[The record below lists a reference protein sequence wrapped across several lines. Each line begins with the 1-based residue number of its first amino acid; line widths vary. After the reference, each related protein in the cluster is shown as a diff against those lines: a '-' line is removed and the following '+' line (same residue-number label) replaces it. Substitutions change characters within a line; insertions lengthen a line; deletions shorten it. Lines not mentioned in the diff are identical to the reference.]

1 MNKKNVDYILSSTDG
16 IELLANLF
24 QNGMALDL
32 VDVTRARD
40 NIDLPE
46 DERHIYDMADAA
58 LDRVDLDKLY
68 ENAGDF
74 EIQDKYPE
82 FFDYLQSLQR
92 DRENDEPERVR
103 EDEAGEAEEEIEEE
117 LEEGVPESLST
128 RDTVVK
134 NIIEGEH
141 TGKESDSR
149 KYVEKDEYRA
159 KLDAEREESI
169 RRALEADEALNKE
182 RELAA
187 READAARLREQEF
200 FDKRKAAEADFDEKA
215 RREKEAER
223 YTEKDTDRSK
233 SFEYRKDEVK
243 IDKDYS
249 TNTNKQVDSSFRSD
263 AVDNAGDAGKRRYQ
277 QSEQV
282 NNMHGGANDAGD
294 VSNAIH
300 SKTYGTETAAETA
313 ATAAAMEMARREA
326 AAKAQV
332 GYGNTG
338 HEEAAS
344 KAETEKYNAEK
355 YDSDKRE
362 TSKNQAESSRLDNN
376 YSSKAESQIDGNS
389 RTGSVNDAGDAGK
402 RGYQQ
407 SEQIGSTH
415 YGDYNAGDVTHVV
428 KSREYETSKE
438 TADARREVDEAVR
451 RDTAAR
457 EQKEAEGDR
466 RSRREQEERRERQ
479 ERAERRTDSYG
490 SDTALRDEDTKRE
503 IERRQH
509 EAEANRYHDAEAGKR
524 DQYSG
529 SGKYEPEQR
538 AETAMREEA
547 RREMDKR
554 QQEADK
560 YRNAEAGKNE
570 TDTKSECESGNRV
583 NNDYNSNRESQI
595 DSSSRTGSVNDAGD
609 AGTRSSMQSER
620 VENLHNGN
628 TNAGDVTN
636 VVGGKTY
643 ASEAAAAAT
652 AAADEMSRR
661 ESAAKEQRE
670 TDRENRNGSNSYS
683 EEDRRSNIY
692 NSDTAARDYDA
703 GREMEKHQREAETN
717 RYNDYRNAETDK
729 NDQYNG
735 SSKYEPEQRTED
747 AMREE
752 TRREMDRRQQE
763 ADRYRNA
770 ETSRSET
777 DAKRG
782 ENGTGNRVDNS
793 YNSNR
798 DRQVDSSSRTGSVHD
813 AGNAGTRN
821 SMQSEQVGNLHNGST
836 NAGDVTNVIGGRT
849 HASDAAA
856 DTAATVTATAAVAE
870 MTRREA
876 AAKEQRETDR
886 ENRNG
891 SNSYSEED
899 RRSNIYNSDTAAR
912 DYDAGREM
920 EKHQREA
927 ETNRYN
933 DYRNAETDK
942 NDQYN
947 GSSKYEPEQ
956 RTEDAMREE
965 TRREMD
971 RRQQEADRYRNAET
985 SRSETDAKRG
995 ENGTGNRVDNSY
1007 NSNRDRQVDSSS
1019 RTGSVHDAGNAGTR
1033 NSMQS
1038 EQVGNLHNG
1047 STNAGDVTNV
1057 IGGRTHASDAAAATA
1072 ATVTATAAA
1081 AEMTRREAAAKE
1093 QRGVETNQYR
1103 TSGKYEPERRTEDAM
1118 REEIRMEMDRR
1129 QREADIRRDD
1139 RITSPEKNQER
1150 PAEHRI
1156 DNNYNTQPGR
1166 QIDGTFKTGTV
1177 SEAGKNASQPEKI
1190 DSVHGGS
1197 STAKESLNAI
1207 KAKDYSGDNKSEAT
1221 PVQPVVQG
1229 KKDIQNNQAS
1239 GYRRDSY
1246 ASAGMNAA
1254 VAGTATIVNNTHKAS
1269 AAEKVV
1275 TEQKIPSESRP
1286 QEHRIDNNYNTQP
1299 GHQIDGTFKTGT
1311 VSEAGKNASQ
1321 PEKIDSVHG
1330 GSSTAKESLN
1340 AIKAKDYSSGNKS
1353 TITPVQPIFKNKDS
1367 VELKKNGES
1376 KIDNIAREPGSS
1388 DSTQNIGLD
1397 SHSKKHVY
1405 ERDSYEM
1412 AGQKTSENF
1421 GKPDLNQSAL
1431 EKNIKD
1437 SKKQLA
1443 KEGAK
1448 IIDSENK
1455 EHIYT
1460 AKDGNKNNHVQ
1471 INKAGAQV
1479 VDGHVSKEISGPAD
1493 NVIKTPGS
1501 SKLDVSKAVAGQV
1514 AAAAVGGVTNKNKS
1528 IAASANTSISQDTV
1542 KDVSE
1547 AVVKQKNKSQLW
1559 NQAINN
1565 TQDLASKSN
1574 KLIADSYAMAGQID
1588 AETAKMIA
1596 EFNNNPSFG
1605 FSPASGAGFS
1615 TNGTAEAIKNATKSS
1630 IGNSIAAAKI
1640 GADIYNA
1647 SSRVKNVGLVGA
1659 IKNNEVGL
1667 KIDGRMKFFTIRSDG
1682 TINVDGVLLNV
1693 YKTER
1698 SNLVFVGWK
1707 DAFVN
1712 GNEIITSNN
1721 VRFQIGSDGN
1731 SIITG
1736 TKLNLSLSNKE
1747 LNATDINEIGEK
1759 LVESGIT
1766 ASFAPAIVNKTISAD
1781 DFVKDGDSFATN
1793 KLTERF
1799 GDRNLSNLLR
1809 RHQIS
1814 GTIDRQ
1820 GRIMHVMMTRYAS
1833 NEMRKITFSKES
1845 IDFIAQN
1852 YNKIISVNADTAS
1865 KIAKINSILEDR
1877 HLSDI
1882 EKECLFDL
1890 RTQLA
1895 DKKMSCNVDK
1905 LKRQLKAGHL
1915 DEESARLAQ
1924 DYINVFENTRKTIIK
1939 NGIFAYDDS
1948 AYLKFQLEVAGL
1960 PTNVKMLQTM
1970 MDKNAIPEESMKLV
1984 QSYIN
1989 ASNGKIKRGVI
2000 EDGFFAASMA
2010 MLVEANN
2017 LPSNRRA
2024 LKKLL
2029 KTGNVTEEQKA
2040 IIKNMLKIN
2049 RINGIR
2055 NFVARQAHKL
2065 QRAGVNAYH
2074 KSKNFLNKYM
2084 GSDYTF
2090 RGLMIM
2096 LGGAGKV
2103 RSIAMKA
2110 YRTIKFVRSVPMK
2123 FARAVDATRKA
2134 AISVAKVSTSAFRAS
2149 KKALTYGTRFT
2160 MSTGRLVK
2168 RKGVKFTVK
2177 RRSKRAIRKFKM
2189 LGNGIK
2195 NLSIKSLKAMVQI
2208 IIRLLTM
2215 LGTAIL
2221 SAMAPI
2227 LLILLF
2233 VLILIFSIL
2242 SFISNEGDEVYY
2254 DAGDEDTTEAAQEM
2268 VDLLTLCHAS
2278 FRNALS
2284 GGGGGGT
2291 AASGT
2296 DPDGGPQMQKGDSS
2310 KVGDPDNPSNSL
2322 YDVTQGTWW
2331 NTEGKNSI
2339 DINWS
2344 AGSDCD
2350 TLKKKLEA
2358 DGALESRNG
2367 YAVAKYGDKTVF
2379 LAAFGTFWGKVG
2391 DVLKVE
2397 FNQPISLGGEPAS
2410 KEIYMMMFDTKAHK
2424 DTNYPAEP
2432 EGVYGHHMPDGA
2444 HTRDFAEFMG
2454 KDGEPENMNGKGYLP
2469 VQATNLGSVLDGT
2482 CDLATIGG
2490 GLSTSV
2496 SADVFYRQEIDQDVY
2511 RDIIDQKNNIYYT
2524 FPEDQET
2531 PDGISPT
2538 PTPEGYDKT
2547 TAKGAVYGFYNN
2559 NQELISMV
2567 LAMYDFDINDV
2578 TSVKKTI
2585 LAKADKSGINEE
2597 AADEA
2602 HELDVTNK
2610 IDDDTWKL
2618 IAYFDKYGLD
2628 MTNYTI
2634 GGYDDL
2640 RYSTL
2645 VALFNA
2651 SHIITWTP
2659 VTQYHQGPDGL
2670 PTYDKNGKA
2679 IDETNT
2685 DGMTYQVP
2693 VMVYDT
2699 RLVSYKD
2706 GTTTRIP
2713 DVHQKTDA
2721 NGDLV
2726 FETKYKACPGHKKTS
2741 TAVITL
2747 HFDSLLDIKGWYD
2760 KNIYGVDDFD
2770 KENPNYSSDK
2780 IKDINYKAKESVL
2793 KYGTQRIKK
2802 PEFKMGISGTCSD
2815 SGETSSG
2822 SFSPGVMTE
2831 SQKEVCRHVYK
2842 FLTKDM
2848 TPKLTKEQAVGVL
2861 VNIMHESDFNY
2872 TATEHSDGS
2881 GGYGLVQWTGGRRTN
2896 LVTWCNNNGVKYNT
2910 LEGQCKFLEYEFSS
2924 SAVWTNSGVNGFLQ
2938 CSSAYDAGRYFLKY
2952 FERPAAKYE
2961 AQREASL
2968 NQDIATIESML

>member
-74 EIQDKYPE
+74 ELQDKYPE

-92 DRENDEPERVR
+92 DRENDEPERIR

-117 LEEGVPESLST
+117 LEEGIPEPLST

-187 READAARLREQEF
+187 REDAAARLREQEF
-200 FDKRKAAEADFDEKA
+200 FDKRKAEETDFDEKA

-233 SFEYRKDEVK
+233 SFEDKKDEAK

-249 TNTNKQVDSSFRSD
+249 TNADKQVDSSFRSD
-263 AVDNAGDAGKRRYQ
+263 AVDNAGDAGKHEYQ

-313 ATAAAMEMARREA
+313 ATTAAMEMARREA

-338 HEEAAS
+338 NKETAS
-344 KAETEKYNAEK
+344 KAETEKRNAEK

-362 TSKNQAESSRLDNN
+362 ASKSQEESSRLDNS

-389 RTGSVNDAGDAGK
+389 RTGSVNDASDAGK

-415 YGDYNAGDVTHVV
+415 YGDSNAGDVTHVV

-538 AETAMREEA
+538 AEAAIREEA

-570 TDTKSECESGNRV
+570 TDTKSERESGNRV

-628 TNAGDVTN
+628 TNVGDVTN

-661 ESAAKEQRE
+661 EPAAKEQRE
-670 TDRENRNGSNSYS
+670 ADRGNRNGSNSYN
-683 EEDRRSNIY
+683 EYEDRRSNIY

-703 GREMEKHQREAETN
+703 GREMEKRQREAEAN
-717 RYNDYRNAETDK
+717 RYNDYRNTETDK

-735 SSKYEPEQRTED
+735 SSKYEPEHRTED

-763 ADRYRNA
+763 ADRYHNA
-770 ETSRSET
+770 ETGRSET
-777 DAKRG
+777 DAKRD
-782 ENGTGNRVDNS
+782 ESRTGNRVDNS

-849 HASDAAA
+849 HAF
-856 DTAATVTATAAVAE
+856 
-870 MTRREA
+870 
-876 AAKEQRETDR
+876 
-886 ENRNG
+886 
-891 SNSYSEED
+891 
-899 RRSNIYNSDTAAR
+899 
-912 DYDAGREM
+912 
-920 EKHQREA
+920 
-927 ETNRYN
+927 
-933 DYRNAETDK
+933 
-942 NDQYN
+942 
-947 GSSKYEPEQ
+947 
-956 RTEDAMREE
+956 
-965 TRREMD
+965 
-971 RRQQEADRYRNAET
+971 
-985 SRSETDAKRG
+985 
-995 ENGTGNRVDNSY
+995 
-1007 NSNRDRQVDSSS
+1007 
-1019 RTGSVHDAGNAGTR
+1019 
-1033 NSMQS
+1033 
-1038 EQVGNLHNG
+1038 
-1047 STNAGDVTNV
+1047 
-1057 IGGRTHASDAAAATA
+1057 DAAAATA

-1081 AEMTRREAAAKE
+1081 AEMARREAAAKE
-1093 QRGVETNQYR
+1093 QRGVETDQYR

-1207 KAKDYSGDNKSEAT
+1207 KAKDYS
-1221 PVQPVVQG
+1221 
-1229 KKDIQNNQAS
+1229 
-1239 GYRRDSY
+1239 
-1246 ASAGMNAA
+1246 
-1254 VAGTATIVNNTHKAS
+1254 
-1269 AAEKVV
+1269 
-1275 TEQKIPSESRP
+1275 
-1286 QEHRIDNNYNTQP
+1286 
-1299 GHQIDGTFKTGT
+1299 
-1311 VSEAGKNASQ
+1311 
-1321 PEKIDSVHG
+1321 
-1330 GSSTAKESLN
+1330 
-1340 AIKAKDYSSGNKS
+1340 SGNKS
-1353 TITPVQPIFKNKDS
+1353 TTTPVQPIFKNKDS

-1388 DSTQNIGLD
+1388 ASTQNIGLD

-1443 KEGAK
+1443 KEGSR

-1514 AAAAVGGVTNKNKS
+1514 AAAAAVGGVTNKNKS

-1565 TQDLASKSN
+1565 TQNLTSKSN

-1747 LNATDINEIGEK
+1747 LNATDINKIGEK
-1759 LVESGIT
+1759 LVEPGIA

-1984 QSYIN
+1984 QSYID

-2065 QRAGVNAYH
+2065 QREGVNAYR

-2149 KKALTYGTRFT
+2149 QKALTYGARFT

-2168 RKGVKFTVK
+2168 RKGAKFTVK
-2177 RRSKRAIRKFKM
+2177 RRGKRAIRKFKM

-2195 NLSIKSLKAMVQI
+2195 NLSVKSLKTMLQI

-2278 FRNALS
+2278 FRSALS
-2284 GGGGGGT
+2284 GGSSGGET
-2291 AASGT
+2291 SASGEENGT
-2296 DPDGGPQMQKGDSS
+2296 PQLQKGDSS
-2310 KVGDPDNPSNSL
+2310 KVEGL
-2322 YDVTQGTWW
+2322 YNVKTTTWW
-2331 NTEGKNSI
+2331 NNEGNI
-2339 DINWS
+2339 DTVPAAVTGNPNADWT
-2344 AGSDCD
+2344 GDCKRIRD
-2350 TLKKKLEA
+2350 KLRDA
-2358 DGALESRNG
+2358 NNLYSSNG
-2367 YAVAKYGDKTVF
+2367 YAVTKIGDKTVY
-2379 LAAFGTFWGKVG
+2379 LVAMGTYWGKDG
-2391 DVLKVE
+2391 DVLKVT
-2397 FNQPISLGGEPAS
+2397 FNNDIVLGDEPATN
-2410 KEIYMMMFDTKAHK
+2410 EIYVLKFDTKAWEH
-2424 DTNYPAEP
+2424 TGYLQGEQ
-2432 EGVYGHHMPDGA
+2432 EGIYGHHLGDG
-2444 HTRDFAEFMG
+2444 RDFLEFLAKDAGSG
-2454 KDGEPENMNGKGYLP
+2454 KRDGIPSGTIP
-2469 VQATNLGSVLDGT
+2469 QSAVNLGNILDDT
-2482 CDLATIGG
+2482 CDLGTVGG
-2490 GLSTSV
+2490 GLSTNV
-2496 SADVFYRQEIDQDVY
+2496 NKDVFYRQEIDQDVY

-2524 FPEDQET
+2524 FPEDKET

-2538 PTPEGYDKT
+2538 PTPEGYDKSS
-2547 TAKGAVYGFYNN
+2547 AKGAVYGFYNN
-2559 NQELISMV
+2559 NQELISMI
-2567 LAMYDFDINDV
+2567 LAMYDFDINDT

-2585 LAKADKSGINEE
+2585 LAKEDKSGINEE

-2670 PTYDKNGKA
+2670 PTYNKNGKA

-2770 KENPNYSSDK
+2770 KENPNYSSNDMK
-2780 IKDINYKAKESVL
+2780 KPNYKAKESVL
-2793 KYGTQRIKK
+2793 KNGIQKIKK
-2802 PEFKMGISGTCSD
+2802 PEFKMGIPGTCSD

-2831 SQKEVCRHVYK
+2831 SQKEVCQYVYK
-2842 FLTKDM
+2842 FLTKEM
-2848 TPKLTKEQAVGVL
+2848 TPKLTREQAIGVL
-2861 VNIMHESDFNY
+2861 VNIKHECEFNY
-2872 TATEHSDGS
+2872 TDIENPDGS
-2881 GGYGLVQWTGGRRTN
+2881 GGYGLAQWTAERRTN
-2896 LVTWCNNNGVKYNT
+2896 LVTWCNNHGLKYNT
-2910 LEGQCKFLEYEFSS
+2910 LEGQCKYLEYEFSS

>member
-32 VDVTRARD
+32 VDVTRVRD

-74 EIQDKYPE
+74 ELQDKYPE

-117 LEEGVPESLST
+117 LEEGIPEPLST

-187 READAARLREQEF
+187 REDAAARLREQEF
-200 FDKRKAAEADFDEKA
+200 FDKRKAEETDFDEKA

-233 SFEYRKDEVK
+233 SFEDRKDEAK

-249 TNTNKQVDSSFRSD
+249 TNADKQVDSSFRSD
-263 AVDNAGDAGKRRYQ
+263 VVDNAGDAGKRGYQ

-313 ATAAAMEMARREA
+313 ATTAAMEMARREA

-338 HEEAAS
+338 NKETAS
-344 KAETEKYNAEK
+344 KAETEKRNAEK

-362 TSKNQAESSRLDNN
+362 TSKSQEESSRLDNN

-389 RTGSVNDAGDAGK
+389 RTGSVNDAGDTGK

-415 YGDYNAGDVTHVV
+415 YGDSNAGDVTHVV

-570 TDTKSECESGNRV
+570 TDTKSERESGNRV

-628 TNAGDVTN
+628 TNVGDVTN

-661 ESAAKEQRE
+661 ESTAKEQRE
-670 TDRENRNGSNSYS
+670 ADRENRNGSNSYN

-703 GREMEKHQREAETN
+703 GREMEKHQREAEAN
-717 RYNDYRNAETDK
+717 RYND
-729 NDQYNG
+729 
-735 SSKYEPEQRTED
+735 
-747 AMREE
+747 
-752 TRREMDRRQQE
+752 
-763 ADRYRNA
+763 YRNA

-798 DRQVDSSSRTGSVHD
+798 D
-813 AGNAGTRN
+813 
-821 SMQSEQVGNLHNGST
+821 
-836 NAGDVTNVIGGRT
+836 
-849 HASDAAA
+849 
-856 DTAATVTATAAVAE
+856 
-870 MTRREA
+870 
-876 AAKEQRETDR
+876 K
-886 ENRNG
+886 
-891 SNSYSEED
+891 
-899 RRSNIYNSDTAAR
+899 
-912 DYDAGREM
+912 
-920 EKHQREA
+920 
-927 ETNRYN
+927 
-933 DYRNAETDK
+933 
-942 NDQYN
+942 
-947 GSSKYEPEQ
+947 
-956 RTEDAMREE
+956 
-965 TRREMD
+965 
-971 RRQQEADRYRNAET
+971 
-985 SRSETDAKRG
+985 
-995 ENGTGNRVDNSY
+995 
-1007 NSNRDRQVDSSS
+1007 QVDSSS

-1093 QRGVETNQYR
+1093 QRGAEADQYR

-1139 RITSPEKNQER
+1139 RVTSPEKNQER

-1229 KKDIQNNQAS
+1229 KKDIPNNQAS

-1275 TEQKIPSESRP
+1275 TEQKRPSESRPQEHRIDNNYNTQPGHQIDGTFKTGTVSEAGKNASQPEKIDSVHGGSSTAKESLNAIKAKDYSGDNKSEATPVQPVVQGKKDIPNNQASGYRRDSYASAGMNAAVAGTATIVNNTHKASAAEKVVTEQKRPSESRP

-1353 TITPVQPIFKNKDS
+1353 TTTPVQPIFTNKDS

-1388 DSTQNIGLD
+1388 ASTQNISLD

-1443 KEGAK
+1443 KEGSK

-1514 AAAAVGGVTNKNKS
+1514 AAAAAVGGVTNKNKS

-1547 AVVKQKNKSQLW
+1547 AVVKQKNKSQMW

-1565 TQDLASKSN
+1565 TQDLTSKSN

-1759 LVESGIT
+1759 FVESGIA

-1984 QSYIN
+1984 QSYID

-2000 EDGFFAASMA
+2000 EDDFFAASMA

-2065 QRAGVNAYH
+2065 QRAGVNAYR

-2149 KKALTYGTRFT
+2149 QKALTYGARFT

-2177 RRSKRAIRKFKM
+2177 KRGKRTIRKFKM

-2195 NLSIKSLKAMVQI
+2195 NLSIKSLKTMVQI

-2310 KVGDPDNPSNSL
+2310 KIGDPDNPSNSL

-2726 FETKYKACPGHKKTS
+2726 FETKYKKCPGHKKTS

-2802 PEFKMGISGTCSD
+2802 PEFKMGIPGTCSD

>member
-74 EIQDKYPE
+74 ELQDKYPE

-117 LEEGVPESLST
+117 LEEGIPEPLST

-187 READAARLREQEF
+187 REDAAARLREQEF
-200 FDKRKAAEADFDEKA
+200 FDKRKAEETDFDEKA

-233 SFEYRKDEVK
+233 SFEDRKDEAK
-243 IDKDYS
+243 IYKDYS
-249 TNTNKQVDSSFRSD
+249 TNADKQVDSSFRSD
-263 AVDNAGDAGKRRYQ
+263 VVDNAGDAGKRGYQ

-313 ATAAAMEMARREA
+313 ATTAAMEMARREA

-338 HEEAAS
+338 NKETAS
-344 KAETEKYNAEK
+344 KAETEKRNAEK

-362 TSKNQAESSRLDNN
+362 TSKSQEESSRLDNN

-407 SEQIGSTH
+407 SEKIGSTH
-415 YGDYNAGDVTHVV
+415 YGDSNAGDVTHVV

-509 EAEANRYHDAEAGKR
+509 EA
-524 DQYSG
+524 
-529 SGKYEPEQR
+529 
-538 AETAMREEA
+538 
-547 RREMDKR
+547 
-554 QQEADK
+554 DK

-570 TDTKSECESGNRV
+570 TDTKSERESGNRV

-628 TNAGDVTN
+628 TNVGDVTN

-670 TDRENRNGSNSYS
+670 ADRENRNGSNSYN

-703 GREMEKHQREAETN
+703 GREMEKHQREAEAN

-735 SSKYEPEQRTED
+735 SSKYEPERRTED

-763 ADRYRNA
+763 ADRYRNS
-770 ETSRSET
+770 ETGRSET

-798 DRQVDSSSRTGSVHD
+798 DSQIDSSSRTGSVND
-813 AGNAGTRN
+813 AGDAGTRS
-821 SMQSEQVGNLHNGST
+821 SMQSERVENLHNGNT
-836 NAGDVTNVIGGRT
+836 NVGDVTNVVGGKT
-849 HASDAAA
+849 YASEAAAAATAAA
-856 DTAATVTATAAVAE
+856 DE
-870 MTRREA
+870 MSRRES
-876 AAKEQRETDR
+876 AAKEQREADR

-891 SNSYSEED
+891 SNSYNEED

-927 ETNRYN
+927 EANRYN

-947 GSSKYEPEQ
+947 GSSKYEPER

-971 RRQQEADRYRNAET
+971 RRQQEADRYRNSET
-985 SRSETDAKRG
+985 GRSETDAKRG

-1093 QRGVETNQYR
+1093 QRGAEADQYR

-1166 QIDGTFKTGTV
+1166 QIDGTFKTGTI

-1221 PVQPVVQG
+1221 PVQSMVQG
-1229 KKDIQNNQAS
+1229 KKDIPNNQAS

-1254 VAGTATIVNNTHKAS
+1254 VAGTATIVNDTHKAS

-1275 TEQKIPSESRP
+1275 TEQKRPSESRP

-1353 TITPVQPIFKNKDS
+1353 TTTPVQPIFTNKDS

-1388 DSTQNIGLD
+1388 ASTQNIGLD

-1421 GKPDLNQSAL
+1421 GKPDLNQSVL

-1443 KEGAK
+1443 KEGSK

-1514 AAAAVGGVTNKNKS
+1514 AAAAAVGGVTNKNKS

-1547 AVVKQKNKSQLW
+1547 AVVKQKNKSQMW

-1565 TQDLASKSN
+1565 TQDLTSKSN

-1747 LNATDINEIGEK
+1747 LNATDINKIGEK
-1759 LVESGIT
+1759 LVEPGIA

-1970 MDKNAIPEESMKLV
+1970 MDKNAIPEDSMKLV
-1984 QSYIN
+1984 QSYID

-2065 QRAGVNAYH
+2065 QRAGVNAYR

-2149 KKALTYGTRFT
+2149 QKALTYGARFT

-2177 RRSKRAIRKFKM
+2177 RRGKRAIRKFKM

-2195 NLSIKSLKAMVQI
+2195 NLSIKSLKTMVQI

-2254 DAGDEDTTEAAQEM
+2254 DAGDEDTAEAAQEM

-2310 KVGDPDNPSNSL
+2310 KVGDPDNPKNSL
-2322 YDVTQGTWW
+2322 YDVTHGTWW
-2331 NTEGKNSI
+2331 NTEGENSI

-2358 DGALESRNG
+2358 DGVLESRNG

-2432 EGVYGHHMPDGA
+2432 EGVYGHHMPEGA

-2454 KDGEPENMNGKGYLP
+2454 KDGMPENMNGKHYLP

-2659 VTQYHQGPDGL
+2659 VTQYHQGHDGL

-2802 PEFKMGISGTCSD
+2802 PEFKMGIPGTCSD

>member
-40 NIDLPE
+40 NVDLPE

-74 EIQDKYPE
+74 ELQDKYPE

-117 LEEGVPESLST
+117 LEEGIPEPLST

-169 RRALEADEALNKE
+169 RRVLEADETLNKE

-187 READAARLREQEF
+187 RETDAARLREQES
-200 FDKRKAAEADFDEKA
+200 FDKRKAEEADFDEKA

-223 YTEKDTDRSK
+223 YTKKDTDRSK
-233 SFEYRKDEVK
+233 SFEDRKDEAK

-249 TNTNKQVDSSFRSD
+249 TNADKQADSSFRSD

-300 SKTYGTETAAETA
+300 SKTYETETAAETA

-326 AAKAQV
+326 AAKAQ
-332 GYGNTG
+332 GRYSNTG
-338 HEEAAS
+338 HEETAS

-362 TSKNQAESSRLDNN
+362 TSKNQEESSRLDNS

-415 YGDYNAGDVTHVV
+415 YGDSNAGDVTHVV

-466 RSRREQEERRERQ
+466 RNRREQEERRERQ
-479 ERAERRTDSYG
+479 ERAEKRADSYS
-490 SDTALRDEDTKRE
+490 SDATSRNEDIKHE
-503 IERRQH
+503 MERRQR
-509 EAEANRYHDAEAGKR
+509 EAESNRYYDAEAGKR

-538 AETAMREEA
+538 TEAAMREEA
-547 RREMDKR
+547 RREIDKR

-570 TDTKSECESGNRV
+570 TDAKSERESGNRV

-595 DSSSRTGSVNDAGD
+595 DSSSRTGSVKDAGD

-661 ESAAKEQRE
+661 EPAAKEQRE
-670 TDRENRNGSNSYS
+670 ADRGNRNGSNSYN
-683 EEDRRSNIY
+683 EYEDRRSNIY
-692 NSDTAARDYDA
+692 NSDTAARDYDV
-703 GREMEKHQREAETN
+703 GREMEKRQREAEAN
-717 RYNDYRNAETDK
+717 RYNDYRNAKTDK

-735 SSKYEPEQRTED
+735 SSKYEPEHRTED

-763 ADRYRNA
+763 ADRYRNS
-770 ETSRSET
+770 ETGRSET

-798 DRQVDSSSRTGSVHD
+798 DS
-813 AGNAGTRN
+813 
-821 SMQSEQVGNLHNGST
+821 
-836 NAGDVTNVIGGRT
+836 
-849 HASDAAA
+849 
-856 DTAATVTATAAVAE
+856 
-870 MTRREA
+870 
-876 AAKEQRETDR
+876 
-886 ENRNG
+886 
-891 SNSYSEED
+891 
-899 RRSNIYNSDTAAR
+899 
-912 DYDAGREM
+912 
-920 EKHQREA
+920 
-927 ETNRYN
+927 
-933 DYRNAETDK
+933 
-942 NDQYN
+942 
-947 GSSKYEPEQ
+947 
-956 RTEDAMREE
+956 
-965 TRREMD
+965 
-971 RRQQEADRYRNAET
+971 
-985 SRSETDAKRG
+985 
-995 ENGTGNRVDNSY
+995 
-1007 NSNRDRQVDSSS
+1007 QVDSSS

-1166 QIDGTFKTGTV
+1166 QIDGTFKTETV
-1177 SEAGKNASQPEKI
+1177 SEAGKNVSQPEKI

-1207 KAKDYSGDNKSEAT
+1207 KAKDYSGDNKSAAT
-1221 PVQPVVQG
+1221 PVQPVGQS
-1229 KKDIQNNQAS
+1229 KDAS
-1239 GYRRDSY
+1239 GSKQFGSNVTGNNIHE
-1246 ASAGMNAA
+1246 AQAA
-1254 VAGTATIVNNTHKAS
+1254 TT
-1269 AAEKVV
+1269 
-1275 TEQKIPSESRP
+1275 
-1286 QEHRIDNNYNTQP
+1286 
-1299 GHQIDGTFKTGT
+1299 
-1311 VSEAGKNASQ
+1311 
-1321 PEKIDSVHG
+1321 
-1330 GSSTAKESLN
+1330 
-1340 AIKAKDYSSGNKS
+1340 KS
-1353 TITPVQPIFKNKDS
+1353 
-1367 VELKKNGES
+1367 
-1376 KIDNIAREPGSS
+1376 
-1388 DSTQNIGLD
+1388 
-1397 SHSKKHVY
+1397 VY
-1405 ERDSYEM
+1405 ERDSYET
-1412 AGQKTSENF
+1412 AGQKAAENF
-1421 GKPDLNQSAL
+1421 GSKNPSQAFV
-1431 EKNIKD
+1431 EKSIAEKE
-1437 SKKQLA
+1437 KQAA
-1443 KEGAK
+1443 KESSK
-1448 IIDSENK
+1448 IVGSENK

-1460 AKDGNKNNHVQ
+1460 AKDGDKNNHVQ
-1471 INKAGAQV
+1471 INKTGTQV
-1479 VDGHVSKEISGPAD
+1479 VDGHVSKDVSGPAD

-1514 AAAAVGGVTNKNKS
+1514 AAAAAVGGAINKNKS

-1547 AVVKQKNKSQLW
+1547 AVAKQKNKSQMW

-1565 TQDLASKSN
+1565 TQDLTSKSN

-1948 AYLKFQLEVAGL
+1948 AYLKFQLEVSGL

-2177 RRSKRAIRKFKM
+2177 RRGKRAIRKFKM

-2310 KVGDPDNPSNSL
+2310 KIGDPDNPSNSL

-2358 DGALESRNG
+2358 DGVLESRNG

-2379 LAAFGTFWGKVG
+2379 LVAFGTFWGKVG

-2410 KEIYMMMFDTKAHK
+2410 KEIYMMMFDTKAHIH
-2424 DTNYPAEP
+2424 TNYPAEP

>member
-40 NIDLPE
+40 NVDLPE

-74 EIQDKYPE
+74 ELQDKYPE

-92 DRENDEPERVR
+92 DRENDGPERVR

-117 LEEGVPESLST
+117 LEEGIPEPLST

-159 KLDAEREESI
+159 KFDAEREESI
-169 RRALEADEALNKE
+169 RRVLEADEALNKE
-182 RELAA
+182 RELSA
-187 READAARLREQEF
+187 REDAAARLREQEF
-200 FDKRKAAEADFDEKA
+200 FDKRKAEETDFDEKA

-223 YTEKDTDRSK
+223 YTEKDTNRSK
-233 SFEYRKDEVK
+233 SFEDRKDEAK

-249 TNTNKQVDSSFRSD
+249 TNADKQVDSSFRSD
-263 AVDNAGDAGKRRYQ
+263 AVDNAGDAGKHEYQ

-313 ATAAAMEMARREA
+313 ATTAAMEMARREA

-338 HEEAAS
+338 NKETAS
-344 KAETEKYNAEK
+344 KAETEKRNAEK

-362 TSKNQAESSRLDNN
+362 ASKSQEESSRLDNS

-389 RTGSVNDAGDAGK
+389 RTGSVNDASDAGK

-415 YGDYNAGDVTHVV
+415 YGDSNAGDVTHVV

-538 AETAMREEA
+538 AEAAIREEA

-570 TDTKSECESGNRV
+570 TDTKSERESGNRV

-628 TNAGDVTN
+628 TNVGDVTN

-661 ESAAKEQRE
+661 EPAAKEQRE
-670 TDRENRNGSNSYS
+670 ADRGNRNGSNSYN
-683 EEDRRSNIY
+683 EYEDRRSNAY

-703 GREMEKHQREAETN
+703 GREMERRQREAEAN
-717 RYNDYRNAETDK
+717 RYNDYRNAEANK
-729 NDQYNG
+729 NDQYSG
-735 SSKYEPEQRTED
+735 SGKYEPERRTED

-752 TRREMDRRQQE
+752 TRREMDKRQQE

-770 ETSRSET
+770 ETGRSET

-793 YNSNR
+793 YSSNR
-798 DRQVDSSSRTGSVHD
+798 DRQVDSSSRTGSIHD
-813 AGNAGTRN
+813 AGTRN
-821 SMQSEQVGNLHNGST
+821 SMQ
-836 NAGDVTNVIGGRT
+836 
-849 HASDAAA
+849 
-856 DTAATVTATAAVAE
+856 
-870 MTRREA
+870 
-876 AAKEQRETDR
+876 
-886 ENRNG
+886 
-891 SNSYSEED
+891 
-899 RRSNIYNSDTAAR
+899 
-912 DYDAGREM
+912 
-920 EKHQREA
+920 
-927 ETNRYN
+927 
-933 DYRNAETDK
+933 
-942 NDQYN
+942 
-947 GSSKYEPEQ
+947 P
-956 RTEDAMREE
+956 
-965 TRREMD
+965 
-971 RRQQEADRYRNAET
+971 
-985 SRSETDAKRG
+985 
-995 ENGTGNRVDNSY
+995 
-1007 NSNRDRQVDSSS
+1007 
-1019 RTGSVHDAGNAGTR
+1019 
-1033 NSMQS
+1033 

-1093 QRGVETNQYR
+1093 QRRAETDPNR
-1103 TSGKYEPERRTEDAM
+1103 TSGKYEPEQRTEAAM
-1118 REEIRMEMDRR
+1118 REDDRREMDRR
-1129 QREADIRRDD
+1129 QREADTRRDD
-1139 RITSPEKNQER
+1139 RVTSPEKNQER

-1166 QIDGTFKTGTV
+1166 QIDGTFQTGTV
-1177 SEAGKNASQPEKI
+1177 SEAGKNVSQPEKI

-1207 KAKDYSGDNKSEAT
+1207 KAKDYSGDNKS
-1221 PVQPVVQG
+1221 
-1229 KKDIQNNQAS
+1229 
-1239 GYRRDSY
+1239 
-1246 ASAGMNAA
+1246 AA
-1254 VAGTATIVNNTHKAS
+1254 
-1269 AAEKVV
+1269 
-1275 TEQKIPSESRP
+1275 
-1286 QEHRIDNNYNTQP
+1286 
-1299 GHQIDGTFKTGT
+1299 
-1311 VSEAGKNASQ
+1311 
-1321 PEKIDSVHG
+1321 
-1330 GSSTAKESLN
+1330 
-1340 AIKAKDYSSGNKS
+1340 
-1353 TITPVQPIFKNKDS
+1353 TPVQPIFKNKDS

-1388 DSTQNIGLD
+1388 ASTQNIGLD

-1443 KEGAK
+1443 KEGSR

-1501 SKLDVSKAVAGQV
+1501 SKLGVSKAVAGQV
-1514 AAAAVGGVTNKNKS
+1514 AAAAAVGGVTNKNKS

-1565 TQDLASKSN
+1565 TQDLTSKSN

-1747 LNATDINEIGEK
+1747 LNATDINKIGEK
-1759 LVESGIT
+1759 LVEPGIA

-1984 QSYIN
+1984 QSYID

-2010 MLVEANN
+2010 MLVDANN

-2065 QRAGVNAYH
+2065 QRAGVNAYR

-2149 KKALTYGTRFT
+2149 QKALTYGARFT

-2177 RRSKRAIRKFKM
+2177 RRGKRAIRKFKM

-2195 NLSIKSLKAMVQI
+2195 NLSIKSLKTMVQI

-2310 KVGDPDNPSNSL
+2310 KIGDPDNPSNSL

-2802 PEFKMGISGTCSD
+2802 PEFKMGIPGTCSD

>member
-40 NIDLPE
+40 NVDLPE

-74 EIQDKYPE
+74 ELQDKYPE

-92 DRENDEPERVR
+92 DRENDGPERVR

-117 LEEGVPESLST
+117 LEEGIPEPLST

-182 RELAA
+182 RELSA
-187 READAARLREQEF
+187 REDAAARLREQEF
-200 FDKRKAAEADFDEKA
+200 FDKRKAEETDFDEKA

-223 YTEKDTDRSK
+223 YTEKDTNRSK
-233 SFEYRKDEVK
+233 SFEDRKDEAK

-249 TNTNKQVDSSFRSD
+249 TNADKQVDSSFRSD
-263 AVDNAGDAGKRRYQ
+263 AVDNAGDAGKHEYQ

-338 HEEAAS
+338 NKETAS
-344 KAETEKYNAEK
+344 KAETEKRNAEK

-362 TSKNQAESSRLDNN
+362 ASKSQEESSRLDNN

-389 RTGSVNDAGDAGK
+389 RTGSVNDAGDTGK

-415 YGDYNAGDVTHVV
+415 YGDSNAGDVTHVV

-538 AETAMREEA
+538 AETAIREEA

-570 TDTKSECESGNRV
+570 TDTKSERESGNRV

-620 VENLHNGN
+620 VENLHNGS

-643 ASEAAAAAT
+643 ASEATAAAT
-652 AAADEMSRR
+652 AAADEMLRR

-670 TDRENRNGSNSYS
+670 TDRENRNGSNSYN
-683 EEDRRSNIY
+683 EYEDRRSNAY

-703 GREMEKHQREAETN
+703 GREMERRQREAEAN
-717 RYNDYRNAETDK
+717 RHNDYRNAEADK
-729 NDQYNG
+729 NDQYSG
-735 SSKYEPEQRTED
+735 SGKYEPERRTED

-752 TRREMDRRQQE
+752 TRREMDKRQQE

-770 ETSRSET
+770 ETGRSET

-793 YNSNR
+793 YSSNR
-798 DRQVDSSSRTGSVHD
+798 DRQVDSSSRTGSIHD
-813 AGNAGTRN
+813 AGTRN
-821 SMQSEQVGNLHNGST
+821 SMQ
-836 NAGDVTNVIGGRT
+836 
-849 HASDAAA
+849 
-856 DTAATVTATAAVAE
+856 
-870 MTRREA
+870 
-876 AAKEQRETDR
+876 
-886 ENRNG
+886 
-891 SNSYSEED
+891 
-899 RRSNIYNSDTAAR
+899 
-912 DYDAGREM
+912 
-920 EKHQREA
+920 
-927 ETNRYN
+927 
-933 DYRNAETDK
+933 
-942 NDQYN
+942 
-947 GSSKYEPEQ
+947 P
-956 RTEDAMREE
+956 
-965 TRREMD
+965 
-971 RRQQEADRYRNAET
+971 
-985 SRSETDAKRG
+985 
-995 ENGTGNRVDNSY
+995 
-1007 NSNRDRQVDSSS
+1007 
-1019 RTGSVHDAGNAGTR
+1019 
-1033 NSMQS
+1033 

-1093 QRGVETNQYR
+1093 QRRAETDPYR
-1103 TSGKYEPERRTEDAM
+1103 TSGKYEPEQRTEAAM
-1118 REEIRMEMDRR
+1118 REDDRREMDRR
-1129 QREADIRRDD
+1129 QREADTRRDD
-1139 RITSPEKNQER
+1139 RVTSPEKNQER

-1166 QIDGTFKTGTV
+1166 QIDGTFQTGTV
-1177 SEAGKNASQPEKI
+1177 SEAGKNVSQPEKI

-1207 KAKDYSGDNKSEAT
+1207 KAKDYSGDNKS
-1221 PVQPVVQG
+1221 
-1229 KKDIQNNQAS
+1229 
-1239 GYRRDSY
+1239 
-1246 ASAGMNAA
+1246 AA
-1254 VAGTATIVNNTHKAS
+1254 
-1269 AAEKVV
+1269 
-1275 TEQKIPSESRP
+1275 
-1286 QEHRIDNNYNTQP
+1286 
-1299 GHQIDGTFKTGT
+1299 
-1311 VSEAGKNASQ
+1311 
-1321 PEKIDSVHG
+1321 
-1330 GSSTAKESLN
+1330 
-1340 AIKAKDYSSGNKS
+1340 
-1353 TITPVQPIFKNKDS
+1353 TPVQPIFKNKDS

-1388 DSTQNIGLD
+1388 ASTQNIGLD

-1443 KEGAK
+1443 KEGSR

-1514 AAAAVGGVTNKNKS
+1514 AAAAAVGGVTNKNKS

-1565 TQDLASKSN
+1565 TQDLTSKSN

-1747 LNATDINEIGEK
+1747 LNATDINKIGEK
-1759 LVESGIT
+1759 LVEPGIA

-1984 QSYIN
+1984 QSYID

-2065 QRAGVNAYH
+2065 QREGVNAYR

-2149 KKALTYGTRFT
+2149 QKALTYGARFT

-2168 RKGVKFTVK
+2168 RKGAKFTVK
-2177 RRSKRAIRKFKM
+2177 RRGKRAIRKFKM

-2195 NLSIKSLKAMVQI
+2195 NLSVKSLKTMLQI

-2278 FRNALS
+2278 FRSALS
-2284 GGGGGGT
+2284 GGSSGGET
-2291 AASGT
+2291 SASGEENGT
-2296 DPDGGPQMQKGDSS
+2296 PQLQKGDSS
-2310 KVGDPDNPSNSL
+2310 KVEGL
-2322 YDVTQGTWW
+2322 YNVKTTTWW
-2331 NTEGKNSI
+2331 NNEGNI
-2339 DINWS
+2339 DTVPAAVTGNPNADWT
-2344 AGSDCD
+2344 GDCKRIRD
-2350 TLKKKLEA
+2350 KLRDA
-2358 DGALESRNG
+2358 NNLYSSNG
-2367 YAVAKYGDKTVF
+2367 YAVTKIGDKTVY
-2379 LAAFGTFWGKVG
+2379 LVAMGTYWGKDG
-2391 DVLKVE
+2391 DVLKVT
-2397 FNQPISLGGEPAS
+2397 FNNDIVLGDEPATN
-2410 KEIYMMMFDTKAHK
+2410 EIYVLKFDTKAWEH
-2424 DTNYPAEP
+2424 TGYLQGEQ
-2432 EGVYGHHMPDGA
+2432 EGIYGHHLGDG
-2444 HTRDFAEFMG
+2444 RDFLEFLAKDAGSG
-2454 KDGEPENMNGKGYLP
+2454 KRDGIPSGTIP
-2469 VQATNLGSVLDGT
+2469 QSAVNLGNILDDT
-2482 CDLATIGG
+2482 CDLGTVGG
-2490 GLSTSV
+2490 GLSTNV
-2496 SADVFYRQEIDQDVY
+2496 NKDVFYRQEIDQDVY

-2524 FPEDQET
+2524 FPEDKET

-2538 PTPEGYDKT
+2538 PTPEGYDKSS
-2547 TAKGAVYGFYNN
+2547 AKGAVYGFYNN
-2559 NQELISMV
+2559 NQELISMI
-2567 LAMYDFDINDV
+2567 LAMYDFDINDT

-2585 LAKADKSGINEE
+2585 LAKEDKSGINEE

-2670 PTYDKNGKA
+2670 PTYNKNGKA

-2770 KENPNYSSDK
+2770 KENPNYSSNDMK
-2780 IKDINYKAKESVL
+2780 KPNYKAKESVL
-2793 KYGTQRIKK
+2793 KNGIQKIKK
-2802 PEFKMGISGTCSD
+2802 PEFKMGIPGTCSD

-2831 SQKEVCRHVYK
+2831 SQKEVCQYVYK
-2842 FLTKDM
+2842 FLTKEM
-2848 TPKLTKEQAVGVL
+2848 TPKLTREQAIGVL
-2861 VNIMHESDFNY
+2861 VNIKHECEFNY
-2872 TATEHSDGS
+2872 TDIENPDGS
-2881 GGYGLVQWTGGRRTN
+2881 GGYGLAQWTAERRTN
-2896 LVTWCNNNGVKYNT
+2896 LVTWCNNHGLKYNT
-2910 LEGQCKFLEYEFSS
+2910 LEGQCKYLEYEFSS

>member
-74 EIQDKYPE
+74 ELQDKYPE

-117 LEEGVPESLST
+117 LEEGIPEPLST

-159 KLDAEREESI
+159 KLDTEREESI

-187 READAARLREQEF
+187 REDAAARLREQEF
-200 FDKRKAAEADFDEKA
+200 FDKRKAEETDFDEKA

-233 SFEYRKDEVK
+233 SFEDRKDEAK
-243 IDKDYS
+243 IYKDYS
-249 TNTNKQVDSSFRSD
+249 TNADKQVDSSFRSD
-263 AVDNAGDAGKRRYQ
+263 VVDNAGDAGKRGYQ
-277 QSEQV
+277 QAEQV

-313 ATAAAMEMARREA
+313 ATTAAMEMARREA

-338 HEEAAS
+338 NKETAS
-344 KAETEKYNAEK
+344 KAETEKRNAEK

-362 TSKNQAESSRLDNN
+362 TSKSQEESSRLDNN

-407 SEQIGSTH
+407 SEKIGSTH
-415 YGDYNAGDVTHVV
+415 YGDSNAGDVTHVV

-509 EAEANRYHDAEAGKR
+509 EA
-524 DQYSG
+524 
-529 SGKYEPEQR
+529 
-538 AETAMREEA
+538 
-547 RREMDKR
+547 
-554 QQEADK
+554 DK

-570 TDTKSECESGNRV
+570 TDTKSERESGNRV

-628 TNAGDVTN
+628 TNVGDVTN

-670 TDRENRNGSNSYS
+670 ADRENRNGSNSYN

-703 GREMEKHQREAETN
+703 GREMEKHQREAEAN

-735 SSKYEPEQRTED
+735 SSKYEPERRTED

-763 ADRYRNA
+763 ADRYRN
-770 ETSRSET
+770 SET
-777 DAKRG
+777 G
-782 ENGTGNRVDNS
+782 
-793 YNSNR
+793 
-798 DRQVDSSSRTGSVHD
+798 
-813 AGNAGTRN
+813 
-821 SMQSEQVGNLHNGST
+821 
-836 NAGDVTNVIGGRT
+836 
-849 HASDAAA
+849 
-856 DTAATVTATAAVAE
+856 
-870 MTRREA
+870 
-876 AAKEQRETDR
+876 
-886 ENRNG
+886 
-891 SNSYSEED
+891 
-899 RRSNIYNSDTAAR
+899 
-912 DYDAGREM
+912 
-920 EKHQREA
+920 
-927 ETNRYN
+927 
-933 DYRNAETDK
+933 
-942 NDQYN
+942 
-947 GSSKYEPEQ
+947 
-956 RTEDAMREE
+956 
-965 TRREMD
+965 
-971 RRQQEADRYRNAET
+971 
-985 SRSETDAKRG
+985 RSETDAKRG

-1093 QRGVETNQYR
+1093 QRGAEADQYR

-1166 QIDGTFKTGTV
+1166 QIDGTFKTGTI
-1177 SEAGKNASQPEKI
+1177 SEAGKNASQSEKI

-1221 PVQPVVQG
+1221 PVQSMVQG
-1229 KKDIQNNQAS
+1229 KKDIPNNQAS

-1254 VAGTATIVNNTHKAS
+1254 VAGTATIVNDTHKAS

-1275 TEQKIPSESRP
+1275 TEQKRPSESRP
-1286 QEHRIDNNYNTQP
+1286 QEHRVDNNYNTQP

-1353 TITPVQPIFKNKDS
+1353 TTTPVQPIFTNKDS

-1388 DSTQNIGLD
+1388 ASTQNIGLD

-1443 KEGAK
+1443 KEGSK

-1514 AAAAVGGVTNKNKS
+1514 AAAAAVGGVTNKNKS

-1547 AVVKQKNKSQLW
+1547 AVVKQKNKSQMW

-1565 TQDLASKSN
+1565 TQDLTSKSN

-1759 LVESGIT
+1759 FVESGIA

-1984 QSYIN
+1984 QSYID

-2065 QRAGVNAYH
+2065 QRAGVNAYR

-2149 KKALTYGTRFT
+2149 QKALTYGARFT

-2177 RRSKRAIRKFKM
+2177 KRGKRAIRKFKM

-2195 NLSIKSLKAMVQI
+2195 NLSIKSLKTMVQI

-2310 KVGDPDNPSNSL
+2310 KIGDPDNPSNSL

-2339 DINWS
+2339 DISWS

-2358 DGALESRNG
+2358 DGVLESRNG

-2379 LAAFGTFWGKVG
+2379 LVAFGTFWGKVG

-2410 KEIYMMMFDTKAHK
+2410 KEIYMMMFDTKAHEH
-2424 DTNYPAEP
+2424 TNYPAEP

-2538 PTPEGYDKT
+2538 PTPEGYDKS

-2726 FETKYKACPGHKKTS
+2726 FETKYKKCPGHKKTS

-2802 PEFKMGISGTCSD
+2802 PEFKMGIPGTCSD

>member
-74 EIQDKYPE
+74 ELQDKYPE

-117 LEEGVPESLST
+117 LEEGIPEPLST

-187 READAARLREQEF
+187 REDAAARLREQEF
-200 FDKRKAAEADFDEKA
+200 FDKRKAEETDFDEKA

-233 SFEYRKDEVK
+233 SFEDRKDEAK
-243 IDKDYS
+243 IYKDYS
-249 TNTNKQVDSSFRSD
+249 TNADKQVDSSFRSD
-263 AVDNAGDAGKRRYQ
+263 VVDNAGDAGKRGYQ

-313 ATAAAMEMARREA
+313 ATTAAMEMARREA

-338 HEEAAS
+338 NKETAS
-344 KAETEKYNAEK
+344 KAETEKRNAEK

-362 TSKNQAESSRLDNN
+362 TSKSQEESSRLDNN

-407 SEQIGSTH
+407 SEKIGSTH
-415 YGDYNAGDVTHVV
+415 YGDSNAGDVTHVV

-509 EAEANRYHDAEAGKR
+509 EA
-524 DQYSG
+524 
-529 SGKYEPEQR
+529 
-538 AETAMREEA
+538 
-547 RREMDKR
+547 
-554 QQEADK
+554 DK

-570 TDTKSECESGNRV
+570 TDTKSERESGNRV

-628 TNAGDVTN
+628 TNVGDVTN

-670 TDRENRNGSNSYS
+670 ADRENRNGSNSYN

-703 GREMEKHQREAETN
+703 GREMEKHQREAEAN

-735 SSKYEPEQRTED
+735 SSKYEPERRTED

-763 ADRYRNA
+763 ADRYRN
-770 ETSRSET
+770 SET
-777 DAKRG
+777 G
-782 ENGTGNRVDNS
+782 
-793 YNSNR
+793 
-798 DRQVDSSSRTGSVHD
+798 
-813 AGNAGTRN
+813 
-821 SMQSEQVGNLHNGST
+821 
-836 NAGDVTNVIGGRT
+836 
-849 HASDAAA
+849 
-856 DTAATVTATAAVAE
+856 
-870 MTRREA
+870 
-876 AAKEQRETDR
+876 
-886 ENRNG
+886 
-891 SNSYSEED
+891 
-899 RRSNIYNSDTAAR
+899 
-912 DYDAGREM
+912 
-920 EKHQREA
+920 
-927 ETNRYN
+927 
-933 DYRNAETDK
+933 
-942 NDQYN
+942 
-947 GSSKYEPEQ
+947 
-956 RTEDAMREE
+956 
-965 TRREMD
+965 
-971 RRQQEADRYRNAET
+971 
-985 SRSETDAKRG
+985 RSETDAKRG

-1093 QRGVETNQYR
+1093 QRGAEADQYR

-1166 QIDGTFKTGTV
+1166 QIDGTFKTGTI

-1221 PVQPVVQG
+1221 PVQSMVQG
-1229 KKDIQNNQAS
+1229 KKDIPNNQAS

-1246 ASAGMNAA
+1246 ALAGMNAA
-1254 VAGTATIVNNTHKAS
+1254 VAGTATIVNDTHKAS

-1275 TEQKIPSESRP
+1275 TEQKRPSESRP

-1353 TITPVQPIFKNKDS
+1353 TTTPVQPIFTNKDS

-1388 DSTQNIGLD
+1388 ASTQNIGLD

-1443 KEGAK
+1443 KEGSK

-1514 AAAAVGGVTNKNKS
+1514 AAAAAVGGVTNKNKS
-1528 IAASANTSISQDTV
+1528 IAASANTSVSQDTV

-1547 AVVKQKNKSQLW
+1547 AVVKQKNKSQMW

-1565 TQDLASKSN
+1565 TQDLTSKSN

-1747 LNATDINEIGEK
+1747 LNATDINKIGEK
-1759 LVESGIT
+1759 LVEPGIA

-1984 QSYIN
+1984 QSYID

-2065 QRAGVNAYH
+2065 QRAGVNAYR

-2149 KKALTYGTRFT
+2149 QKALTYGARFT

-2168 RKGVKFTVK
+2168 RKGAKFTVK
-2177 RRSKRAIRKFKM
+2177 RRGKRAIRKFKM

-2195 NLSIKSLKAMVQI
+2195 NLSVKSLKTMLQI

-2278 FRNALS
+2278 FRSALS
-2284 GGGGGGT
+2284 GGSSGGET
-2291 AASGT
+2291 SASGEENGT
-2296 DPDGGPQMQKGDSS
+2296 PQLQKGDSS
-2310 KVGDPDNPSNSL
+2310 KVEGL
-2322 YDVTQGTWW
+2322 YNVKTTTWW
-2331 NTEGKNSI
+2331 NNEGNI
-2339 DINWS
+2339 DTVPAAVTGNPNADWT
-2344 AGSDCD
+2344 GDCKRIRD
-2350 TLKKKLEA
+2350 KLRDA
-2358 DGALESRNG
+2358 NNLYSSNG
-2367 YAVAKYGDKTVF
+2367 YAVTKIGDKTVY
-2379 LAAFGTFWGKVG
+2379 LVAMGTYWGKDG
-2391 DVLKVE
+2391 DVLKVT
-2397 FNQPISLGGEPAS
+2397 FNNDIVLGDEPATN
-2410 KEIYMMMFDTKAHK
+2410 EIYVLKFDTKAWEH
-2424 DTNYPAEP
+2424 TGYLQGEQ
-2432 EGVYGHHMPDGA
+2432 EGIYGHHLGDG
-2444 HTRDFAEFMG
+2444 RDFLEFLAKDAGSG
-2454 KDGEPENMNGKGYLP
+2454 KRDGIPSGTIP
-2469 VQATNLGSVLDGT
+2469 QSAVNLGNILDDT
-2482 CDLATIGG
+2482 CDLGTVGG
-2490 GLSTSV
+2490 GLSTNV
-2496 SADVFYRQEIDQDVY
+2496 NKDVFYRQEIDQDVY

-2524 FPEDQET
+2524 FPEDKET

-2538 PTPEGYDKT
+2538 PTPEGYDKSS
-2547 TAKGAVYGFYNN
+2547 AKGAVYGFYNN
-2559 NQELISMV
+2559 NQELISMI
-2567 LAMYDFDINDV
+2567 LAMYDFDINDT

-2585 LAKADKSGINEE
+2585 LAKEDKSGINEE

-2670 PTYDKNGKA
+2670 PTYNKNGKA

-2770 KENPNYSSDK
+2770 KENPNYSSNDMK
-2780 IKDINYKAKESVL
+2780 KPNYKAKESVL
-2793 KYGTQRIKK
+2793 KNGIQKIKK
-2802 PEFKMGISGTCSD
+2802 PEFKMGIPGTCSD

-2831 SQKEVCRHVYK
+2831 SQKEVCQYVYK
-2842 FLTKDM
+2842 FLTKEM
-2848 TPKLTKEQAVGVL
+2848 TPKLTREQAIGVL
-2861 VNIMHESDFNY
+2861 VNIKHECEFNY
-2872 TATEHSDGS
+2872 TDIENPDGS
-2881 GGYGLVQWTGGRRTN
+2881 GGYGLAQWTAERRTN
-2896 LVTWCNNNGVKYNT
+2896 LVTWCNNHGLKYNT
-2910 LEGQCKFLEYEFSS
+2910 LEGQCKYLEYEFSS

>member
-40 NIDLPE
+40 NVDLPE

-74 EIQDKYPE
+74 ELQDKYPE

-117 LEEGVPESLST
+117 LEEGIPEPLST

-182 RELAA
+182 RELSA
-187 READAARLREQEF
+187 REDAAARLREQEF
-200 FDKRKAAEADFDEKA
+200 FDKRKAEETDFDEKA

-223 YTEKDTDRSK
+223 YTEKDTNRSK
-233 SFEYRKDEVK
+233 SFEDRKDEAK

-249 TNTNKQVDSSFRSD
+249 TNADKQVDSSFRSD

-338 HEEAAS
+338 NKETAS
-344 KAETEKYNAEK
+344 KAETEKRNAEK

-362 TSKNQAESSRLDNN
+362 ASKSQEESSRLDNN

-415 YGDYNAGDVTHVV
+415 YGDSNAGDVTHVV

-570 TDTKSECESGNRV
+570 TDTKSERESGNRV

-628 TNAGDVTN
+628 TNVGDVTN

-652 AAADEMSRR
+652 AASDEMSRR

-670 TDRENRNGSNSYS
+670 ADR
-683 EEDRRSNIY
+683 
-692 NSDTAARDYDA
+692 
-703 GREMEKHQREAETN
+703 
-717 RYNDYRNAETDK
+717 
-729 NDQYNG
+729 YNG

-763 ADRYRNA
+763 ADRYRN
-770 ETSRSET
+770 SET
-777 DAKRG
+777 G
-782 ENGTGNRVDNS
+782 
-793 YNSNR
+793 
-798 DRQVDSSSRTGSVHD
+798 
-813 AGNAGTRN
+813 
-821 SMQSEQVGNLHNGST
+821 
-836 NAGDVTNVIGGRT
+836 
-849 HASDAAA
+849 
-856 DTAATVTATAAVAE
+856 
-870 MTRREA
+870 
-876 AAKEQRETDR
+876 
-886 ENRNG
+886 
-891 SNSYSEED
+891 
-899 RRSNIYNSDTAAR
+899 
-912 DYDAGREM
+912 
-920 EKHQREA
+920 
-927 ETNRYN
+927 
-933 DYRNAETDK
+933 
-942 NDQYN
+942 
-947 GSSKYEPEQ
+947 
-956 RTEDAMREE
+956 
-965 TRREMD
+965 
-971 RRQQEADRYRNAET
+971 
-985 SRSETDAKRG
+985 RSETDAKRG

-1072 ATVTATAAA
+1072 ATVTATVAA

-1093 QRGVETNQYR
+1093 QRGAEADQYR

-1129 QREADIRRDD
+1129 QREEDIRRDD

-1166 QIDGTFKTGTV
+1166 QIDGTFKTGT
-1177 SEAGKNASQPEKI
+1177 I
-1190 DSVHGGS
+1190 
-1197 STAKESLNAI
+1197 
-1207 KAKDYSGDNKSEAT
+1207 
-1221 PVQPVVQG
+1221 
-1229 KKDIQNNQAS
+1229 
-1239 GYRRDSY
+1239 
-1246 ASAGMNAA
+1246 
-1254 VAGTATIVNNTHKAS
+1254 
-1269 AAEKVV
+1269 
-1275 TEQKIPSESRP
+1275 
-1286 QEHRIDNNYNTQP
+1286 
-1299 GHQIDGTFKTGT
+1299 
-1311 VSEAGKNASQ
+1311 SEAGKNASQ

-1353 TITPVQPIFKNKDS
+1353 TTTPVQPIFKNKDS

-1388 DSTQNIGLD
+1388 ASTQNIGLD

-1443 KEGAK
+1443 KEGSR

-1514 AAAAVGGVTNKNKS
+1514 AAAAAVGGVTNKNKS

-1547 AVVKQKNKSQLW
+1547 AVIKQKNKSQLW

-1565 TQDLASKSN
+1565 TQDLTSKSN

-1615 TNGTAEAIKNATKSS
+1615 TNSTAEAIKNATKSS

-1747 LNATDINEIGEK
+1747 LNATDINKIGEK
-1759 LVESGIT
+1759 LVEPGIA

-1984 QSYIN
+1984 QSYID

-2065 QRAGVNAYH
+2065 QRAGVNAYR

-2149 KKALTYGTRFT
+2149 QKALTYGARFT

-2177 RRSKRAIRKFKM
+2177 RRGKRAIRKFKM

-2195 NLSIKSLKAMVQI
+2195 NLSIKSLKTMVQI

-2310 KVGDPDNPSNSL
+2310 KIGDPDNPSNSL

-2802 PEFKMGISGTCSD
+2802 PEFKMGIPGTCSD

-2831 SQKEVCRHVYK
+2831 SQKEVCQYVYK
-2842 FLTKDM
+2842 FLTKEM
-2848 TPKLTKEQAVGVL
+2848 TPKLTREQAIGVL
-2861 VNIMHESDFNY
+2861 VNIKHECEFNY
-2872 TATEHSDGS
+2872 TDIENPDGS
-2881 GGYGLVQWTGGRRTN
+2881 GGYGLAQWTAERRTN
-2896 LVTWCNNNGVKYNT
+2896 LVTWCNNHGLKYNT
-2910 LEGQCKFLEYEFSS
+2910 LEGQCKYLEYEFSS

>member
-74 EIQDKYPE
+74 ELQDKYPE

-117 LEEGVPESLST
+117 LEEGIPEPLST

-169 RRALEADEALNKE
+169 RRALEADEAFNKE

-187 READAARLREQEF
+187 REDAAARLREQEF
-200 FDKRKAAEADFDEKA
+200 FDKRKAEETDFDEKA
-215 RREKEAER
+215 RREKEAEK

-233 SFEYRKDEVK
+233 SFEDRKDEAK
-243 IDKDYS
+243 IYKDYS
-249 TNTNKQVDSSFRSD
+249 TNADKQVDSSFRSD
-263 AVDNAGDAGKRRYQ
+263 VVDNAGDAGKRGYQ

-313 ATAAAMEMARREA
+313 ATTAAMEMARREA
-326 AAKAQV
+326 AVKAQV

-338 HEEAAS
+338 NKETAS
-344 KAETEKYNAEK
+344 KAETEKRNAEK

-362 TSKNQAESSRLDNN
+362 TSKSQEESSRLDNN

-415 YGDYNAGDVTHVV
+415 YGDSNAGDVTHVV

-570 TDTKSECESGNRV
+570 TDTKSERESGNRV

-628 TNAGDVTN
+628 TNVGDVTN

-643 ASEAAAAAT
+643 ASEAAAAVT

-670 TDRENRNGSNSYS
+670 ADRENRNGSNSYN

-703 GREMEKHQREAETN
+703 GREMEKHQREAEAN

-763 ADRYRNA
+763 ADRYRNS
-770 ETSRSET
+770 ETGRSET

-798 DRQVDSSSRTGSVHD
+798 DRQVDSS
-813 AGNAGTRN
+813 
-821 SMQSEQVGNLHNGST
+821 L
-836 NAGDVTNVIGGRT
+836 
-849 HASDAAA
+849 
-856 DTAATVTATAAVAE
+856 
-870 MTRREA
+870 
-876 AAKEQRETDR
+876 
-886 ENRNG
+886 
-891 SNSYSEED
+891 
-899 RRSNIYNSDTAAR
+899 
-912 DYDAGREM
+912 
-920 EKHQREA
+920 
-927 ETNRYN
+927 
-933 DYRNAETDK
+933 
-942 NDQYN
+942 
-947 GSSKYEPEQ
+947 
-956 RTEDAMREE
+956 
-965 TRREMD
+965 
-971 RRQQEADRYRNAET
+971 
-985 SRSETDAKRG
+985 
-995 ENGTGNRVDNSY
+995 
-1007 NSNRDRQVDSSS
+1007 

-1093 QRGVETNQYR
+1093 QRGAEADQYR

-1139 RITSPEKNQER
+1139 RVTSPEKNQER

-1207 KAKDYSGDNKSEAT
+1207 KAKDYS
-1221 PVQPVVQG
+1221 
-1229 KKDIQNNQAS
+1229 
-1239 GYRRDSY
+1239 
-1246 ASAGMNAA
+1246 
-1254 VAGTATIVNNTHKAS
+1254 
-1269 AAEKVV
+1269 
-1275 TEQKIPSESRP
+1275 
-1286 QEHRIDNNYNTQP
+1286 
-1299 GHQIDGTFKTGT
+1299 
-1311 VSEAGKNASQ
+1311 
-1321 PEKIDSVHG
+1321 
-1330 GSSTAKESLN
+1330 
-1340 AIKAKDYSSGNKS
+1340 SGNKS
-1353 TITPVQPIFKNKDS
+1353 TTTPVQPIFKNKDS

-1388 DSTQNIGLD
+1388 ASTQNIGLD

-1443 KEGAK
+1443 KEGSR

-1514 AAAAVGGVTNKNKS
+1514 AAAAAVGGVTNKNKS

-1565 TQDLASKSN
+1565 TQDLTSKSN

-1747 LNATDINEIGEK
+1747 LNATDINKIGEK
-1759 LVESGIT
+1759 LVEPGIA

-1984 QSYIN
+1984 QSYID

-2065 QRAGVNAYH
+2065 QREGVNAYR

-2096 LGGAGKV
+2096 LGGTGKV

-2149 KKALTYGTRFT
+2149 QKALTYGARFT

-2168 RKGVKFTVK
+2168 RKGAKFTVK
-2177 RRSKRAIRKFKM
+2177 RRGKRAIRKFKM

-2195 NLSIKSLKAMVQI
+2195 NLSVKSLKTMLQI

-2278 FRNALS
+2278 FRSALS
-2284 GGGGGGT
+2284 GGSSGGET
-2291 AASGT
+2291 SASGEENGT
-2296 DPDGGPQMQKGDSS
+2296 PQLQKGDSS
-2310 KVGDPDNPSNSL
+2310 KVEGL
-2322 YDVTQGTWW
+2322 YNVKTTTWW
-2331 NTEGKNSI
+2331 NNEGNI
-2339 DINWS
+2339 DTVPAAVTGNPNADWT
-2344 AGSDCD
+2344 GDCKRIRD
-2350 TLKKKLEA
+2350 KLRDA
-2358 DGALESRNG
+2358 NNLYSSNG
-2367 YAVAKYGDKTVF
+2367 YAVTKIGDKTVY
-2379 LAAFGTFWGKVG
+2379 LVAMGTYWGKDG
-2391 DVLKVE
+2391 DVLKVT
-2397 FNQPISLGGEPAS
+2397 FNNDIVLGDEPATN
-2410 KEIYMMMFDTKAHK
+2410 EIYVLKFDTKAWEH
-2424 DTNYPAEP
+2424 TGYLQGEQ
-2432 EGVYGHHMPDGA
+2432 EGIYGHHLGDG
-2444 HTRDFAEFMG
+2444 RDFLEFLAKDAGSG
-2454 KDGEPENMNGKGYLP
+2454 KRDGIPSGTIP
-2469 VQATNLGSVLDGT
+2469 QSAVNLGNILDDT
-2482 CDLATIGG
+2482 CDLGTVGG
-2490 GLSTSV
+2490 GLSTNV
-2496 SADVFYRQEIDQDVY
+2496 NKDVFYRQEIDQDVY

-2524 FPEDQET
+2524 FPEDKET

-2538 PTPEGYDKT
+2538 PTPEGYDKSS
-2547 TAKGAVYGFYNN
+2547 AKGAVYGFYNN
-2559 NQELISMV
+2559 NQELISMI
-2567 LAMYDFDINDV
+2567 LAMYDFDINDT

-2585 LAKADKSGINEE
+2585 LAKEDKSGINEE

-2670 PTYDKNGKA
+2670 PTYNKNGKA

-2770 KENPNYSSDK
+2770 KENPNYSSNDMK
-2780 IKDINYKAKESVL
+2780 KPNYKAKESVL
-2793 KYGTQRIKK
+2793 KNGIQKIKK
-2802 PEFKMGISGTCSD
+2802 PEFKMGIPGTCSD

-2831 SQKEVCRHVYK
+2831 SQKEVCQYVYK
-2842 FLTKDM
+2842 FLTKEM
-2848 TPKLTKEQAVGVL
+2848 TPKLTREQAIGVL
-2861 VNIMHESDFNY
+2861 VNIKHECEFNY
-2872 TATEHSDGS
+2872 TDIENPDGS
-2881 GGYGLVQWTGGRRTN
+2881 GGYGLAQWTAERRTN
-2896 LVTWCNNNGVKYNT
+2896 LVTWCNNHGLKYNT
-2910 LEGQCKFLEYEFSS
+2910 LEGQCKYLEYEFSS

>member
-40 NIDLPE
+40 NVDLPE

-74 EIQDKYPE
+74 ELQDKYPE

-92 DRENDEPERVR
+92 DRENDGPERVR

-117 LEEGVPESLST
+117 LEEGIPEPLST

-169 RRALEADEALNKE
+169 RRVLEADEALNKE
-182 RELAA
+182 RELSA
-187 READAARLREQEF
+187 REDAAARLREQEF
-200 FDKRKAAEADFDEKA
+200 FDKRKAEETDFDEKA

-223 YTEKDTDRSK
+223 YTEKDTNRSK
-233 SFEYRKDEVK
+233 SFEDRKDEAK

-249 TNTNKQVDSSFRSD
+249 TNADKQVDSSFRSD
-263 AVDNAGDAGKRRYQ
+263 AVDNAGDAGKHEYQ

-338 HEEAAS
+338 NKETAS
-344 KAETEKYNAEK
+344 KAETEKRNAEK

-362 TSKNQAESSRLDNN
+362 ASKSQEESSRLDNN

-415 YGDYNAGDVTHVV
+415 YGDSNAGDVTHVV

-538 AETAMREEA
+538 AETAIREEA

-570 TDTKSECESGNRV
+570 TDTKSERESGNRV

-620 VENLHNGN
+620 VENLHNGS

-643 ASEAAAAAT
+643 ASEATAAAT
-652 AAADEMSRR
+652 AAADEMLRR

-670 TDRENRNGSNSYS
+670 TDRENRNGSNSYN
-683 EEDRRSNIY
+683 EYEDRRSNAY

-703 GREMEKHQREAETN
+703 GREMERRQRGAEAN
-717 RYNDYRNAETDK
+717 RHNDYRNAEANK
-729 NDQYNG
+729 NDQYSG
-735 SSKYEPEQRTED
+735 SGKYEPERRTED

-752 TRREMDRRQQE
+752 TRREMDKRQQE

-770 ETSRSET
+770 ETGRSET

-793 YNSNR
+793 YSSNR
-798 DRQVDSSSRTGSVHD
+798 DRQVDSSSRTGSIHD
-813 AGNAGTRN
+813 AGTRN
-821 SMQSEQVGNLHNGST
+821 SMQ
-836 NAGDVTNVIGGRT
+836 
-849 HASDAAA
+849 
-856 DTAATVTATAAVAE
+856 
-870 MTRREA
+870 
-876 AAKEQRETDR
+876 
-886 ENRNG
+886 
-891 SNSYSEED
+891 
-899 RRSNIYNSDTAAR
+899 
-912 DYDAGREM
+912 
-920 EKHQREA
+920 
-927 ETNRYN
+927 
-933 DYRNAETDK
+933 
-942 NDQYN
+942 
-947 GSSKYEPEQ
+947 P
-956 RTEDAMREE
+956 
-965 TRREMD
+965 
-971 RRQQEADRYRNAET
+971 
-985 SRSETDAKRG
+985 
-995 ENGTGNRVDNSY
+995 
-1007 NSNRDRQVDSSS
+1007 
-1019 RTGSVHDAGNAGTR
+1019 
-1033 NSMQS
+1033 

-1093 QRGVETNQYR
+1093 QRRAETDPYR
-1103 TSGKYEPERRTEDAM
+1103 TSGKYEPEQRTEAAM
-1118 REEIRMEMDRR
+1118 REDDRREMDRR
-1129 QREADIRRDD
+1129 QREADTRRDD
-1139 RITSPEKNQER
+1139 RVTSPEKNQER

-1166 QIDGTFKTGTV
+1166 QIDGTFQTGTV
-1177 SEAGKNASQPEKI
+1177 SEAGKNVSQPEKI

-1207 KAKDYSGDNKSEAT
+1207 KAKDYSGDNKS
-1221 PVQPVVQG
+1221 
-1229 KKDIQNNQAS
+1229 
-1239 GYRRDSY
+1239 
-1246 ASAGMNAA
+1246 AA
-1254 VAGTATIVNNTHKAS
+1254 
-1269 AAEKVV
+1269 
-1275 TEQKIPSESRP
+1275 
-1286 QEHRIDNNYNTQP
+1286 
-1299 GHQIDGTFKTGT
+1299 
-1311 VSEAGKNASQ
+1311 
-1321 PEKIDSVHG
+1321 
-1330 GSSTAKESLN
+1330 
-1340 AIKAKDYSSGNKS
+1340 
-1353 TITPVQPIFKNKDS
+1353 TPVQPIFKNKDS

-1388 DSTQNIGLD
+1388 ASTQNIGLD

-1443 KEGAK
+1443 KEGSR

-1514 AAAAVGGVTNKNKS
+1514 AAAAAVGGVTNKNKS

-1547 AVVKQKNKSQLW
+1547 AVVKQKNKSQMW

-1565 TQDLASKSN
+1565 TQDLTSKSN

-1759 LVESGIT
+1759 FVESGIA

-1984 QSYIN
+1984 QSYID

-2065 QRAGVNAYH
+2065 QRAGVNAYR

-2149 KKALTYGTRFT
+2149 QKALTYGARFT

-2177 RRSKRAIRKFKM
+2177 KRGKRAIRKFKM

-2195 NLSIKSLKAMVQI
+2195 NLSIKSLKTMVQI

-2278 FRNALS
+2278 FRSALS
-2284 GGGGGGT
+2284 GGSSGGET
-2291 AASGT
+2291 SASGEENGT
-2296 DPDGGPQMQKGDSS
+2296 PQLQKGDSS
-2310 KVGDPDNPSNSL
+2310 KVEGL
-2322 YDVTQGTWW
+2322 YNVKTTTWW
-2331 NTEGKNSI
+2331 NNEGNI
-2339 DINWS
+2339 DTVPAAVTGNPNADWT
-2344 AGSDCD
+2344 GDCKRIRD
-2350 TLKKKLEA
+2350 KLRDA
-2358 DGALESRNG
+2358 NNLYSSNG
-2367 YAVAKYGDKTVF
+2367 YAVTKIGDKTVY
-2379 LAAFGTFWGKVG
+2379 LVAMGTYWGKDG
-2391 DVLKVE
+2391 DVLKVT
-2397 FNQPISLGGEPAS
+2397 FNNDIVLGDEPATN
-2410 KEIYMMMFDTKAHK
+2410 EIYVLKFDTKAWEH
-2424 DTNYPAEP
+2424 TGYLQGEQ
-2432 EGVYGHHMPDGA
+2432 EGIYGHHLGDG
-2444 HTRDFAEFMG
+2444 RDFLEFLAKDAGSG
-2454 KDGEPENMNGKGYLP
+2454 KRDGIPSGTIP
-2469 VQATNLGSVLDGT
+2469 QSAVNLGNILDDT
-2482 CDLATIGG
+2482 CDLGTVGG
-2490 GLSTSV
+2490 GLSTNV
-2496 SADVFYRQEIDQDVY
+2496 NKDVFYRQEIDQDVY

-2524 FPEDQET
+2524 FPEDKET

-2538 PTPEGYDKT
+2538 PTPEGYDKSS
-2547 TAKGAVYGFYNN
+2547 AKGAVYGFYNN
-2559 NQELISMV
+2559 NQELISMI
-2567 LAMYDFDINDV
+2567 LAMYDFDINDT

-2585 LAKADKSGINEE
+2585 LAKEDKSGINEE

-2670 PTYDKNGKA
+2670 PTYNKNGKA

-2770 KENPNYSSDK
+2770 KENPNYSSNDMK
-2780 IKDINYKAKESVL
+2780 KPNYKAKESVL
-2793 KYGTQRIKK
+2793 KNGIQKIKK
-2802 PEFKMGISGTCSD
+2802 PEFKMGIPGTCSD

-2831 SQKEVCRHVYK
+2831 SQKEVCQYVYK
-2842 FLTKDM
+2842 FLTKEM
-2848 TPKLTKEQAVGVL
+2848 TPKLTREQAIGVL
-2861 VNIMHESDFNY
+2861 VNIKHECEFNY
-2872 TATEHSDGS
+2872 TDIENPDGS
-2881 GGYGLVQWTGGRRTN
+2881 GGYGLAQWTAERRTN
-2896 LVTWCNNNGVKYNT
+2896 LVTWCNNHGLKYNT
-2910 LEGQCKFLEYEFSS
+2910 LEGQCKYLEYEFSS

>member
-74 EIQDKYPE
+74 ELQDKYPE

-117 LEEGVPESLST
+117 LEEGIPEPLST

-169 RRALEADEALNKE
+169 RRALEADETLNKE
-182 RELAA
+182 RELSA
-187 READAARLREQEF
+187 REDAAARLREQEF
-200 FDKRKAAEADFDEKA
+200 FDKRKAEETDFDEKA

-233 SFEYRKDEVK
+233 SFEDKKDEAK

-249 TNTNKQVDSSFRSD
+249 TNADKQVDSSFRSD
-263 AVDNAGDAGKRRYQ
+263 AVDNAGDAGKHEYQ

-313 ATAAAMEMARREA
+313 ATTAAMEMARREA

-338 HEEAAS
+338 NKETAS
-344 KAETEKYNAEK
+344 KAETEKRNAEK

-362 TSKNQAESSRLDNN
+362 ASKSQEESSRLDNS

-389 RTGSVNDAGDAGK
+389 RTGSVNDASDAGK

-415 YGDYNAGDVTHVV
+415 YGDSNAGDVTHVV

-538 AETAMREEA
+538 AEAAIREEA

-570 TDTKSECESGNRV
+570 TDTKSERESGNRV

-628 TNAGDVTN
+628 TNVGDVTN

-661 ESAAKEQRE
+661 EPAAKEQRE
-670 TDRENRNGSNSYS
+670 ADRGNRNGSNSYN
-683 EEDRRSNIY
+683 EYEDRRSNIY

-703 GREMEKHQREAETN
+703 GREMEKRQREAEAN
-717 RYNDYRNAETDK
+717 RYNDYRNTETDK

-735 SSKYEPEQRTED
+735 SSKYEPEHRTED

-763 ADRYRNA
+763 ADRYHNA
-770 ETSRSET
+770 ETGRSET
-777 DAKRG
+777 DAKRD
-782 ENGTGNRVDNS
+782 ESRTGNRVDNS

-849 HASDAAA
+849 HAF
-856 DTAATVTATAAVAE
+856 
-870 MTRREA
+870 
-876 AAKEQRETDR
+876 
-886 ENRNG
+886 
-891 SNSYSEED
+891 
-899 RRSNIYNSDTAAR
+899 
-912 DYDAGREM
+912 
-920 EKHQREA
+920 
-927 ETNRYN
+927 
-933 DYRNAETDK
+933 
-942 NDQYN
+942 
-947 GSSKYEPEQ
+947 
-956 RTEDAMREE
+956 
-965 TRREMD
+965 
-971 RRQQEADRYRNAET
+971 
-985 SRSETDAKRG
+985 
-995 ENGTGNRVDNSY
+995 
-1007 NSNRDRQVDSSS
+1007 
-1019 RTGSVHDAGNAGTR
+1019 
-1033 NSMQS
+1033 
-1038 EQVGNLHNG
+1038 
-1047 STNAGDVTNV
+1047 
-1057 IGGRTHASDAAAATA
+1057 DAAAATA

-1081 AEMTRREAAAKE
+1081 AEMARREAAAKE
-1093 QRGVETNQYR
+1093 QRGVETDQYR

-1139 RITSPEKNQER
+1139 RVTSPEKNQER

-1190 DSVHGGS
+1190 
-1197 STAKESLNAI
+1197 N
-1207 KAKDYSGDNKSEAT
+1207 
-1221 PVQPVVQG
+1221 
-1229 KKDIQNNQAS
+1229 
-1239 GYRRDSY
+1239 
-1246 ASAGMNAA
+1246 
-1254 VAGTATIVNNTHKAS
+1254 
-1269 AAEKVV
+1269 
-1275 TEQKIPSESRP
+1275 
-1286 QEHRIDNNYNTQP
+1286 
-1299 GHQIDGTFKTGT
+1299 
-1311 VSEAGKNASQ
+1311 
-1321 PEKIDSVHG
+1321 SVHG

-1353 TITPVQPIFKNKDS
+1353 TTTPVQPIFKNKDS

-1388 DSTQNIGLD
+1388 ASTQNIGLD

-1443 KEGAK
+1443 KEGSR

-1514 AAAAVGGVTNKNKS
+1514 AAAAAVGGVTNKNKS

-1565 TQDLASKSN
+1565 TQNLTSKSN

-1747 LNATDINEIGEK
+1747 LNATDINKIGEK
-1759 LVESGIT
+1759 LVEPGIA

-1984 QSYIN
+1984 QSYID

-2065 QRAGVNAYH
+2065 QRAGVNAYR

-2149 KKALTYGTRFT
+2149 QKALTYGARFT

-2177 RRSKRAIRKFKM
+2177 KRGKRAIRKFKM

-2195 NLSIKSLKAMVQI
+2195 NLSIKSLKTMVQI

-2310 KVGDPDNPSNSL
+2310 KIGDPDNPSNSL

-2802 PEFKMGISGTCSD
+2802 PEFKMGIPGTCSD

-2831 SQKEVCRHVYK
+2831 SQKEVCQYVYK
-2842 FLTKDM
+2842 FLTKEM
-2848 TPKLTKEQAVGVL
+2848 TPKLTREQAIGVL
-2861 VNIMHESDFNY
+2861 VNIKHECEFNY
-2872 TATEHSDGS
+2872 TDIENPDGS
-2881 GGYGLVQWTGGRRTN
+2881 GGYGLAQWTAERRTN
-2896 LVTWCNNNGVKYNT
+2896 LVTWCNNHGLKYNT
-2910 LEGQCKFLEYEFSS
+2910 LEGQCKYLEYEFSS

>member
-40 NIDLPE
+40 NVDLPE

-58 LDRVDLDKLY
+58 LDRVNLDKLY

-74 EIQDKYPE
+74 ELQDKYPE

-92 DRENDEPERVR
+92 DRENDGPERVR

-117 LEEGVPESLST
+117 LEEGIPEPLST

-187 READAARLREQEF
+187 REDAAARLREQEF
-200 FDKRKAAEADFDEKA
+200 FDKRKAEETDFDEKA

-223 YTEKDTDRSK
+223 YTEKDTNRSK
-233 SFEYRKDEVK
+233 SFEDRKDEAK

-249 TNTNKQVDSSFRSD
+249 TNADKQVDSSFRSD
-263 AVDNAGDAGKRRYQ
+263 AVDNAGDAGKHEYQ

-338 HEEAAS
+338 NKETAS
-344 KAETEKYNAEK
+344 KAETEKRNAEK

-362 TSKNQAESSRLDNN
+362 TSKSQEESSRLDNN

-415 YGDYNAGDVTHVV
+415 YGDSNAGDVTHVV

-509 EAEANRYHDAEAGKR
+509 EA
-524 DQYSG
+524 
-529 SGKYEPEQR
+529 
-538 AETAMREEA
+538 
-547 RREMDKR
+547 
-554 QQEADK
+554 DK

-570 TDTKSECESGNRV
+570 TDTKSERESGNRV

-628 TNAGDVTN
+628 TNVGDVTN

-643 ASEAAAAAT
+643 ASEATAAAT
-652 AAADEMSRR
+652 AAADEMLRR

-670 TDRENRNGSNSYS
+670 TDRENRNGSNSYN
-683 EEDRRSNIY
+683 EYEDRRSNAY

-703 GREMEKHQREAETN
+703 GREMERRQREAEAN
-717 RYNDYRNAETDK
+717 RHNDYRNAEANK
-729 NDQYNG
+729 NDQYSG
-735 SSKYEPEQRTED
+735 SGKYEPERRTED

-752 TRREMDRRQQE
+752 TRREMDKRQQE

-770 ETSRSET
+770 ETGRSET

-793 YNSNR
+793 YSSNR
-798 DRQVDSSSRTGSVHD
+798 DRQVDSSSRTGSIHD
-813 AGNAGTRN
+813 AGTRN
-821 SMQSEQVGNLHNGST
+821 SMQ
-836 NAGDVTNVIGGRT
+836 
-849 HASDAAA
+849 
-856 DTAATVTATAAVAE
+856 
-870 MTRREA
+870 
-876 AAKEQRETDR
+876 
-886 ENRNG
+886 
-891 SNSYSEED
+891 
-899 RRSNIYNSDTAAR
+899 
-912 DYDAGREM
+912 
-920 EKHQREA
+920 
-927 ETNRYN
+927 
-933 DYRNAETDK
+933 
-942 NDQYN
+942 
-947 GSSKYEPEQ
+947 P
-956 RTEDAMREE
+956 
-965 TRREMD
+965 
-971 RRQQEADRYRNAET
+971 
-985 SRSETDAKRG
+985 
-995 ENGTGNRVDNSY
+995 
-1007 NSNRDRQVDSSS
+1007 
-1019 RTGSVHDAGNAGTR
+1019 
-1033 NSMQS
+1033 

-1093 QRGVETNQYR
+1093 QRRAETDPYR
-1103 TSGKYEPERRTEDAM
+1103 TSGKYEPEQRTEAAM
-1118 REEIRMEMDRR
+1118 REDDRREMDRR
-1129 QREADIRRDD
+1129 QREADTRRDD
-1139 RITSPEKNQER
+1139 RVTSPEKNQER

-1166 QIDGTFKTGTV
+1166 QIDGTFQTGTV
-1177 SEAGKNASQPEKI
+1177 SEAGKNVSQPEKI

-1207 KAKDYSGDNKSEAT
+1207 KAKDYSGDNKS
-1221 PVQPVVQG
+1221 
-1229 KKDIQNNQAS
+1229 
-1239 GYRRDSY
+1239 
-1246 ASAGMNAA
+1246 AA
-1254 VAGTATIVNNTHKAS
+1254 
-1269 AAEKVV
+1269 
-1275 TEQKIPSESRP
+1275 
-1286 QEHRIDNNYNTQP
+1286 
-1299 GHQIDGTFKTGT
+1299 
-1311 VSEAGKNASQ
+1311 
-1321 PEKIDSVHG
+1321 
-1330 GSSTAKESLN
+1330 
-1340 AIKAKDYSSGNKS
+1340 
-1353 TITPVQPIFKNKDS
+1353 TPVQPIFKNKDS

-1388 DSTQNIGLD
+1388 ASTQNIGLD

-1443 KEGAK
+1443 KEGSR

-1514 AAAAVGGVTNKNKS
+1514 AAAAAVGGVTNKNKS

-1565 TQDLASKSN
+1565 TQDLTSKSN

-1747 LNATDINEIGEK
+1747 LNATDINKIGEK
-1759 LVESGIT
+1759 LVEPGIA

-1984 QSYIN
+1984 QSYID

-2010 MLVEANN
+2010 MLVDANN

-2065 QRAGVNAYH
+2065 QRAGVNAYR

-2149 KKALTYGTRFT
+2149 QKALTYGARFT

-2177 RRSKRAIRKFKM
+2177 RRGKRAIRKFKM

-2195 NLSIKSLKAMVQI
+2195 NLSIKSLKTMVQI

-2310 KVGDPDNPSNSL
+2310 KIGDPDNPSNSL

-2802 PEFKMGISGTCSD
+2802 PEFKMGIPGTCSD

>member
-40 NIDLPE
+40 NVDLPE

-74 EIQDKYPE
+74 ELQDKYPE

-92 DRENDEPERVR
+92 DRENDGPERVR

-117 LEEGVPESLST
+117 LEEGIPEPLST

-169 RRALEADEALNKE
+169 RRVLEADEALNKE
-182 RELAA
+182 RELSA
-187 READAARLREQEF
+187 REDAAARLREQEF
-200 FDKRKAAEADFDEKA
+200 FDKRKAEETDFDEKA
-215 RREKEAER
+215 RCEKEAER
-223 YTEKDTDRSK
+223 YTEKDTNRSK
-233 SFEYRKDEVK
+233 SFEDRKDEAK

-249 TNTNKQVDSSFRSD
+249 TNADKQVDSSFRSD
-263 AVDNAGDAGKRRYQ
+263 AVDNAGDAGKHEYQ

-338 HEEAAS
+338 NKETAS
-344 KAETEKYNAEK
+344 KAETEKRNAEK

-362 TSKNQAESSRLDNN
+362 ASKSQEESSRLDNN

-415 YGDYNAGDVTHVV
+415 YGDSNAGDVTHVV

-538 AETAMREEA
+538 AETAIREEA

-570 TDTKSECESGNRV
+570 TDTKSERESGNRV

-620 VENLHNGN
+620 VENLHNGS

-643 ASEAAAAAT
+643 ASEATAAAT
-652 AAADEMSRR
+652 AAADEMLRR

-670 TDRENRNGSNSYS
+670 TDRENRNGSNSYN
-683 EEDRRSNIY
+683 EYEDRRSNAY

-703 GREMEKHQREAETN
+703 GREMERRQREAEAN
-717 RYNDYRNAETDK
+717 RHNDYRNAEANK
-729 NDQYNG
+729 NDQYSG
-735 SSKYEPEQRTED
+735 SGKYEPERRTED

-752 TRREMDRRQQE
+752 TRREMDKRQQE
-763 ADRYRNA
+763 ANRYRNA
-770 ETSRSET
+770 ETGRSET

-793 YNSNR
+793 YSSNR
-798 DRQVDSSSRTGSVHD
+798 DRQVDSSSRTGSIHD
-813 AGNAGTRN
+813 AGTRN
-821 SMQSEQVGNLHNGST
+821 SMQ
-836 NAGDVTNVIGGRT
+836 
-849 HASDAAA
+849 
-856 DTAATVTATAAVAE
+856 
-870 MTRREA
+870 
-876 AAKEQRETDR
+876 
-886 ENRNG
+886 
-891 SNSYSEED
+891 
-899 RRSNIYNSDTAAR
+899 
-912 DYDAGREM
+912 
-920 EKHQREA
+920 
-927 ETNRYN
+927 
-933 DYRNAETDK
+933 
-942 NDQYN
+942 
-947 GSSKYEPEQ
+947 P
-956 RTEDAMREE
+956 
-965 TRREMD
+965 
-971 RRQQEADRYRNAET
+971 
-985 SRSETDAKRG
+985 
-995 ENGTGNRVDNSY
+995 
-1007 NSNRDRQVDSSS
+1007 
-1019 RTGSVHDAGNAGTR
+1019 
-1033 NSMQS
+1033 

-1093 QRGVETNQYR
+1093 QRRAETDPYR
-1103 TSGKYEPERRTEDAM
+1103 TSGKYEPEQRTEAAM
-1118 REEIRMEMDRR
+1118 REDDRREMDRR
-1129 QREADIRRDD
+1129 QREADTRRDD
-1139 RITSPEKNQER
+1139 RVTSPEKNQER

-1166 QIDGTFKTGTV
+1166 QIDGTFQTGTV
-1177 SEAGKNASQPEKI
+1177 SEAGKNVSQPEKI

-1207 KAKDYSGDNKSEAT
+1207 KAKDYSGDNKS
-1221 PVQPVVQG
+1221 
-1229 KKDIQNNQAS
+1229 
-1239 GYRRDSY
+1239 
-1246 ASAGMNAA
+1246 AA
-1254 VAGTATIVNNTHKAS
+1254 
-1269 AAEKVV
+1269 
-1275 TEQKIPSESRP
+1275 
-1286 QEHRIDNNYNTQP
+1286 
-1299 GHQIDGTFKTGT
+1299 
-1311 VSEAGKNASQ
+1311 
-1321 PEKIDSVHG
+1321 
-1330 GSSTAKESLN
+1330 
-1340 AIKAKDYSSGNKS
+1340 
-1353 TITPVQPIFKNKDS
+1353 TPVQPIFKNKDS

-1388 DSTQNIGLD
+1388 ASTQNIGLD

-1443 KEGAK
+1443 KEGSR

-1514 AAAAVGGVTNKNKS
+1514 AAAAAVGGVTNKNKS

-1565 TQDLASKSN
+1565 TQDLTSKSN

-1747 LNATDINEIGEK
+1747 LNATDINKIGEK
-1759 LVESGIT
+1759 LVEPGIA

-1915 DEESARLAQ
+1915 DEESTRLAQ

-1984 QSYIN
+1984 QSYID

-2010 MLVEANN
+2010 MLVDANN

-2065 QRAGVNAYH
+2065 QRAGVNAYR

-2149 KKALTYGTRFT
+2149 QKALTYGARFT

-2177 RRSKRAIRKFKM
+2177 RRGKRAIRKFKM

-2195 NLSIKSLKAMVQI
+2195 NLSIKSLKTMVQI

-2278 FRNALS
+2278 FRSALS
-2284 GGGGGGT
+2284 GGSSGGET
-2291 AASGT
+2291 SASGEENGT
-2296 DPDGGPQMQKGDSS
+2296 PQLQKGDSS
-2310 KVGDPDNPSNSL
+2310 KVEGL
-2322 YDVTQGTWW
+2322 YNVKTTTWW
-2331 NTEGKNSI
+2331 NNEGNI
-2339 DINWS
+2339 DTVPAAVTGNPNADWT
-2344 AGSDCD
+2344 GDCKRIRD
-2350 TLKKKLEA
+2350 KLRDA
-2358 DGALESRNG
+2358 NNLYSSNG
-2367 YAVAKYGDKTVF
+2367 YAVTKIGDKTVY
-2379 LAAFGTFWGKVG
+2379 LVAMGTYWGKDG
-2391 DVLKVE
+2391 DVLKVT
-2397 FNQPISLGGEPAS
+2397 FNNDIVLGDEPATN
-2410 KEIYMMMFDTKAHK
+2410 EIYVLKFDTKAWEH
-2424 DTNYPAEP
+2424 TGYLQGEQ
-2432 EGVYGHHMPDGA
+2432 EGIYGHHLGDG
-2444 HTRDFAEFMG
+2444 RDFLEFLAKDAGSG
-2454 KDGEPENMNGKGYLP
+2454 KRDGIPSGTIP
-2469 VQATNLGSVLDGT
+2469 QSAVNLGNILDDT
-2482 CDLATIGG
+2482 CDLGTVGG
-2490 GLSTSV
+2490 GLSTNV
-2496 SADVFYRQEIDQDVY
+2496 NKDVFYRQEIDQDVY

-2538 PTPEGYDKT
+2538 PTPEGYDKSS
-2547 TAKGAVYGFYNN
+2547 AKGAVYGFYNN
-2559 NQELISMV
+2559 NQELISMI
-2567 LAMYDFDINDV
+2567 LAMYDFDINDT

-2670 PTYDKNGKA
+2670 PTYNKNGKA

-2770 KENPNYSSDK
+2770 KENPNYSSNDMK
-2780 IKDINYKAKESVL
+2780 KPNYKAKESVL
-2793 KYGTQRIKK
+2793 KNGIQKIKK
-2802 PEFKMGISGTCSD
+2802 PEFKMGIPGTCSD

-2831 SQKEVCRHVYK
+2831 SQKEVCQYVYK
-2842 FLTKDM
+2842 FLTKEM
-2848 TPKLTKEQAVGVL
+2848 TPKLTREQAIGVL
-2861 VNIMHESDFNY
+2861 VNIKHECEFNY
-2872 TATEHSDGS
+2872 TDIENPDGS
-2881 GGYGLVQWTGGRRTN
+2881 GGYGLAQWTAERRTN
-2896 LVTWCNNNGVKYNT
+2896 LVTWCNNHGLKYNT
-2910 LEGQCKFLEYEFSS
+2910 LEGQCKYLEYEFSS

>member
-40 NIDLPE
+40 NVDLPE

-74 EIQDKYPE
+74 ELQDKYPE

-117 LEEGVPESLST
+117 LEEGIPEPLST

-169 RRALEADEALNKE
+169 RRVLEADETLNKE

-187 READAARLREQEF
+187 RETDAARLREQES
-200 FDKRKAAEADFDEKA
+200 FDKRKAEEADFDEKA

-223 YTEKDTDRSK
+223 YTKKDTDRSK
-233 SFEYRKDEVK
+233 SFEDRKDEAK

-249 TNTNKQVDSSFRSD
+249 TNADKQADSSFRSD

-300 SKTYGTETAAETA
+300 SKTYETETAAETA

-326 AAKAQV
+326 AAKAQ
-332 GYGNTG
+332 GRYSNTG
-338 HEEAAS
+338 HEETAS

-362 TSKNQAESSRLDNN
+362 TSKNQEESSRLDNS

-415 YGDYNAGDVTHVV
+415 YGDSNAGDVTHVV

-438 TADARREVDEAVR
+438 TANARREVDEAVR

-466 RSRREQEERRERQ
+466 RNRREQEERRERQ
-479 ERAERRTDSYG
+479 ERAEKRADSYS
-490 SDTALRDEDTKRE
+490 SDATSRNEDVKHE
-503 IERRQH
+503 MERRQR
-509 EAEANRYHDAEAGKR
+509 EAESNRYYDAEAGKR

-538 AETAMREEA
+538 TEAAMREEA
-547 RREMDKR
+547 RREIDKR

-570 TDTKSECESGNRV
+570 TDAKSERESGNRV

-595 DSSSRTGSVNDAGD
+595 DSSSRTGSVKDAGD

-661 ESAAKEQRE
+661 EPAAKEQRE
-670 TDRENRNGSNSYS
+670 ADRGNRNGSNSYN
-683 EEDRRSNIY
+683 EYEDRRSNIY
-692 NSDTAARDYDA
+692 NSDTAARDYDV
-703 GREMEKHQREAETN
+703 GREMEKRQREAEAN
-717 RYNDYRNAETDK
+717 RYNDYRNAKTDK

-735 SSKYEPEQRTED
+735 SSKYEPEHRTED

-763 ADRYRNA
+763 ADRYRNS
-770 ETSRSET
+770 ETGRSET

-798 DRQVDSSSRTGSVHD
+798 DSQVDSSSRTGSVHD

-856 DTAATVTATAAVAE
+856 
-870 MTRREA
+870 
-876 AAKEQRETDR
+876 
-886 ENRNG
+886 
-891 SNSYSEED
+891 
-899 RRSNIYNSDTAAR
+899 
-912 DYDAGREM
+912 
-920 EKHQREA
+920 
-927 ETNRYN
+927 
-933 DYRNAETDK
+933 
-942 NDQYN
+942 
-947 GSSKYEPEQ
+947 
-956 RTEDAMREE
+956 
-965 TRREMD
+965 
-971 RRQQEADRYRNAET
+971 
-985 SRSETDAKRG
+985 
-995 ENGTGNRVDNSY
+995 
-1007 NSNRDRQVDSSS
+1007 
-1019 RTGSVHDAGNAGTR
+1019 
-1033 NSMQS
+1033 
-1038 EQVGNLHNG
+1038 
-1047 STNAGDVTNV
+1047 
-1057 IGGRTHASDAAAATA
+1057 
-1072 ATVTATAAA
+1072 ATAAA

-1166 QIDGTFKTGTV
+1166 QIDGTFKTETV
-1177 SEAGKNASQPEKI
+1177 SEAGKNVSQPEKI

-1207 KAKDYSGDNKSEAT
+1207 KAKDYSGDNKSAAT
-1221 PVQPVVQG
+1221 PVQPVGQS
-1229 KKDIQNNQAS
+1229 KDAS
-1239 GYRRDSY
+1239 GSKQFGSNVTGNNIHE
-1246 ASAGMNAA
+1246 AQAA
-1254 VAGTATIVNNTHKAS
+1254 TT
-1269 AAEKVV
+1269 
-1275 TEQKIPSESRP
+1275 
-1286 QEHRIDNNYNTQP
+1286 
-1299 GHQIDGTFKTGT
+1299 
-1311 VSEAGKNASQ
+1311 
-1321 PEKIDSVHG
+1321 
-1330 GSSTAKESLN
+1330 
-1340 AIKAKDYSSGNKS
+1340 KS
-1353 TITPVQPIFKNKDS
+1353 
-1367 VELKKNGES
+1367 
-1376 KIDNIAREPGSS
+1376 
-1388 DSTQNIGLD
+1388 
-1397 SHSKKHVY
+1397 VY
-1405 ERDSYEM
+1405 ERDSYET
-1412 AGQKTSENF
+1412 AGQKAAENF
-1421 GKPDLNQSAL
+1421 GSKNPSQAFV
-1431 EKNIKD
+1431 EKSIAEKE
-1437 SKKQLA
+1437 KQAA
-1443 KEGAK
+1443 KESSK
-1448 IIDSENK
+1448 IVGSENK

-1460 AKDGNKNNHVQ
+1460 AKDGDKNNHVQ
-1471 INKAGAQV
+1471 INKTGTQV
-1479 VDGHVSKEISGPAD
+1479 VDGHVSKDVSGPAD

-1514 AAAAVGGVTNKNKS
+1514 AAAAAVGGATNKNKS

-1547 AVVKQKNKSQLW
+1547 AVAKQKNKSQMW

-1565 TQDLASKSN
+1565 TQDLTSKSN

-1984 QSYIN
+1984 QSYID

-2065 QRAGVNAYH
+2065 QRAGVNAYR

-2177 RRSKRAIRKFKM
+2177 RRGKRAIRKFKM

-2310 KVGDPDNPSNSL
+2310 KIGDPDNPSNSL

-2358 DGALESRNG
+2358 DGVLESRNG

-2379 LAAFGTFWGKVG
+2379 LVAFGTFWGKVG

-2410 KEIYMMMFDTKAHK
+2410 KEIYMMMFDTKAHIH
-2424 DTNYPAEP
+2424 TNYPAEP

>member
-40 NIDLPE
+40 NVDLPE

-74 EIQDKYPE
+74 ELQDKYPE

-117 LEEGVPESLST
+117 LEEGIPEPLST

-169 RRALEADEALNKE
+169 RRVLEADETLNKE

-187 READAARLREQEF
+187 RETDAARLREQES
-200 FDKRKAAEADFDEKA
+200 FDKRKAEEADFDEKA

-223 YTEKDTDRSK
+223 YTKKDTDRSK
-233 SFEYRKDEVK
+233 SFEDRKDEAK

-249 TNTNKQVDSSFRSD
+249 TNADKQADSSFRSD

-300 SKTYGTETAAETA
+300 SKTYETETAAETA

-326 AAKAQV
+326 AAKAQ
-332 GYGNTG
+332 GRYSNTG
-338 HEEAAS
+338 HEETAS

-362 TSKNQAESSRLDNN
+362 TSKNQEESSRLDNS

-415 YGDYNAGDVTHVV
+415 YGDSNAGDVTHVV

-438 TADARREVDEAVR
+438 TANARREVDEAVR

-466 RSRREQEERRERQ
+466 RNRREQEERRERQ
-479 ERAERRTDSYG
+479 ERAEKRADSYS
-490 SDTALRDEDTKRE
+490 SDATSRNEDVKHE
-503 IERRQH
+503 MERRQR
-509 EAEANRYHDAEAGKR
+509 EAESNRYYDAEAGKR

-538 AETAMREEA
+538 TEAAMREEA
-547 RREMDKR
+547 RREIDKR

-570 TDTKSECESGNRV
+570 TDAKSERESGNRV

-595 DSSSRTGSVNDAGD
+595 DSSSRTGSVKDAGD

-661 ESAAKEQRE
+661 EPAAKEQRE
-670 TDRENRNGSNSYS
+670 ADRGNRNGSNSYN
-683 EEDRRSNIY
+683 EYEDRRSNIY
-692 NSDTAARDYDA
+692 NSDTAARDYDV
-703 GREMEKHQREAETN
+703 GREMEKRQREAEAN
-717 RYNDYRNAETDK
+717 RYNDYRNAKTDK

-735 SSKYEPEQRTED
+735 SSKYEPEHRTED

-763 ADRYRNA
+763 ADRYRNS
-770 ETSRSET
+770 ETGRSET

-798 DRQVDSSSRTGSVHD
+798 DSQVDSSSRTGSVHD

-856 DTAATVTATAAVAE
+856 
-870 MTRREA
+870 
-876 AAKEQRETDR
+876 
-886 ENRNG
+886 
-891 SNSYSEED
+891 
-899 RRSNIYNSDTAAR
+899 
-912 DYDAGREM
+912 
-920 EKHQREA
+920 
-927 ETNRYN
+927 
-933 DYRNAETDK
+933 
-942 NDQYN
+942 
-947 GSSKYEPEQ
+947 
-956 RTEDAMREE
+956 
-965 TRREMD
+965 
-971 RRQQEADRYRNAET
+971 
-985 SRSETDAKRG
+985 
-995 ENGTGNRVDNSY
+995 
-1007 NSNRDRQVDSSS
+1007 
-1019 RTGSVHDAGNAGTR
+1019 
-1033 NSMQS
+1033 
-1038 EQVGNLHNG
+1038 
-1047 STNAGDVTNV
+1047 
-1057 IGGRTHASDAAAATA
+1057 
-1072 ATVTATAAA
+1072 ATAAA

-1166 QIDGTFKTGTV
+1166 QIDGTFKTETV
-1177 SEAGKNASQPEKI
+1177 SEAGKNVSQPEKI

-1207 KAKDYSGDNKSEAT
+1207 KAKDYSGDNKSAAT
-1221 PVQPVVQG
+1221 PVQSVVQG
-1229 KKDIQNNQAS
+1229 KKDIPNNQAS

-1275 TEQKIPSESRP
+1275 IEQKRPSESRP

-1388 DSTQNIGLD
+1388 ASTQNIGLD

-1443 KEGAK
+1443 KEGSK

-1747 LNATDINEIGEK
+1747 LNATDINKIGEK
-1759 LVESGIT
+1759 LVEPGIA

-1984 QSYIN
+1984 QSYID

-2177 RRSKRAIRKFKM
+2177 RRGKRAIRKFKM

-2278 FRNALS
+2278 FRSALS
-2284 GGGGGGT
+2284 GGSSGGET
-2291 AASGT
+2291 SASGEENGT
-2296 DPDGGPQMQKGDSS
+2296 PQLQKGDSS
-2310 KVGDPDNPSNSL
+2310 KVEGL
-2322 YDVTQGTWW
+2322 YNVKTTTWW
-2331 NTEGKNSI
+2331 NNEGNI
-2339 DINWS
+2339 DTVPAAVTGNPNADWT
-2344 AGSDCD
+2344 GDCKRIRD
-2350 TLKKKLEA
+2350 KLRDA
-2358 DGALESRNG
+2358 NNLYSSNG
-2367 YAVAKYGDKTVF
+2367 YAVTKIGDKTVY
-2379 LAAFGTFWGKVG
+2379 LVAMGTYWGKDG
-2391 DVLKVE
+2391 DVLKVT
-2397 FNQPISLGGEPAS
+2397 FNNDIVLGDEPATN
-2410 KEIYMMMFDTKAHK
+2410 EIYVLKFDTKAWEH
-2424 DTNYPAEP
+2424 TGYLQGEQ
-2432 EGVYGHHMPDGA
+2432 EGIYGHHLGDG
-2444 HTRDFAEFMG
+2444 RDFLEFLAKDAGSG
-2454 KDGEPENMNGKGYLP
+2454 KRDGIPSGTIP
-2469 VQATNLGSVLDGT
+2469 QSAVNLGNILDDT
-2482 CDLATIGG
+2482 CDLGTVGG
-2490 GLSTSV
+2490 GLSTNV
-2496 SADVFYRQEIDQDVY
+2496 NKDVFYRQEIDQDVY

-2524 FPEDQET
+2524 FPEDKET

-2538 PTPEGYDKT
+2538 PTPEGYDKSS
-2547 TAKGAVYGFYNN
+2547 AKGAVYGFYNN
-2559 NQELISMV
+2559 NQELISMI
-2567 LAMYDFDINDV
+2567 LAMYDFDINDT

-2670 PTYDKNGKA
+2670 PTYNKNGKA

-2741 TAVITL
+2741 AAVITL

-2770 KENPNYSSDK
+2770 KENPNYSSNDMK
-2780 IKDINYKAKESVL
+2780 KPNYKAKESVL
-2793 KYGTQRIKK
+2793 KNGIQKIKK
-2802 PEFKMGISGTCSD
+2802 PEFKMGIPGTCSD

-2831 SQKEVCRHVYK
+2831 SQKEVCQYVYK
-2842 FLTKDM
+2842 FLTKEM
-2848 TPKLTKEQAVGVL
+2848 TPKLTREQAIGVL
-2861 VNIMHESDFNY
+2861 VNIKHECEFNY
-2872 TATEHSDGS
+2872 TDIENPDGS
-2881 GGYGLVQWTGGRRTN
+2881 GGYGLAQWTAERRTN
-2896 LVTWCNNNGVKYNT
+2896 LVTWCNNHGLKYNT
-2910 LEGQCKFLEYEFSS
+2910 LEGQCKYLEYEFSS

>member
-40 NIDLPE
+40 NVDLPE

-74 EIQDKYPE
+74 ELQDKYPE

-117 LEEGVPESLST
+117 LEEGIPEPLST

-182 RELAA
+182 RELSA
-187 READAARLREQEF
+187 REDAAARLREQEF
-200 FDKRKAAEADFDEKA
+200 FDKRKVEETDFDEKA

-223 YTEKDTDRSK
+223 YTEKDTNRSK
-233 SFEYRKDEVK
+233 SFEDRKDEAK

-249 TNTNKQVDSSFRSD
+249 TNADKQVDSSFRSD

-313 ATAAAMEMARREA
+313 ATAAAMEMARMEA

-415 YGDYNAGDVTHVV
+415 YGDSNAGDVTHVV

-570 TDTKSECESGNRV
+570 TDTKSERESGNRV

-628 TNAGDVTN
+628 TNVGDVTN

-652 AAADEMSRR
+652 AASDEMSRR

-670 TDRENRNGSNSYS
+670 ADRENRNGSNSYN

-703 GREMEKHQREAETN
+703 GREMEKHQREAEAN

-763 ADRYRNA
+763 ADRYRNS
-770 ETSRSET
+770 ETGRSET

-782 ENGTGNRVDNS
+782 ENGTGNRIDNS

-849 HASDAAA
+849 HAF
-856 DTAATVTATAAVAE
+856 
-870 MTRREA
+870 
-876 AAKEQRETDR
+876 
-886 ENRNG
+886 
-891 SNSYSEED
+891 
-899 RRSNIYNSDTAAR
+899 
-912 DYDAGREM
+912 
-920 EKHQREA
+920 
-927 ETNRYN
+927 
-933 DYRNAETDK
+933 
-942 NDQYN
+942 
-947 GSSKYEPEQ
+947 
-956 RTEDAMREE
+956 
-965 TRREMD
+965 
-971 RRQQEADRYRNAET
+971 
-985 SRSETDAKRG
+985 
-995 ENGTGNRVDNSY
+995 
-1007 NSNRDRQVDSSS
+1007 
-1019 RTGSVHDAGNAGTR
+1019 
-1033 NSMQS
+1033 
-1038 EQVGNLHNG
+1038 
-1047 STNAGDVTNV
+1047 
-1057 IGGRTHASDAAAATA
+1057 DAAAATA

-1081 AEMTRREAAAKE
+1081 AEMARREAAAKE
-1093 QRGVETNQYR
+1093 QRGVETDQYR

-1139 RITSPEKNQER
+1139 RVTSPEKNQER
-1150 PAEHRI
+1150 PA
-1156 DNNYNTQPGR
+1156 
-1166 QIDGTFKTGTV
+1166 
-1177 SEAGKNASQPEKI
+1177 
-1190 DSVHGGS
+1190 
-1197 STAKESLNAI
+1197 
-1207 KAKDYSGDNKSEAT
+1207 
-1221 PVQPVVQG
+1221 
-1229 KKDIQNNQAS
+1229 
-1239 GYRRDSY
+1239 
-1246 ASAGMNAA
+1246 
-1254 VAGTATIVNNTHKAS
+1254 
-1269 AAEKVV
+1269 
-1275 TEQKIPSESRP
+1275 
-1286 QEHRIDNNYNTQP
+1286 EHRIDNNYNTQP

-1353 TITPVQPIFKNKDS
+1353 TTTPVQPIFKNKDS

-1388 DSTQNIGLD
+1388 ASTQNIGLD

-1443 KEGAK
+1443 KEGSR

-1514 AAAAVGGVTNKNKS
+1514 AAAAAVGGVTNKNKS

-1547 AVVKQKNKSQLW
+1547 AVIKQKNKSQLW

-1565 TQDLASKSN
+1565 TQDLTSKSN

-1747 LNATDINEIGEK
+1747 LNATDINKIGEK
-1759 LVESGIT
+1759 LVEPGIA

-1905 LKRQLKAGHL
+1905 LKRQLKAGYL

-1960 PTNVKMLQTM
+1960 PTNAKMLQTM

-1984 QSYIN
+1984 QSYID

-2010 MLVEANN
+2010 MLVDANN

-2065 QRAGVNAYH
+2065 QRAGVNAYR

-2149 KKALTYGTRFT
+2149 QKALTYGARFT

-2177 RRSKRAIRKFKM
+2177 RRGKRAIRKFKM

-2195 NLSIKSLKAMVQI
+2195 NLSIKSLKTMVQI

-2310 KVGDPDNPSNSL
+2310 KIGDPDNPSNSL

-2802 PEFKMGISGTCSD
+2802 PEFKMGIPGTCSD

-2831 SQKEVCRHVYK
+2831 SQKEVCQYVYK
-2842 FLTKDM
+2842 FLTKEM
-2848 TPKLTKEQAVGVL
+2848 TPKLTREQAIGVL
-2861 VNIMHESDFNY
+2861 VNIKHECEFNY
-2872 TATEHSDGS
+2872 TDIENPDGS
-2881 GGYGLVQWTGGRRTN
+2881 GGYGLAQWTAERRTN
-2896 LVTWCNNNGVKYNT
+2896 LVTWCNNHGLKYNT
-2910 LEGQCKFLEYEFSS
+2910 LEGQCKYLEYEFSS

>member
-24 QNGMALDL
+24 QKGMALDL

-40 NIDLPE
+40 NVDLPE
-46 DERHIYDMADAA
+46 DERHIYDMADSA

-74 EIQDKYPE
+74 ELQDKYPE

-103 EDEAGEAEEEIEEE
+103 EDETGEAEEEIEEE
-117 LEEGVPESLST
+117 LEEGAPEPLST
-128 RDTVVK
+128 RDTVIK
-134 NIIEGEH
+134 NIVEGEH

-182 RELAA
+182 RELAS

-200 FDKRKAAEADFDEKA
+200 FDKRKAEEADFDEKA
-215 RREKEAER
+215 RREKDAER
-223 YTEKDTDRSK
+223 YTEKDIDRSK
-233 SFEYRKDEVK
+233 SFEDRKDEAK
-243 IDKDYS
+243 IDKNYS
-249 TNTNKQVDSSFRSD
+249 TNADKQVDSSFRSD
-263 AVDNAGDAGKRRYQ
+263 AVDNAGDAGKHEYQ

-332 GYGNTG
+332 GYGNTRN
-338 HEEAAS
+338 EEAAS
-344 KAETEKYNAEK
+344 KAETEKRNAEK

-362 TSKNQAESSRLDNN
+362 TSKSKEESSRLDNS

-415 YGDYNAGDVTHVV
+415 YGDSNAGDVTHVV
-428 KSREYETSKE
+428 KNREYETSKE

-479 ERAERRTDSYG
+479 ERAERRADSYG

-570 TDTKSECESGNRV
+570 TDTKSERESGNRV

-628 TNAGDVTN
+628 TNVGDVTN

-643 ASEAAAAAT
+643 ASEAAAAVT

-661 ESAAKEQRE
+661 ESAVKEQRDA
-670 TDRENRNGSNSYS
+670 DR
-683 EEDRRSNIY
+683 
-692 NSDTAARDYDA
+692 
-703 GREMEKHQREAETN
+703 
-717 RYNDYRNAETDK
+717 
-729 NDQYNG
+729 YNG

-763 ADRYRNA
+763 ADRYRNS
-770 ETSRSET
+770 ETGRSET

-798 DRQVDSSSRTGSVHD
+798 DRQVDSSSRTGSV
-813 AGNAGTRN
+813 
-821 SMQSEQVGNLHNGST
+821 
-836 NAGDVTNVIGGRT
+836 
-849 HASDAAA
+849 
-856 DTAATVTATAAVAE
+856 
-870 MTRREA
+870 RE
-876 AAKEQRETDR
+876 
-886 ENRNG
+886 
-891 SNSYSEED
+891 
-899 RRSNIYNSDTAAR
+899 
-912 DYDAGREM
+912 
-920 EKHQREA
+920 
-927 ETNRYN
+927 
-933 DYRNAETDK
+933 
-942 NDQYN
+942 
-947 GSSKYEPEQ
+947 
-956 RTEDAMREE
+956 
-965 TRREMD
+965 
-971 RRQQEADRYRNAET
+971 
-985 SRSETDAKRG
+985 
-995 ENGTGNRVDNSY
+995 
-1007 NSNRDRQVDSSS
+1007 
-1019 RTGSVHDAGNAGTR
+1019 AGNAGTR

-1093 QRGVETNQYR
+1093 QRGAEADQYR
-1103 TSGKYEPERRTEDAM
+1103 TSEKYEPERRTEDAM

-1139 RITSPEKNQER
+1139 SITSPEKNQER
-1150 PAEHRI
+1150 PAGHRI

-1166 QIDGTFKTGTV
+1166 QIDGTFKTGT
-1177 SEAGKNASQPEKI
+1177 I
-1190 DSVHGGS
+1190 
-1197 STAKESLNAI
+1197 
-1207 KAKDYSGDNKSEAT
+1207 
-1221 PVQPVVQG
+1221 
-1229 KKDIQNNQAS
+1229 
-1239 GYRRDSY
+1239 
-1246 ASAGMNAA
+1246 
-1254 VAGTATIVNNTHKAS
+1254 
-1269 AAEKVV
+1269 
-1275 TEQKIPSESRP
+1275 
-1286 QEHRIDNNYNTQP
+1286 
-1299 GHQIDGTFKTGT
+1299 
-1311 VSEAGKNASQ
+1311 SEAGKNASQ

-1353 TITPVQPIFKNKDS
+1353 TTTPVQPIFKNKDS

-1388 DSTQNIGLD
+1388 ASTQNIGLD

-1443 KEGAK
+1443 KEGSR

-1514 AAAAVGGVTNKNKS
+1514 AAAAAVGGVTNKNKS

-1565 TQDLASKSN
+1565 TQNLTSKSN

-1588 AETAKMIA
+1588 AEMAKMIA

-1747 LNATDINEIGEK
+1747 LNATDINKIGEK
-1759 LVESGIT
+1759 LVEPGIA

-1814 GTIDRQ
+1814 GTIDCQ

-1895 DKKMSCNVDK
+1895 DKKMSCNVGK

-1984 QSYIN
+1984 QSYID

-2065 QRAGVNAYH
+2065 QREGVNAYR

-2149 KKALTYGTRFT
+2149 QKALTYGARFT

-2168 RKGVKFTVK
+2168 RKGAKFTVK
-2177 RRSKRAIRKFKM
+2177 RRGKRAIRKFKM

-2195 NLSIKSLKAMVQI
+2195 NLSVKSLKTMLQI

-2278 FRNALS
+2278 FRSALS
-2284 GGGGGGT
+2284 GGSSGGET
-2291 AASGT
+2291 SASGEENGT
-2296 DPDGGPQMQKGDSS
+2296 PQLQKGDSS
-2310 KVGDPDNPSNSL
+2310 KVEGL
-2322 YDVTQGTWW
+2322 YNVKTTTWW
-2331 NTEGKNSI
+2331 NNEGNI
-2339 DINWS
+2339 DTVPAAVTGNPNADWT
-2344 AGSDCD
+2344 GDCKRIRD
-2350 TLKKKLEA
+2350 KLRDA
-2358 DGALESRNG
+2358 NNLYSSNG
-2367 YAVAKYGDKTVF
+2367 YAVTKIGDKTVY
-2379 LAAFGTFWGKVG
+2379 LVAMGTYWGKDG
-2391 DVLKVE
+2391 DVLKVT
-2397 FNQPISLGGEPAS
+2397 FNNDIVLGDEPATN
-2410 KEIYMMMFDTKAHK
+2410 EIYVLKFDTKAWEH
-2424 DTNYPAEP
+2424 TGYLQGEQ
-2432 EGVYGHHMPDGA
+2432 EGIYGHHLGDG
-2444 HTRDFAEFMG
+2444 RDFLEFLAKDAGSG
-2454 KDGEPENMNGKGYLP
+2454 KRDGIPSGTIP
-2469 VQATNLGSVLDGT
+2469 QSAVNLGNILDDT
-2482 CDLATIGG
+2482 CDL
-2490 GLSTSV
+2490 
-2496 SADVFYRQEIDQDVY
+2496 Q
-2511 RDIIDQKNNIYYT
+2511 
-2524 FPEDQET
+2524 
-2531 PDGISPT
+2531 
-2538 PTPEGYDKT
+2538 
-2547 TAKGAVYGFYNN
+2547 
-2559 NQELISMV
+2559 
-2567 LAMYDFDINDV
+2567 
-2578 TSVKKTI
+2578 
-2585 LAKADKSGINEE
+2585 
-2597 AADEA
+2597 
-2602 HELDVTNK
+2602 
-2610 IDDDTWKL
+2610 
-2618 IAYFDKYGLD
+2618 
-2628 MTNYTI
+2628 
-2634 GGYDDL
+2634 
-2640 RYSTL
+2640 
-2645 VALFNA
+2645 
-2651 SHIITWTP
+2651 
-2659 VTQYHQGPDGL
+2659 
-2670 PTYDKNGKA
+2670 
-2679 IDETNT
+2679 
-2685 DGMTYQVP
+2685 
-2693 VMVYDT
+2693 
-2699 RLVSYKD
+2699 
-2706 GTTTRIP
+2706 
-2713 DVHQKTDA
+2713 
-2721 NGDLV
+2721 
-2726 FETKYKACPGHKKTS
+2726 
-2741 TAVITL
+2741 
-2747 HFDSLLDIKGWYD
+2747 
-2760 KNIYGVDDFD
+2760 
-2770 KENPNYSSDK
+2770 
-2780 IKDINYKAKESVL
+2780 
-2793 KYGTQRIKK
+2793 
-2802 PEFKMGISGTCSD
+2802 
-2815 SGETSSG
+2815 
-2822 SFSPGVMTE
+2822 
-2831 SQKEVCRHVYK
+2831 
-2842 FLTKDM
+2842 
-2848 TPKLTKEQAVGVL
+2848 
-2861 VNIMHESDFNY
+2861 
-2872 TATEHSDGS
+2872 
-2881 GGYGLVQWTGGRRTN
+2881 TGN
-2896 LVTWCNNNGVKYNT
+2896 
-2910 LEGQCKFLEYEFSS
+2910 
-2924 SAVWTNSGVNGFLQ
+2924 
-2938 CSSAYDAGRYFLKY
+2938 
-2952 FERPAAKYE
+2952 
-2961 AQREASL
+2961 
-2968 NQDIATIESML
+2968 

>member
-40 NIDLPE
+40 NVDLPE

-74 EIQDKYPE
+74 ELQDKYPE

-92 DRENDEPERVR
+92 DRENDGPERVR

-117 LEEGVPESLST
+117 LEEGIPEPLST

-169 RRALEADEALNKE
+169 RRVLEADEALNKE
-182 RELAA
+182 RELSA
-187 READAARLREQEF
+187 REDAAARLREQEF
-200 FDKRKAAEADFDEKA
+200 FDKRKAEETDFDEKA

-223 YTEKDTDRSK
+223 YTEKDTNRSK
-233 SFEYRKDEVK
+233 SFEDRKDEAK

-249 TNTNKQVDSSFRSD
+249 TNADKQVDSSFRSD
-263 AVDNAGDAGKRRYQ
+263 AVDNAGDAGKHEYQ

-338 HEEAAS
+338 NKETAS
-344 KAETEKYNAEK
+344 KAETEKRNAEK

-362 TSKNQAESSRLDNN
+362 ASKSQEESSRLDNN

-415 YGDYNAGDVTHVV
+415 YGDSNAGDVTHVV

-538 AETAMREEA
+538 AETAIREEA

-570 TDTKSECESGNRV
+570 TDTKSERESGNRV

-620 VENLHNGN
+620 VENLHNGS

-643 ASEAAAAAT
+643 ASEATAAAT
-652 AAADEMSRR
+652 AAADEMLRR

-670 TDRENRNGSNSYS
+670 TDRENRNGSNSYN
-683 EEDRRSNIY
+683 EYEDRRSNAY

-703 GREMEKHQREAETN
+703 GREMERRQRGAEAN
-717 RYNDYRNAETDK
+717 RHNDYRNAEANK
-729 NDQYNG
+729 NDQYSG
-735 SSKYEPEQRTED
+735 SGKYEPERRTED

-752 TRREMDRRQQE
+752 TRREMDKRQQE

-770 ETSRSET
+770 ETGRSET

-793 YNSNR
+793 YSSNR
-798 DRQVDSSSRTGSVHD
+798 DRQVDSSSRTGSIHD
-813 AGNAGTRN
+813 AGTRN
-821 SMQSEQVGNLHNGST
+821 SMQ
-836 NAGDVTNVIGGRT
+836 
-849 HASDAAA
+849 
-856 DTAATVTATAAVAE
+856 
-870 MTRREA
+870 
-876 AAKEQRETDR
+876 
-886 ENRNG
+886 
-891 SNSYSEED
+891 
-899 RRSNIYNSDTAAR
+899 
-912 DYDAGREM
+912 
-920 EKHQREA
+920 
-927 ETNRYN
+927 
-933 DYRNAETDK
+933 
-942 NDQYN
+942 
-947 GSSKYEPEQ
+947 P
-956 RTEDAMREE
+956 
-965 TRREMD
+965 
-971 RRQQEADRYRNAET
+971 
-985 SRSETDAKRG
+985 
-995 ENGTGNRVDNSY
+995 
-1007 NSNRDRQVDSSS
+1007 
-1019 RTGSVHDAGNAGTR
+1019 
-1033 NSMQS
+1033 

-1093 QRGVETNQYR
+1093 QRRAETDPYR
-1103 TSGKYEPERRTEDAM
+1103 TSGKYEPEQRTEAAM
-1118 REEIRMEMDRR
+1118 REDDRREMDRR
-1129 QREADIRRDD
+1129 QREADTRRDD
-1139 RITSPEKNQER
+1139 RVTSPEKNQER

-1166 QIDGTFKTGTV
+1166 QIDGTFQTGTV
-1177 SEAGKNASQPEKI
+1177 SEAGKNVSQPEKI

-1207 KAKDYSGDNKSEAT
+1207 KAKDYSGDNKS
-1221 PVQPVVQG
+1221 
-1229 KKDIQNNQAS
+1229 
-1239 GYRRDSY
+1239 
-1246 ASAGMNAA
+1246 AA
-1254 VAGTATIVNNTHKAS
+1254 
-1269 AAEKVV
+1269 
-1275 TEQKIPSESRP
+1275 
-1286 QEHRIDNNYNTQP
+1286 
-1299 GHQIDGTFKTGT
+1299 
-1311 VSEAGKNASQ
+1311 
-1321 PEKIDSVHG
+1321 
-1330 GSSTAKESLN
+1330 
-1340 AIKAKDYSSGNKS
+1340 
-1353 TITPVQPIFKNKDS
+1353 TPVQPIFKNKDS

-1388 DSTQNIGLD
+1388 ASTQNIGLD

-1443 KEGAK
+1443 KEGSR

-1514 AAAAVGGVTNKNKS
+1514 AAAAAVGGVTNKNKS

-1565 TQDLASKSN
+1565 TQDLTSKSN

-1747 LNATDINEIGEK
+1747 LNATDINKIGEK
-1759 LVESGIT
+1759 LVEPGIA

-1984 QSYIN
+1984 QSYID

-2065 QRAGVNAYH
+2065 QRAGVNAYR

-2134 AISVAKVSTSAFRAS
+2134 AISVAKVSTSAYRAS
-2149 KKALTYGTRFT
+2149 KGALKYGARFT

-2177 RRSKRAIRKFKM
+2177 KRGKRAIKKFKM
-2189 LGNGIK
+2189 LGKGMK
-2195 NLSIKSLKAMVQI
+2195 NLSIKSLKTMLQI

-2278 FRNALS
+2278 FRSALS
-2284 GGGGGGT
+2284 GGSGCGET
-2291 AASGT
+2291 SASGEENGT
-2296 DPDGGPQMQKGDSS
+2296 PQLQKGDSS
-2310 KVGDPDNPSNSL
+2310 KVEGL
-2322 YDVTQGTWW
+2322 YNVKTTTWW
-2331 NTEGKNSI
+2331 NNEGNI
-2339 DINWS
+2339 DTVPAAVTGNPNADWT
-2344 AGSDCD
+2344 GDCKRIRD
-2350 TLKKKLEA
+2350 KLRDA
-2358 DGALESRNG
+2358 NNLYSSNG
-2367 YAVAKYGDKTVF
+2367 YAVTKIGDKTVY
-2379 LAAFGTFWGKVG
+2379 LVAMGTYWGKDG
-2391 DVLKVE
+2391 DVLKVT
-2397 FNQPISLGGEPAS
+2397 FNNDIVLGDEPATN
-2410 KEIYMMMFDTKAHK
+2410 EIYVLKFDTKAWEH
-2424 DTNYPAEP
+2424 TGYLQGEQ
-2432 EGVYGHHMPDGA
+2432 EGIYGHHLGDG
-2444 HTRDFAEFMG
+2444 RDFLEFLAKDAGSG
-2454 KDGEPENMNGKGYLP
+2454 KRDGIPSGTIP
-2469 VQATNLGSVLDGT
+2469 QSAVNLGNILDDT
-2482 CDLATIGG
+2482 CDLGTVGG
-2490 GLSTSV
+2490 GLSTNV
-2496 SADVFYRQEIDQDVY
+2496 NKDVFYRQEIDQDVY

-2524 FPEDQET
+2524 FPEDKKT

-2538 PTPEGYDKT
+2538 PTPEGYDKS

-2559 NQELISMV
+2559 NQELISMI
-2567 LAMYDFDINDV
+2567 LAMYDFDINDT

-2585 LAKADKSGINEE
+2585 LAKADKSGINEK

-2770 KENPNYSSDK
+2770 KENPNYSSNDMK
-2780 IKDINYKAKESVL
+2780 KPNYKAKESVL
-2793 KYGTQRIKK
+2793 KNGIQKIKK

-2831 SQKEVCRHVYK
+2831 SQKEVCRYVYK
-2842 FLTKDM
+2842 FLTKEM
-2848 TPKLTKEQAVGVL
+2848 TPKLTKEQAIGVL
-2861 VNIMHESDFNY
+2861 INIKHECEFDY
-2872 TATEHSDGS
+2872 TEIENPDGS
-2881 GGYGLVQWTGGRRTN
+2881 GGYGLAQWTAERRTN
-2896 LVTWCNNNGVKYNT
+2896 LVTWCNNHGLKYNT
-2910 LEGQCKFLEYEFSS
+2910 LEGQCKYLEYEFSS

>member
-74 EIQDKYPE
+74 ELQDKYPE

-117 LEEGVPESLST
+117 LEEGIPEPLST

-187 READAARLREQEF
+187 REDAAARLREQEF
-200 FDKRKAAEADFDEKA
+200 FDKRKAEETDFDEKA

-233 SFEYRKDEVK
+233 SFEDKKDEAK

-249 TNTNKQVDSSFRSD
+249 TNADKQVDSSFRSD
-263 AVDNAGDAGKRRYQ
+263 AVDNAGDAGKHEYQ

-313 ATAAAMEMARREA
+313 ATTAAMEMARREA

-338 HEEAAS
+338 NKETAS
-344 KAETEKYNAEK
+344 KAETEKRNAEK

-362 TSKNQAESSRLDNN
+362 ASKSQEESSRLDNS

-389 RTGSVNDAGDAGK
+389 RTGSVNDASDAGK

-415 YGDYNAGDVTHVV
+415 YGDSNAGDVTHVV

-538 AETAMREEA
+538 AEAAIREEA

-570 TDTKSECESGNRV
+570 TDTKSERESGNRV

-628 TNAGDVTN
+628 TNVGDVTN

-661 ESAAKEQRE
+661 EPAAKEQRE
-670 TDRENRNGSNSYS
+670 ADRGNRNGSNSYN
-683 EEDRRSNIY
+683 EYEDRRSNIY

-703 GREMEKHQREAETN
+703 GREMEKRQREAEAN
-717 RYNDYRNAETDK
+717 RYNDYRNTETDK

-735 SSKYEPEQRTED
+735 SSKYEPEHRTED

-763 ADRYRNA
+763 ADRYHNA
-770 ETSRSET
+770 ETGRSET
-777 DAKRG
+777 DAKRD
-782 ENGTGNRVDNS
+782 ESRTGNRVDNS

-849 HASDAAA
+849 HAF
-856 DTAATVTATAAVAE
+856 
-870 MTRREA
+870 
-876 AAKEQRETDR
+876 
-886 ENRNG
+886 
-891 SNSYSEED
+891 
-899 RRSNIYNSDTAAR
+899 
-912 DYDAGREM
+912 
-920 EKHQREA
+920 
-927 ETNRYN
+927 
-933 DYRNAETDK
+933 
-942 NDQYN
+942 
-947 GSSKYEPEQ
+947 
-956 RTEDAMREE
+956 
-965 TRREMD
+965 
-971 RRQQEADRYRNAET
+971 
-985 SRSETDAKRG
+985 
-995 ENGTGNRVDNSY
+995 
-1007 NSNRDRQVDSSS
+1007 
-1019 RTGSVHDAGNAGTR
+1019 
-1033 NSMQS
+1033 
-1038 EQVGNLHNG
+1038 
-1047 STNAGDVTNV
+1047 
-1057 IGGRTHASDAAAATA
+1057 DAAAATA

-1081 AEMTRREAAAKE
+1081 AEMARREAAAKE
-1093 QRGVETNQYR
+1093 QRGVETDQYR

-1139 RITSPEKNQER
+1139 RVTSPEKNQER

-1207 KAKDYSGDNKSEAT
+1207 KAKDYS
-1221 PVQPVVQG
+1221 
-1229 KKDIQNNQAS
+1229 
-1239 GYRRDSY
+1239 
-1246 ASAGMNAA
+1246 
-1254 VAGTATIVNNTHKAS
+1254 
-1269 AAEKVV
+1269 
-1275 TEQKIPSESRP
+1275 
-1286 QEHRIDNNYNTQP
+1286 
-1299 GHQIDGTFKTGT
+1299 
-1311 VSEAGKNASQ
+1311 
-1321 PEKIDSVHG
+1321 
-1330 GSSTAKESLN
+1330 
-1340 AIKAKDYSSGNKS
+1340 SGNKS
-1353 TITPVQPIFKNKDS
+1353 TTTPVQPIFKNKDS

-1388 DSTQNIGLD
+1388 ASTQNIGLD

-1443 KEGAK
+1443 KEGSR

-1514 AAAAVGGVTNKNKS
+1514 AAAAAVGGVTNKNKS

-1565 TQDLASKSN
+1565 TQDLTSKSN

-1759 LVESGIT
+1759 FVESGIA

-1984 QSYIN
+1984 QSYID

-2065 QRAGVNAYH
+2065 QRAGVNAYR

-2149 KKALTYGTRFT
+2149 QKALTYGARFT

-2168 RKGVKFTVK
+2168 RKGAKFTVK
-2177 RRSKRAIRKFKM
+2177 RRGKRAIRKFKM

-2195 NLSIKSLKAMVQI
+2195 NLSVKSLKTMLQI

-2278 FRNALS
+2278 FRSALS
-2284 GGGGGGT
+2284 GGSSGGET
-2291 AASGT
+2291 SASGEENGT
-2296 DPDGGPQMQKGDSS
+2296 PQLQKGDSS
-2310 KVGDPDNPSNSL
+2310 KVEGL
-2322 YDVTQGTWW
+2322 YNVKTTTWW
-2331 NTEGKNSI
+2331 NNEGNI
-2339 DINWS
+2339 DTVPAAVTGNPNADWT
-2344 AGSDCD
+2344 GDCKRIRD
-2350 TLKKKLEA
+2350 KLRDA
-2358 DGALESRNG
+2358 NNLYSSNG
-2367 YAVAKYGDKTVF
+2367 YAVTKIGDKTVY
-2379 LAAFGTFWGKVG
+2379 LVAMGTYWGKDG
-2391 DVLKVE
+2391 DVLKVT
-2397 FNQPISLGGEPAS
+2397 FNNDIVLGDEPATN
-2410 KEIYMMMFDTKAHK
+2410 EIYVLKFDTKAWEH
-2424 DTNYPAEP
+2424 TGYLQGEQ
-2432 EGVYGHHMPDGA
+2432 EGIYGHHLGDG
-2444 HTRDFAEFMG
+2444 RDFLEFLAKDAGSG
-2454 KDGEPENMNGKGYLP
+2454 KRDGIPSGTIP
-2469 VQATNLGSVLDGT
+2469 QSAVNLGNILDDT
-2482 CDLATIGG
+2482 CDLGTVGG
-2490 GLSTSV
+2490 GLSTNV
-2496 SADVFYRQEIDQDVY
+2496 NKDVFYRQEIDQDVY

-2524 FPEDQET
+2524 FPEDKET

-2538 PTPEGYDKT
+2538 PTPEGYDKSS
-2547 TAKGAVYGFYNN
+2547 AKGAVYGFYNN
-2559 NQELISMV
+2559 NQELISMI
-2567 LAMYDFDINDV
+2567 LAMYDFDINDT

-2585 LAKADKSGINEE
+2585 LAKEDKSGINEE

-2670 PTYDKNGKA
+2670 PTYNKNGKA

-2770 KENPNYSSDK
+2770 KENPNYSSNDMK
-2780 IKDINYKAKESVL
+2780 KPNYKAKESVL
-2793 KYGTQRIKK
+2793 KNGIQKIKK
-2802 PEFKMGISGTCSD
+2802 PEFKMGIPGTCSD

-2831 SQKEVCRHVYK
+2831 SQKEVCQYVYK
-2842 FLTKDM
+2842 FLTKEM
-2848 TPKLTKEQAVGVL
+2848 TPKLTREQAIGVL
-2861 VNIMHESDFNY
+2861 VNIKHECEFNY
-2872 TATEHSDGS
+2872 TDIENPDGS
-2881 GGYGLVQWTGGRRTN
+2881 GGYGLAQWTAERRTN
-2896 LVTWCNNNGVKYNT
+2896 LVTWCNNHGLKYNT
-2910 LEGQCKFLEYEFSS
+2910 LEGQCKYLEYEFSS

>member
-40 NIDLPE
+40 NVDLPE

-74 EIQDKYPE
+74 ELQDKYPE

-92 DRENDEPERVR
+92 DRENDGPERVR

-117 LEEGVPESLST
+117 LEEGIPEPLST

-169 RRALEADEALNKE
+169 RRVLEADEALNKE
-182 RELAA
+182 CELSA
-187 READAARLREQEF
+187 REDAAARLREQEF
-200 FDKRKAAEADFDEKA
+200 FDKRKAEETDFDEKA

-223 YTEKDTDRSK
+223 YTEKDTNRSK
-233 SFEYRKDEVK
+233 SFEDRKDEAK

-249 TNTNKQVDSSFRSD
+249 TNADKQVDSSFRSD
-263 AVDNAGDAGKRRYQ
+263 AVDNAGDAGKHEYQ

-338 HEEAAS
+338 NKETAS
-344 KAETEKYNAEK
+344 KAETEKRNAEK

-362 TSKNQAESSRLDNN
+362 ASKSQEESSRLDNN

-415 YGDYNAGDVTHVV
+415 YGDSNAGDVTHVV

-538 AETAMREEA
+538 AETAIREEA

-570 TDTKSECESGNRV
+570 TDTKSERESGNRV

-620 VENLHNGN
+620 VENLHNGS

-643 ASEAAAAAT
+643 ASEATAAAT
-652 AAADEMSRR
+652 AAADEMLRR

-670 TDRENRNGSNSYS
+670 TDRENRNGSNSYN
-683 EEDRRSNIY
+683 EYEDRRSNAY

-703 GREMEKHQREAETN
+703 GREMERRQREAEAN
-717 RYNDYRNAETDK
+717 RHNDYRNAEANK
-729 NDQYNG
+729 NDQYSG
-735 SSKYEPEQRTED
+735 SGKYEPERRTED

-752 TRREMDRRQQE
+752 TRREMDKRQQE

-770 ETSRSET
+770 ETGRSET

-793 YNSNR
+793 YSSNR
-798 DRQVDSSSRTGSVHD
+798 DRQVDSSSRTGSIHD
-813 AGNAGTRN
+813 AGTRN
-821 SMQSEQVGNLHNGST
+821 SMQ
-836 NAGDVTNVIGGRT
+836 
-849 HASDAAA
+849 
-856 DTAATVTATAAVAE
+856 
-870 MTRREA
+870 
-876 AAKEQRETDR
+876 
-886 ENRNG
+886 
-891 SNSYSEED
+891 
-899 RRSNIYNSDTAAR
+899 
-912 DYDAGREM
+912 
-920 EKHQREA
+920 
-927 ETNRYN
+927 
-933 DYRNAETDK
+933 
-942 NDQYN
+942 
-947 GSSKYEPEQ
+947 P
-956 RTEDAMREE
+956 
-965 TRREMD
+965 
-971 RRQQEADRYRNAET
+971 
-985 SRSETDAKRG
+985 
-995 ENGTGNRVDNSY
+995 
-1007 NSNRDRQVDSSS
+1007 
-1019 RTGSVHDAGNAGTR
+1019 
-1033 NSMQS
+1033 

-1093 QRGVETNQYR
+1093 QRRAETDPYR
-1103 TSGKYEPERRTEDAM
+1103 TSGKYEPEQRTEAAM
-1118 REEIRMEMDRR
+1118 REDDRREMDRR
-1129 QREADIRRDD
+1129 QREADTRRDD
-1139 RITSPEKNQER
+1139 RVTSPEKNQER

-1166 QIDGTFKTGTV
+1166 QIDGTFQTGTV
-1177 SEAGKNASQPEKI
+1177 SEAGKNVSQPEKI

-1207 KAKDYSGDNKSEAT
+1207 KAKDYSGDNKS
-1221 PVQPVVQG
+1221 
-1229 KKDIQNNQAS
+1229 
-1239 GYRRDSY
+1239 
-1246 ASAGMNAA
+1246 AA
-1254 VAGTATIVNNTHKAS
+1254 
-1269 AAEKVV
+1269 
-1275 TEQKIPSESRP
+1275 
-1286 QEHRIDNNYNTQP
+1286 
-1299 GHQIDGTFKTGT
+1299 
-1311 VSEAGKNASQ
+1311 
-1321 PEKIDSVHG
+1321 
-1330 GSSTAKESLN
+1330 
-1340 AIKAKDYSSGNKS
+1340 
-1353 TITPVQPIFKNKDS
+1353 TPVQPIFKNKDS

-1388 DSTQNIGLD
+1388 ASTQNIGLD

-1443 KEGAK
+1443 KEGSR

-1514 AAAAVGGVTNKNKS
+1514 AAAAAVGGVTNKNKS

-1565 TQDLASKSN
+1565 TQDLTSKSN

-1747 LNATDINEIGEK
+1747 LNATDINKIGEK
-1759 LVESGIT
+1759 LVEPGIA

-1984 QSYIN
+1984 QSYID

-2010 MLVEANN
+2010 MLVDANN

-2065 QRAGVNAYH
+2065 QRAGVNAYR

-2149 KKALTYGTRFT
+2149 QKALTYGARFT

-2177 RRSKRAIRKFKM
+2177 RRGKRAIRKFKM

-2195 NLSIKSLKAMVQI
+2195 NLSIKSLKTMVQI

-2310 KVGDPDNPSNSL
+2310 KIGDPDNPSNSL

-2802 PEFKMGISGTCSD
+2802 PEFKMGIPGTCSD

>member
-74 EIQDKYPE
+74 ELQDKYPE

-117 LEEGVPESLST
+117 LEEGIPEPLST

-187 READAARLREQEF
+187 REDAAARLREQEF
-200 FDKRKAAEADFDEKA
+200 FDKRKAEETDFDEKA

-233 SFEYRKDEVK
+233 SFEDRKDEAK
-243 IDKDYS
+243 IYKDYS
-249 TNTNKQVDSSFRSD
+249 TNADKQVDSSFRSD
-263 AVDNAGDAGKRRYQ
+263 VVDNAGDAGKRGYQ

-313 ATAAAMEMARREA
+313 ATTAAMEMARREA

-338 HEEAAS
+338 NKETAS
-344 KAETEKYNAEK
+344 KAETEKRNAEK

-362 TSKNQAESSRLDNN
+362 TSKSQEESLRLDNN

-407 SEQIGSTH
+407 SEKIGSTH
-415 YGDYNAGDVTHVV
+415 YGDSNAGDVTHVV

-509 EAEANRYHDAEAGKR
+509 EA
-524 DQYSG
+524 
-529 SGKYEPEQR
+529 
-538 AETAMREEA
+538 
-547 RREMDKR
+547 
-554 QQEADK
+554 DK

-570 TDTKSECESGNRV
+570 TDTKSERESGNRV

-628 TNAGDVTN
+628 TNVGDVTN

-661 ESAAKEQRE
+661 ESAAKEQR
-670 TDRENRNGSNSYS
+670 G
-683 EEDRRSNIY
+683 
-692 NSDTAARDYDA
+692 A
-703 GREMEKHQREAETN
+703 
-717 RYNDYRNAETDK
+717 
-729 NDQYNG
+729 
-735 SSKYEPEQRTED
+735 
-747 AMREE
+747 
-752 TRREMDRRQQE
+752 E
-763 ADRYRNA
+763 AD
-770 ETSRSET
+770 
-777 DAKRG
+777 
-782 ENGTGNRVDNS
+782 
-793 YNSNR
+793 
-798 DRQVDSSSRTGSVHD
+798 
-813 AGNAGTRN
+813 
-821 SMQSEQVGNLHNGST
+821 
-836 NAGDVTNVIGGRT
+836 
-849 HASDAAA
+849 
-856 DTAATVTATAAVAE
+856 
-870 MTRREA
+870 
-876 AAKEQRETDR
+876 
-886 ENRNG
+886 
-891 SNSYSEED
+891 
-899 RRSNIYNSDTAAR
+899 
-912 DYDAGREM
+912 
-920 EKHQREA
+920 
-927 ETNRYN
+927 
-933 DYRNAETDK
+933 
-942 NDQYN
+942 
-947 GSSKYEPEQ
+947 
-956 RTEDAMREE
+956 
-965 TRREMD
+965 
-971 RRQQEADRYRNAET
+971 
-985 SRSETDAKRG
+985 
-995 ENGTGNRVDNSY
+995 
-1007 NSNRDRQVDSSS
+1007 
-1019 RTGSVHDAGNAGTR
+1019 
-1033 NSMQS
+1033 
-1038 EQVGNLHNG
+1038 
-1047 STNAGDVTNV
+1047 
-1057 IGGRTHASDAAAATA
+1057 
-1072 ATVTATAAA
+1072 
-1081 AEMTRREAAAKE
+1081 
-1093 QRGVETNQYR
+1093 QYR

-1166 QIDGTFKTGTV
+1166 QIDGTFKTGTI
-1177 SEAGKNASQPEKI
+1177 SEAGKNASQ
-1190 DSVHGGS
+1190 S
-1197 STAKESLNAI
+1197 
-1207 KAKDYSGDNKSEAT
+1207 
-1221 PVQPVVQG
+1221 
-1229 KKDIQNNQAS
+1229 
-1239 GYRRDSY
+1239 
-1246 ASAGMNAA
+1246 
-1254 VAGTATIVNNTHKAS
+1254 
-1269 AAEKVV
+1269 
-1275 TEQKIPSESRP
+1275 
-1286 QEHRIDNNYNTQP
+1286 
-1299 GHQIDGTFKTGT
+1299 
-1311 VSEAGKNASQ
+1311 
-1321 PEKIDSVHG
+1321 EKIDSVHG

-1353 TITPVQPIFKNKDS
+1353 TTTPVQPIFTNKDS

-1388 DSTQNIGLD
+1388 ASTQNIGLD

-1443 KEGAK
+1443 KEGSK

-1514 AAAAVGGVTNKNKS
+1514 AAAAAVGGVTNKNKS

-1547 AVVKQKNKSQLW
+1547 AVIKQKNKSQLW

-1565 TQDLASKSN
+1565 TQDLTSKSN

-1747 LNATDINEIGEK
+1747 LNATDINKIGEK
-1759 LVESGIT
+1759 LVEPGIA

-1970 MDKNAIPEESMKLV
+1970 MDKNAIPEENMKLV
-1984 QSYIN
+1984 QSYID

-2065 QRAGVNAYH
+2065 QRAGVNAYR

-2149 KKALTYGTRFT
+2149 QKALTYGARFT

-2177 RRSKRAIRKFKM
+2177 RRGKRAIRKFKM

-2195 NLSIKSLKAMVQI
+2195 NLSIKSLKTMVQI

-2310 KVGDPDNPSNSL
+2310 KIGDPDNPSNSL

-2802 PEFKMGISGTCSD
+2802 PEFKMGIPGTCSD

-2831 SQKEVCRHVYK
+2831 SQKEVCQYVYK
-2842 FLTKDM
+2842 FLTKEM
-2848 TPKLTKEQAVGVL
+2848 TPKLTREQAIGVL
-2861 VNIMHESDFNY
+2861 VNIKHECEFNY
-2872 TATEHSDGS
+2872 TDIENPDGS
-2881 GGYGLVQWTGGRRTN
+2881 GGYGLAQWTAERRTN
-2896 LVTWCNNNGVKYNT
+2896 LVTWCNNHGLKYNT
-2910 LEGQCKFLEYEFSS
+2910 LEGQCKYLEYEFSS

>member
-74 EIQDKYPE
+74 ELQDKYPE

-92 DRENDEPERVR
+92 DRENDEPERIR

-117 LEEGVPESLST
+117 LEEGIPEPLST

-187 READAARLREQEF
+187 REDAAARLREQEF
-200 FDKRKAAEADFDEKA
+200 FDKRKAEETDFDEKA

-233 SFEYRKDEVK
+233 SFEDKKDEAK

-249 TNTNKQVDSSFRSD
+249 TNADKQVDSSFRSD
-263 AVDNAGDAGKRRYQ
+263 AVDNAGDAGKHEYQ

-313 ATAAAMEMARREA
+313 ATTAAMEMARREA

-338 HEEAAS
+338 NKETAS
-344 KAETEKYNAEK
+344 KAETEKRNAEK

-362 TSKNQAESSRLDNN
+362 ASKSQEESSRLDNS

-389 RTGSVNDAGDAGK
+389 RTGSVNDADDAGK
-402 RGYQQ
+402 RSYQQ

-415 YGDYNAGDVTHVV
+415 YGDSNASDVTHVV

-466 RSRREQEERRERQ
+466 RSRREQKERRERQ

-538 AETAMREEA
+538 AEAAIREEA

-554 QQEADK
+554 QQEVDK

-570 TDTKSECESGNRV
+570 TDTKSERESGNRV

-628 TNAGDVTN
+628 TNVGDVTN

-661 ESAAKEQRE
+661 EPAAKEQRE
-670 TDRENRNGSNSYS
+670 ADRGNRNGSNSYN
-683 EEDRRSNIY
+683 EYEDRRSNIY

-703 GREMEKHQREAETN
+703 GRKMEKRQREAEAN

-735 SSKYEPEQRTED
+735 SSKYEPEHRTED

-763 ADRYRNA
+763 ADRYHNA
-770 ETSRSET
+770 ETGRSET
-777 DAKRG
+777 DAKRD
-782 ENGTGNRVDNS
+782 ESRTGNRVDNS

-849 HASDAAA
+849 HAF
-856 DTAATVTATAAVAE
+856 
-870 MTRREA
+870 
-876 AAKEQRETDR
+876 
-886 ENRNG
+886 
-891 SNSYSEED
+891 
-899 RRSNIYNSDTAAR
+899 
-912 DYDAGREM
+912 
-920 EKHQREA
+920 
-927 ETNRYN
+927 
-933 DYRNAETDK
+933 
-942 NDQYN
+942 
-947 GSSKYEPEQ
+947 
-956 RTEDAMREE
+956 
-965 TRREMD
+965 
-971 RRQQEADRYRNAET
+971 
-985 SRSETDAKRG
+985 
-995 ENGTGNRVDNSY
+995 
-1007 NSNRDRQVDSSS
+1007 
-1019 RTGSVHDAGNAGTR
+1019 
-1033 NSMQS
+1033 
-1038 EQVGNLHNG
+1038 
-1047 STNAGDVTNV
+1047 
-1057 IGGRTHASDAAAATA
+1057 DAAAATA

-1081 AEMTRREAAAKE
+1081 AEMARREAAAKE
-1093 QRGVETNQYR
+1093 QRGVETDQYR

-1166 QIDGTFKTGTV
+1166 QIDGIFKTGT
-1177 SEAGKNASQPEKI
+1177 I
-1190 DSVHGGS
+1190 
-1197 STAKESLNAI
+1197 
-1207 KAKDYSGDNKSEAT
+1207 
-1221 PVQPVVQG
+1221 
-1229 KKDIQNNQAS
+1229 
-1239 GYRRDSY
+1239 
-1246 ASAGMNAA
+1246 
-1254 VAGTATIVNNTHKAS
+1254 
-1269 AAEKVV
+1269 
-1275 TEQKIPSESRP
+1275 
-1286 QEHRIDNNYNTQP
+1286 
-1299 GHQIDGTFKTGT
+1299 
-1311 VSEAGKNASQ
+1311 SEAGKNASQ

-1353 TITPVQPIFKNKDS
+1353 TTTPVQPIFKNKDS

-1388 DSTQNIGLD
+1388 ASTQNIGLD

-1443 KEGAK
+1443 KEGSR

-1514 AAAAVGGVTNKNKS
+1514 AAAAAVGGVTNKNKS

-1565 TQDLASKSN
+1565 TQDLTSKSN

-1721 VRFQIGSDGN
+1721 VRFQIGPDGN

-1747 LNATDINEIGEK
+1747 LNATDINKIGEK
-1759 LVESGIT
+1759 LVEPGIA

-1984 QSYIN
+1984 QSYID

-2065 QRAGVNAYH
+2065 QREGVNAYR

-2096 LGGAGKV
+2096 LGGTGKV

-2149 KKALTYGTRFT
+2149 QKALTYGARFT

-2168 RKGVKFTVK
+2168 RKGAKFTVK
-2177 RRSKRAIRKFKM
+2177 RRGKRAIRKFKM

-2195 NLSIKSLKAMVQI
+2195 NLSVKSLKTMLQI

-2278 FRNALS
+2278 FRSALS
-2284 GGGGGGT
+2284 GGSSGGET
-2291 AASGT
+2291 SASGEENGT
-2296 DPDGGPQMQKGDSS
+2296 PQLQKGDSS
-2310 KVGDPDNPSNSL
+2310 KVEGL
-2322 YDVTQGTWW
+2322 YNVKTTTWW
-2331 NTEGKNSI
+2331 NNEGNI
-2339 DINWS
+2339 DTVPAAVTGNPNADWT
-2344 AGSDCD
+2344 GDCKRIRD
-2350 TLKKKLEA
+2350 KLRDA
-2358 DGALESRNG
+2358 NNLYSSNG
-2367 YAVAKYGDKTVF
+2367 YAVTKIGDKTVY
-2379 LAAFGTFWGKVG
+2379 LVAMGTYWGKDG
-2391 DVLKVE
+2391 DVLKVT
-2397 FNQPISLGGEPAS
+2397 FNNDIVLGDEPATN
-2410 KEIYMMMFDTKAHK
+2410 EIYVLKFDTKAWEH
-2424 DTNYPAEP
+2424 TGYLQGEQ
-2432 EGVYGHHMPDGA
+2432 EGIYGHHLGDG
-2444 HTRDFAEFMG
+2444 RDFLEFLAKDAGSG
-2454 KDGEPENMNGKGYLP
+2454 KRDGIPSGTIP
-2469 VQATNLGSVLDGT
+2469 QSAVNLGNILDDT
-2482 CDLATIGG
+2482 CDLGTVGG
-2490 GLSTSV
+2490 GLSTNV
-2496 SADVFYRQEIDQDVY
+2496 NKDVFYRQEIDQDVY

-2524 FPEDQET
+2524 FPEDKET

-2538 PTPEGYDKT
+2538 PTPEGYDKSS
-2547 TAKGAVYGFYNN
+2547 AKGAVYGFYNN
-2559 NQELISMV
+2559 NQELISMI
-2567 LAMYDFDINDV
+2567 LAMYDFDINDT

-2585 LAKADKSGINEE
+2585 LAKEDKSGINEE

-2670 PTYDKNGKA
+2670 PTYNKNGKA

-2770 KENPNYSSDK
+2770 KENPNYSSNDMK
-2780 IKDINYKAKESVL
+2780 KPNYKAKESVL
-2793 KYGTQRIKK
+2793 KNGIQKIKK
-2802 PEFKMGISGTCSD
+2802 PEFKMGIPGTCSD

-2831 SQKEVCRHVYK
+2831 SQKEVCQYVYK
-2842 FLTKDM
+2842 FLTKEM
-2848 TPKLTKEQAVGVL
+2848 TPKLTREQAIGVL
-2861 VNIMHESDFNY
+2861 VNIKHECEFNY
-2872 TATEHSDGS
+2872 TDIENPDGS
-2881 GGYGLVQWTGGRRTN
+2881 GGYGLAQWTAERRTN
-2896 LVTWCNNNGVKYNT
+2896 LVTWCNNHGLKYNT
-2910 LEGQCKFLEYEFSS
+2910 LEGQCKYLEYEFSS

>member
-40 NIDLPE
+40 NVDIPE
-46 DERHIYDMADAA
+46 DERRIYDMADAA

-74 EIQDKYPE
+74 ELQDKYPE
-82 FFDYLQSLQR
+82 FFDYLQGLQR
-92 DRENDEPERVR
+92 DRENDEPERIR

-117 LEEGVPESLST
+117 LEEGAPEPLST
-128 RDTVVK
+128 RDTVIK
-134 NIIEGEH
+134 NIVEGEH

-200 FDKRKAAEADFDEKA
+200 FDKRKAEEADFDEKA

-233 SFEYRKDEVK
+233 SFEDKKDEAK

-249 TNTNKQVDSSFRSD
+249 TNADKQVDSSFRSD
-263 AVDNAGDAGKRRYQ
+263 AVDNAGDAGKHEYQ

-313 ATAAAMEMARREA
+313 ATAAAIEMARREA

-332 GYGNTG
+332 GYGNTRN
-338 HEEAAS
+338 EETVS
-344 KAETEKYNAEK
+344 KAETEKRNAEK

-362 TSKNQAESSRLDNN
+362 TGKSQEESSRLDNS

-389 RTGSVNDAGDAGK
+389 RTGSVNDASDAGK

-415 YGDYNAGDVTHVV
+415 YGDSNAGDVTHVV

-479 ERAERRTDSYG
+479 ERAERRNDSYG

-503 IERRQH
+503 IERRQR
-509 EAEANRYHDAEAGKR
+509 EAEANRYRDIEADKR
-524 DQYSG
+524 DQHSG

-538 AETAMREEA
+538 TEAAMRDEA
-547 RREMDKR
+547 LREMDRR

-560 YRNAEAGKNE
+560 YRNTEAGKNE
-570 TDTKSECESGNRV
+570 TDTKSERESGNRV

-628 TNAGDVTN
+628 TNVGDVTN

-661 ESAAKEQRE
+661 ESAVKEQRDA
-670 TDRENRNGSNSYS
+670 DR
-683 EEDRRSNIY
+683 
-692 NSDTAARDYDA
+692 
-703 GREMEKHQREAETN
+703 
-717 RYNDYRNAETDK
+717 
-729 NDQYNG
+729 YNG

-763 ADRYRNA
+763 ADRYRNS
-770 ETSRSET
+770 ETGRSET

-849 HASDAAA
+849 HAF
-856 DTAATVTATAAVAE
+856 
-870 MTRREA
+870 
-876 AAKEQRETDR
+876 
-886 ENRNG
+886 
-891 SNSYSEED
+891 
-899 RRSNIYNSDTAAR
+899 
-912 DYDAGREM
+912 
-920 EKHQREA
+920 
-927 ETNRYN
+927 
-933 DYRNAETDK
+933 
-942 NDQYN
+942 
-947 GSSKYEPEQ
+947 
-956 RTEDAMREE
+956 
-965 TRREMD
+965 
-971 RRQQEADRYRNAET
+971 
-985 SRSETDAKRG
+985 
-995 ENGTGNRVDNSY
+995 
-1007 NSNRDRQVDSSS
+1007 
-1019 RTGSVHDAGNAGTR
+1019 
-1033 NSMQS
+1033 
-1038 EQVGNLHNG
+1038 
-1047 STNAGDVTNV
+1047 
-1057 IGGRTHASDAAAATA
+1057 DAAAATA

-1081 AEMTRREAAAKE
+1081 AEMARREAAAKE
-1093 QRGVETNQYR
+1093 QRGVETDQYR

-1139 RITSPEKNQER
+1139 RVTSPEKNQER

-1207 KAKDYSGDNKSEAT
+1207 KAKDYSGDNKSAAT
-1221 PVQPVVQG
+1221 PVQPAVQG
-1229 KKDIQNNQAS
+1229 KKDIPNNQAS

-1275 TEQKIPSESRP
+1275 TEQKRPSESRP

-1353 TITPVQPIFKNKDS
+1353 TTTPVQPIFKNKDS

-1388 DSTQNIGLD
+1388 ASTQNIGLD

-1443 KEGAK
+1443 KEGSR

-1514 AAAAVGGVTNKNKS
+1514 AAAAAVGGVTNKNKS

-1565 TQDLASKSN
+1565 TQDLTSKSN

-1747 LNATDINEIGEK
+1747 LNATDINKIGEK
-1759 LVESGIT
+1759 LVEPGIA

-1984 QSYIN
+1984 QSYID

-2065 QRAGVNAYH
+2065 QREGVNAYR

-2149 KKALTYGTRFT
+2149 QKALTYGARFT

-2168 RKGVKFTVK
+2168 RKGAKFTVK
-2177 RRSKRAIRKFKM
+2177 RRGKRAIRKFKM

-2195 NLSIKSLKAMVQI
+2195 NLSVKSLKTMLQI

-2278 FRNALS
+2278 FRSALS
-2284 GGGGGGT
+2284 GGSSGGET
-2291 AASGT
+2291 SASGEENGT
-2296 DPDGGPQMQKGDSS
+2296 PQLQKGDSS
-2310 KVGDPDNPSNSL
+2310 KVEGL
-2322 YDVTQGTWW
+2322 YNVKTTTWW
-2331 NTEGKNSI
+2331 NNEGNI
-2339 DINWS
+2339 DTVPAAVTGNPNADWT
-2344 AGSDCD
+2344 GDCKRIRD
-2350 TLKKKLEA
+2350 KLRDA
-2358 DGALESRNG
+2358 NNLYSSNG
-2367 YAVAKYGDKTVF
+2367 YAVTKIGDKTVY
-2379 LAAFGTFWGKVG
+2379 LVAMGTYWGKDG
-2391 DVLKVE
+2391 DVLKVT
-2397 FNQPISLGGEPAS
+2397 FNNDIVLGDEPATN
-2410 KEIYMMMFDTKAHK
+2410 EIYVLKFDTKAWEH
-2424 DTNYPAEP
+2424 TGYLQGEQ
-2432 EGVYGHHMPDGA
+2432 EGIYGHHLGDG
-2444 HTRDFAEFMG
+2444 RDFLEFLAKDAGSG
-2454 KDGEPENMNGKGYLP
+2454 KRDGIPSGTIP
-2469 VQATNLGSVLDGT
+2469 QSAVNLGNILDDT
-2482 CDLATIGG
+2482 CDLGTVGG
-2490 GLSTSV
+2490 GLSTNV
-2496 SADVFYRQEIDQDVY
+2496 NKDVFYRQEIDQDVY

-2524 FPEDQET
+2524 FPEDKET

-2538 PTPEGYDKT
+2538 PTPEGYDKSS
-2547 TAKGAVYGFYNN
+2547 AKGAVYGFYNN
-2559 NQELISMV
+2559 NQELISMI
-2567 LAMYDFDINDV
+2567 LAMYDFDINDT

-2585 LAKADKSGINEE
+2585 LAKEDKSGINEE

-2670 PTYDKNGKA
+2670 PTYNKNGKA

-2747 HFDSLLDIKGWYD
+2747 HFDSLLNIKGWYD

-2770 KENPNYSSDK
+2770 KENPNYSSNDMK
-2780 IKDINYKAKESVL
+2780 KPNYKAKESVL
-2793 KYGTQRIKK
+2793 KNGIQKIKK
-2802 PEFKMGISGTCSD
+2802 PEFKMGIPGTCSD

-2831 SQKEVCRHVYK
+2831 SQKEVCQYVYK
-2842 FLTKDM
+2842 FLTKEM
-2848 TPKLTKEQAVGVL
+2848 TPKLTREQAIGVL
-2861 VNIMHESDFNY
+2861 VNIKHECEFNY
-2872 TATEHSDGS
+2872 TDIENPDGS
-2881 GGYGLVQWTGGRRTN
+2881 GGYGLAQWTAERRTN
-2896 LVTWCNNNGVKYNT
+2896 LVTWCNNHGLKYNT
-2910 LEGQCKFLEYEFSS
+2910 LEGQCKYLEYEFSS

>member
-40 NIDLPE
+40 NVDLPE

-74 EIQDKYPE
+74 ELQDKYPE

-92 DRENDEPERVR
+92 DRENDGPERVR

-117 LEEGVPESLST
+117 LEEGIPEPLST

-169 RRALEADEALNKE
+169 RRVLEVDEALNKE
-182 RELAA
+182 RELSA
-187 READAARLREQEF
+187 REDAAARLREQEF
-200 FDKRKAAEADFDEKA
+200 FDKRKAEETDFDEKA

-223 YTEKDTDRSK
+223 YTEKDTNRSK
-233 SFEYRKDEVK
+233 SFEDRKDEAK

-249 TNTNKQVDSSFRSD
+249 TNADKQVDSSFRSD
-263 AVDNAGDAGKRRYQ
+263 AVDNAGDAGKHEYQ

-338 HEEAAS
+338 NKETAS
-344 KAETEKYNAEK
+344 KAETEKRNAEK

-362 TSKNQAESSRLDNN
+362 ASKSQEESSRLDNN

-415 YGDYNAGDVTHVV
+415 YGDSNAGDVTHVV

-538 AETAMREEA
+538 AETAIREEA

-570 TDTKSECESGNRV
+570 TDTKSERESGNRV

-620 VENLHNGN
+620 VENLHNGS

-643 ASEAAAAAT
+643 ASEATAAAT
-652 AAADEMSRR
+652 AAADEMLRR

-670 TDRENRNGSNSYS
+670 TDRENRNGSNSYN
-683 EEDRRSNIY
+683 EYEDRRSNAY

-703 GREMEKHQREAETN
+703 GREMERRQREAEAN
-717 RYNDYRNAETDK
+717 RHNDYRNAEANK
-729 NDQYNG
+729 NDQYSG
-735 SSKYEPEQRTED
+735 SGKYEPERRTED

-752 TRREMDRRQQE
+752 TRREMDKRQQE

-770 ETSRSET
+770 ETGRSET

-793 YNSNR
+793 YSSNR
-798 DRQVDSSSRTGSVHD
+798 DRQVDSSSRTGSIHD
-813 AGNAGTRN
+813 AGTRN
-821 SMQSEQVGNLHNGST
+821 SMQPEQVGNLHNGST
-836 NAGDVTNVIGGRT
+836 NAGDVTNVIGGKT
-849 HASDAAA
+849 YASEATAAATAAA
-856 DTAATVTATAAVAE
+856 DE
-870 MTRREA
+870 MLRRES

-891 SNSYSEED
+891 SNSYNEYED
-899 RRSNIYNSDTAAR
+899 RRSNAYNSDTAAR

-920 EKHQREA
+920 ERRQREA
-927 ETNRYN
+927 EANRHN
-933 DYRNAETDK
+933 DYRNAEANK
-942 NDQYN
+942 NDQYS
-947 GSSKYEPEQ
+947 GSGKYEPER

-971 RRQQEADRYRNAET
+971 KRQQEADRYRNAET
-985 SRSETDAKRG
+985 GRSETDAKRG

-1007 NSNRDRQVDSSS
+1007 SSNRDRQVDSSS
-1019 RTGSVHDAGNAGTR
+1019 RTGSIHDAGTR
-1033 NSMQS
+1033 NSMQP

-1093 QRGVETNQYR
+1093 QRRAETDPYR
-1103 TSGKYEPERRTEDAM
+1103 TSGKYEPEQRTEAAM
-1118 REEIRMEMDRR
+1118 REDDRMEMDRR
-1129 QREADIRRDD
+1129 QREADTRRDD
-1139 RITSPEKNQER
+1139 RVTSPEKNQER

-1166 QIDGTFKTGTV
+1166 QIDGTFQTGTV
-1177 SEAGKNASQPEKI
+1177 SEAGKNVSQPEKI

-1207 KAKDYSGDNKSEAT
+1207 KAKDYSGDNKS
-1221 PVQPVVQG
+1221 
-1229 KKDIQNNQAS
+1229 
-1239 GYRRDSY
+1239 
-1246 ASAGMNAA
+1246 AA
-1254 VAGTATIVNNTHKAS
+1254 
-1269 AAEKVV
+1269 
-1275 TEQKIPSESRP
+1275 
-1286 QEHRIDNNYNTQP
+1286 
-1299 GHQIDGTFKTGT
+1299 
-1311 VSEAGKNASQ
+1311 
-1321 PEKIDSVHG
+1321 
-1330 GSSTAKESLN
+1330 
-1340 AIKAKDYSSGNKS
+1340 
-1353 TITPVQPIFKNKDS
+1353 TPVQPIFKNKDS

-1388 DSTQNIGLD
+1388 ASTQNIGLD

-1443 KEGAK
+1443 KEGSR

-1514 AAAAVGGVTNKNKS
+1514 AAAAAVGGVTNKNKS

-1565 TQDLASKSN
+1565 TQDLTSKSN

-1747 LNATDINEIGEK
+1747 LNATDINKIGEK
-1759 LVESGIT
+1759 LVEPGIA

-1814 GTIDRQ
+1814 GTINRQ

-1984 QSYIN
+1984 QSYID

-2000 EDGFFAASMA
+2000 EDVFFAASMA
-2010 MLVEANN
+2010 MLVDANN

-2065 QRAGVNAYH
+2065 QRAGVNAYR

-2096 LGGAGKV
+2096 LGGTGKV

-2149 KKALTYGTRFT
+2149 QKALTYGARFT

-2177 RRSKRAIRKFKM
+2177 RRGRRAIRKFKM

-2195 NLSIKSLKAMVQI
+2195 NLSIKSLKTMVQI

-2310 KVGDPDNPSNSL
+2310 KIGDPDNPSNSL

-2802 PEFKMGISGTCSD
+2802 PEFKMGIPGTCSD

>member
-40 NIDLPE
+40 NVDLPE

-74 EIQDKYPE
+74 ELQDKYPE

-117 LEEGVPESLST
+117 LEEGVPEPLST
-128 RDTVVK
+128 RDTVIK

-159 KLDAEREESI
+159 KLDTEREESI
-169 RRALEADEALNKE
+169 RRAIEADEALNKE

-200 FDKRKAAEADFDEKA
+200 FDKRKAEEADFDEKA
-215 RREKEAER
+215 RREKDAER
-223 YTEKDTDRSK
+223 YTEKDIDRSK
-233 SFEYRKDEVK
+233 SFEDRKDEAK
-243 IDKDYS
+243 IDKNYS
-249 TNTNKQVDSSFRSD
+249 TNADKQVDSSFRSD
-263 AVDNAGDAGKRRYQ
+263 AVDNAGDAGKHEYQ

-332 GYGNTG
+332 GYGNTRN
-338 HEEAAS
+338 EEAAS
-344 KAETEKYNAEK
+344 KAETEKRNAEK

-362 TSKNQAESSRLDNN
+362 TSKSKEESSRLDNS

-415 YGDYNAGDVTHVV
+415 YGDSNAGDVTHVV
-428 KSREYETSKE
+428 KNREYETSKE

-479 ERAERRTDSYG
+479 ERAERRVDSYG

-554 QQEADK
+554 QQEVDK

-570 TDTKSECESGNRV
+570 TDTKSERESGNRV

-628 TNAGDVTN
+628 TNVGDVTN

-670 TDRENRNGSNSYS
+670 ADRENRNGSNSYN

-692 NSDTAARDYDA
+692 NSDTAARDYDV
-703 GREMEKHQREAETN
+703 GREMEKRQREAEAN

-729 NDQYNG
+729 NDKYNG
-735 SSKYEPEQRTED
+735 SSKYEPEHRTED

-763 ADRYRNA
+763 ADRYRNS
-770 ETSRSET
+770 ETGRSET

-849 HASDAAA
+849 HAF
-856 DTAATVTATAAVAE
+856 
-870 MTRREA
+870 
-876 AAKEQRETDR
+876 
-886 ENRNG
+886 
-891 SNSYSEED
+891 
-899 RRSNIYNSDTAAR
+899 
-912 DYDAGREM
+912 
-920 EKHQREA
+920 
-927 ETNRYN
+927 
-933 DYRNAETDK
+933 
-942 NDQYN
+942 
-947 GSSKYEPEQ
+947 
-956 RTEDAMREE
+956 
-965 TRREMD
+965 
-971 RRQQEADRYRNAET
+971 
-985 SRSETDAKRG
+985 
-995 ENGTGNRVDNSY
+995 
-1007 NSNRDRQVDSSS
+1007 
-1019 RTGSVHDAGNAGTR
+1019 
-1033 NSMQS
+1033 
-1038 EQVGNLHNG
+1038 
-1047 STNAGDVTNV
+1047 
-1057 IGGRTHASDAAAATA
+1057 DAAAATA

-1081 AEMTRREAAAKE
+1081 AEMARREAAAKE
-1093 QRGVETNQYR
+1093 QRGVETDQYR

-1139 RITSPEKNQER
+1139 RVTSPEKNQER

-1207 KAKDYSGDNKSEAT
+1207 KAKDYS
-1221 PVQPVVQG
+1221 
-1229 KKDIQNNQAS
+1229 
-1239 GYRRDSY
+1239 
-1246 ASAGMNAA
+1246 
-1254 VAGTATIVNNTHKAS
+1254 
-1269 AAEKVV
+1269 
-1275 TEQKIPSESRP
+1275 
-1286 QEHRIDNNYNTQP
+1286 
-1299 GHQIDGTFKTGT
+1299 
-1311 VSEAGKNASQ
+1311 
-1321 PEKIDSVHG
+1321 
-1330 GSSTAKESLN
+1330 
-1340 AIKAKDYSSGNKS
+1340 SGNKS
-1353 TITPVQPIFKNKDS
+1353 TTTPVQPIFKNKDS

-1388 DSTQNIGLD
+1388 ASTQNIGLD

-1443 KEGAK
+1443 KEGSR

-1514 AAAAVGGVTNKNKS
+1514 AAAAAVGGVTNKNKS

-1565 TQDLASKSN
+1565 TQNLTSKSN

-1747 LNATDINEIGEK
+1747 LNATDINKIGEK
-1759 LVESGIT
+1759 LVEPGIA

-1984 QSYIN
+1984 QSYID

-2065 QRAGVNAYH
+2065 QREGVNAYR

-2149 KKALTYGTRFT
+2149 QKALTYGARFT

-2168 RKGVKFTVK
+2168 RKGAKFTVK
-2177 RRSKRAIRKFKM
+2177 RRGKRAIRKFKM

-2195 NLSIKSLKAMVQI
+2195 NLSVKSLKTMLQI

-2278 FRNALS
+2278 FRSALS
-2284 GGGGGGT
+2284 GGSSGGET
-2291 AASGT
+2291 SASGEENGT
-2296 DPDGGPQMQKGDSS
+2296 PQLQKGDSS
-2310 KVGDPDNPSNSL
+2310 KVEGL
-2322 YDVTQGTWW
+2322 YNVKTTTWW
-2331 NTEGKNSI
+2331 NNEGNI
-2339 DINWS
+2339 DTVPAAVTGNPNADWT
-2344 AGSDCD
+2344 GDCKRIRD
-2350 TLKKKLEA
+2350 KLRDA
-2358 DGALESRNG
+2358 NNLYSSNG
-2367 YAVAKYGDKTVF
+2367 YAVTKIGDKTVY
-2379 LAAFGTFWGKVG
+2379 LVAMGTYWGKDG
-2391 DVLKVE
+2391 DVLKVT
-2397 FNQPISLGGEPAS
+2397 FNNDIVLGDEPATN
-2410 KEIYMMMFDTKAHK
+2410 EIYVLKFDTKAWEH
-2424 DTNYPAEP
+2424 TGYLQGEQ
-2432 EGVYGHHMPDGA
+2432 EGIYGHHLGDG
-2444 HTRDFAEFMG
+2444 RDFLEFLAKDAGSG
-2454 KDGEPENMNGKGYLP
+2454 KRDGIPSGTIP
-2469 VQATNLGSVLDGT
+2469 QSAVNLGNILDDT
-2482 CDLATIGG
+2482 CDLGTVGG
-2490 GLSTSV
+2490 GLSTNV
-2496 SADVFYRQEIDQDVY
+2496 NKDVFYRQEIDQDVY

-2524 FPEDQET
+2524 FPEDKET

-2538 PTPEGYDKT
+2538 PTPEGYDKSS
-2547 TAKGAVYGFYNN
+2547 AKGAVYGFYNN
-2559 NQELISMV
+2559 NQELISMI
-2567 LAMYDFDINDV
+2567 LAMYDFDINDT

-2585 LAKADKSGINEE
+2585 LAKEDKSGINEE

-2670 PTYDKNGKA
+2670 PTYNKNGKA

-2770 KENPNYSSDK
+2770 KENPNYSSNDMK
-2780 IKDINYKAKESVL
+2780 KPNYKAKESVL
-2793 KYGTQRIKK
+2793 KNGIQKIKK
-2802 PEFKMGISGTCSD
+2802 PEFKMGIPGTCSD

-2831 SQKEVCRHVYK
+2831 SQKEVCQYVYK
-2842 FLTKDM
+2842 FLTKEM
-2848 TPKLTKEQAVGVL
+2848 TPKLTREQAIGVL
-2861 VNIMHESDFNY
+2861 VNIKHECEFNY
-2872 TATEHSDGS
+2872 TDIENPDGS
-2881 GGYGLVQWTGGRRTN
+2881 GGYGLAQWTAERRTN
-2896 LVTWCNNNGVKYNT
+2896 LVTWCNNHGLKYNT
-2910 LEGQCKFLEYEFSS
+2910 LEGQCKYLEYEFSS

>member
-40 NIDLPE
+40 NVDLPE

-58 LDRVDLDKLY
+58 LDRVDLDNLY

-74 EIQDKYPE
+74 ELQDKYPE

-117 LEEGVPESLST
+117 LEEGIPEPLST

-200 FDKRKAAEADFDEKA
+200 FDKRKAEETDFDKKA

-233 SFEYRKDEVK
+233 SFEDRKDEAK

-249 TNTNKQVDSSFRSD
+249 TNADKQVDSSFRSD
-263 AVDNAGDAGKRRYQ
+263 VVDNAGDAVKRRYQ

-300 SKTYGTETAAETA
+300 SKTYGTETVAETA

-362 TSKNQAESSRLDNN
+362 TSKNQEESSRLDNS

-389 RTGSVNDAGDAGK
+389 KTGSVNDAGDAGK

-415 YGDYNAGDVTHVV
+415 YGDSNAGDVTHVV

-438 TADARREVDEAVR
+438 TADARREVNEAVR

-466 RSRREQEERRERQ
+466 RNRREQEEKRERQ

-560 YRNAEAGKNE
+560 YRNAE
-570 TDTKSECESGNRV
+570 TSRSEIDAKRGENGTGNKV
-583 NNDYNSNRESQI
+583 DNSYNSNRDSQI
-595 DSSSRTGSVNDAGD
+595 DSSSRTGSVKDAGD

-661 ESAAKEQRE
+661 EPAAKEQRE
-670 TDRENRNGSNSYS
+670 ADRGNRNGSNSYN
-683 EEDRRSNIY
+683 EYEDRRSNIY

-703 GREMEKHQREAETN
+703 GREMEKRQRETEAN

-763 ADRYRNA
+763 ADRYRNS
-770 ETSRSET
+770 ETGRSET

-798 DRQVDSSSRTGSVHD
+798 DS
-813 AGNAGTRN
+813 
-821 SMQSEQVGNLHNGST
+821 
-836 NAGDVTNVIGGRT
+836 
-849 HASDAAA
+849 
-856 DTAATVTATAAVAE
+856 
-870 MTRREA
+870 
-876 AAKEQRETDR
+876 
-886 ENRNG
+886 
-891 SNSYSEED
+891 
-899 RRSNIYNSDTAAR
+899 
-912 DYDAGREM
+912 
-920 EKHQREA
+920 
-927 ETNRYN
+927 
-933 DYRNAETDK
+933 
-942 NDQYN
+942 
-947 GSSKYEPEQ
+947 
-956 RTEDAMREE
+956 
-965 TRREMD
+965 
-971 RRQQEADRYRNAET
+971 
-985 SRSETDAKRG
+985 
-995 ENGTGNRVDNSY
+995 
-1007 NSNRDRQVDSSS
+1007 QVDSSS

>member
-40 NIDLPE
+40 NVDLPE

-74 EIQDKYPE
+74 ELQDKYPE

-117 LEEGVPESLST
+117 LEEGIPEPLST

-187 READAARLREQEF
+187 REDAAARLREQEF
-200 FDKRKAAEADFDEKA
+200 FDKRKAEETDFDEKA

-223 YTEKDTDRSK
+223 YTEKDTNRSK
-233 SFEYRKDEVK
+233 SFEDRKDEAK

-249 TNTNKQVDSSFRSD
+249 TNADKQVDSSFRSD

-313 ATAAAMEMARREA
+313 ATAAAMEMARMEA

-415 YGDYNAGDVTHVV
+415 YGDSNAGDVTHVV

-570 TDTKSECESGNRV
+570 TDTKSERESGNRV

-628 TNAGDVTN
+628 TNVGDVTN

-652 AAADEMSRR
+652 AASDEMSRR

-670 TDRENRNGSNSYS
+670 ADRENRNGSNSYN

-703 GREMEKHQREAETN
+703 GREMEKHQREAEAN

-763 ADRYRNA
+763 ADRYRNS
-770 ETSRSET
+770 ETGRSET

-782 ENGTGNRVDNS
+782 ENGTGNR
-793 YNSNR
+793 
-798 DRQVDSSSRTGSVHD
+798 
-813 AGNAGTRN
+813 
-821 SMQSEQVGNLHNGST
+821 
-836 NAGDVTNVIGGRT
+836 I
-849 HASDAAA
+849 
-856 DTAATVTATAAVAE
+856 
-870 MTRREA
+870 
-876 AAKEQRETDR
+876 
-886 ENRNG
+886 
-891 SNSYSEED
+891 
-899 RRSNIYNSDTAAR
+899 
-912 DYDAGREM
+912 
-920 EKHQREA
+920 
-927 ETNRYN
+927 
-933 DYRNAETDK
+933 
-942 NDQYN
+942 
-947 GSSKYEPEQ
+947 
-956 RTEDAMREE
+956 
-965 TRREMD
+965 
-971 RRQQEADRYRNAET
+971 
-985 SRSETDAKRG
+985 
-995 ENGTGNRVDNSY
+995 DNSY

-1081 AEMTRREAAAKE
+1081 TEMTRREAAAKE
-1093 QRGVETNQYR
+1093 QRGAEADQYR

-1150 PAEHRI
+1150 PA
-1156 DNNYNTQPGR
+1156 
-1166 QIDGTFKTGTV
+1166 
-1177 SEAGKNASQPEKI
+1177 
-1190 DSVHGGS
+1190 
-1197 STAKESLNAI
+1197 
-1207 KAKDYSGDNKSEAT
+1207 
-1221 PVQPVVQG
+1221 
-1229 KKDIQNNQAS
+1229 
-1239 GYRRDSY
+1239 
-1246 ASAGMNAA
+1246 
-1254 VAGTATIVNNTHKAS
+1254 
-1269 AAEKVV
+1269 
-1275 TEQKIPSESRP
+1275 
-1286 QEHRIDNNYNTQP
+1286 EHRIDNNYNTQP

-1353 TITPVQPIFKNKDS
+1353 TTTPVQPIFKNKDS

-1388 DSTQNIGLD
+1388 ASTQNIGLD

-1443 KEGAK
+1443 KEGSR
-1448 IIDSENK
+1448 IIDFENK

-1514 AAAAVGGVTNKNKS
+1514 AAAAAVGGVTNKNKS

-1565 TQDLASKSN
+1565 TQDLTSKSN

-1747 LNATDINEIGEK
+1747 LNATDINKIGEK
-1759 LVESGIT
+1759 LVEPGIA

-1984 QSYIN
+1984 QSYID

-2065 QRAGVNAYH
+2065 QRAGVNAYR

-2149 KKALTYGTRFT
+2149 QKALTYGARFT

-2177 RRSKRAIRKFKM
+2177 KRGKRAIRKFKM

-2195 NLSIKSLKAMVQI
+2195 NLSIKSLKTMVQI

-2284 GGGGGGT
+2284 GGSSGGET
-2291 AASGT
+2291 SASGEENGT
-2296 DPDGGPQMQKGDSS
+2296 PQLQKGDSS
-2310 KVGDPDNPSNSL
+2310 KVEGL
-2322 YDVTQGTWW
+2322 YNVKTTTWW
-2331 NTEGKNSI
+2331 NNEGNI
-2339 DINWS
+2339 DTVPAAVTGNPNADWT
-2344 AGSDCD
+2344 GDCKRIRD
-2350 TLKKKLEA
+2350 KLRDA
-2358 DGALESRNG
+2358 NNLYSSNG
-2367 YAVAKYGDKTVF
+2367 YAVTKIGDKTVY
-2379 LAAFGTFWGKVG
+2379 LVAMGTYWGKDG
-2391 DVLKVE
+2391 DVLKVT
-2397 FNQPISLGGEPAS
+2397 FNNDIVLGDEPATN
-2410 KEIYMMMFDTKAHK
+2410 EIYVLKFDTKAWEH
-2424 DTNYPAEP
+2424 TGYLQGEQ
-2432 EGVYGHHMPDGA
+2432 EGIYGHHLGDG
-2444 HTRDFAEFMG
+2444 RDFLEFLAKDAGSG
-2454 KDGEPENMNGKGYLP
+2454 KRDGIPSGTIP
-2469 VQATNLGSVLDGT
+2469 QSAVNLGNILDDT
-2482 CDLATIGG
+2482 CDLGTVGG
-2490 GLSTSV
+2490 GLSTNV
-2496 SADVFYRQEIDQDVY
+2496 NKDVFYRQEIDQDVY

-2524 FPEDQET
+2524 FPEDKET

-2538 PTPEGYDKT
+2538 PTPEGYDKSS
-2547 TAKGAVYGFYNN
+2547 AKGAVYGFYNN
-2559 NQELISMV
+2559 NQELISMI
-2567 LAMYDFDINDV
+2567 LAMYDFDINDT

-2670 PTYDKNGKA
+2670 PTYNKNGKA

-2770 KENPNYSSDK
+2770 KENPNYSSNDMK
-2780 IKDINYKAKESVL
+2780 KPNYKAKESVL
-2793 KYGTQRIKK
+2793 KNGIQKIKK
-2802 PEFKMGISGTCSD
+2802 PEFKMGIPGTCSD

-2831 SQKEVCRHVYK
+2831 SQKEVCQYVYK
-2842 FLTKDM
+2842 FLTKEM
-2848 TPKLTKEQAVGVL
+2848 TPKLTREQAIGVL
-2861 VNIMHESDFNY
+2861 VNIKHECEFNY
-2872 TATEHSDGS
+2872 TDIENPDGS
-2881 GGYGLVQWTGGRRTN
+2881 GGYGLAQWTAERRTN
-2896 LVTWCNNNGVKYNT
+2896 LVTWCNNHGLKYNT
-2910 LEGQCKFLEYEFSS
+2910 LEGQCKYLEYEFSS

>member
-40 NIDLPE
+40 NVDLPE

-74 EIQDKYPE
+74 ELQDKYPE

-117 LEEGVPESLST
+117 LEEGIPEPLST

-169 RRALEADEALNKE
+169 RRVLEADETLNKE

-187 READAARLREQEF
+187 RETDAARLREQES
-200 FDKRKAAEADFDEKA
+200 FDKRKAEEADFDEKA

-223 YTEKDTDRSK
+223 YTKKDTDRSK
-233 SFEYRKDEVK
+233 SFEDRKDEAK

-249 TNTNKQVDSSFRSD
+249 TNADKQADSSFRSD

-300 SKTYGTETAAETA
+300 SKTYETETAAETA

-326 AAKAQV
+326 AAKAQ
-332 GYGNTG
+332 GRYSNTG
-338 HEEAAS
+338 HEETAS

-362 TSKNQAESSRLDNN
+362 TSKNQEESSRLDNS

-415 YGDYNAGDVTHVV
+415 YGDSNAGDVTHVV

-466 RSRREQEERRERQ
+466 RNRREQEERRERQ
-479 ERAERRTDSYG
+479 ERAEKRADSYS
-490 SDTALRDEDTKRE
+490 SDATSRNEDIKHE
-503 IERRQH
+503 MERRQR
-509 EAEANRYHDAEAGKR
+509 EAESNRYYDAEAGKR

-538 AETAMREEA
+538 TEAAMREEA
-547 RREMDKR
+547 RREIDKR

-570 TDTKSECESGNRV
+570 TDAKSERESGNRV

-595 DSSSRTGSVNDAGD
+595 DSSSRTGSVKDAGD

-661 ESAAKEQRE
+661 EPAAKEQRE
-670 TDRENRNGSNSYS
+670 ADRGNRNGSNSYN
-683 EEDRRSNIY
+683 EYEDRRSNIY
-692 NSDTAARDYDA
+692 NSDTAARDYDV
-703 GREMEKHQREAETN
+703 GREMEKRQREAEAN
-717 RYNDYRNAETDK
+717 RYNDYRNAKTDK

-735 SSKYEPEQRTED
+735 SSKYEPEHRTED

-763 ADRYRNA
+763 ADRYRNS
-770 ETSRSET
+770 ETGRSET

-798 DRQVDSSSRTGSVHD
+798 DS
-813 AGNAGTRN
+813 
-821 SMQSEQVGNLHNGST
+821 
-836 NAGDVTNVIGGRT
+836 
-849 HASDAAA
+849 
-856 DTAATVTATAAVAE
+856 
-870 MTRREA
+870 
-876 AAKEQRETDR
+876 
-886 ENRNG
+886 
-891 SNSYSEED
+891 
-899 RRSNIYNSDTAAR
+899 
-912 DYDAGREM
+912 
-920 EKHQREA
+920 
-927 ETNRYN
+927 
-933 DYRNAETDK
+933 
-942 NDQYN
+942 
-947 GSSKYEPEQ
+947 
-956 RTEDAMREE
+956 
-965 TRREMD
+965 
-971 RRQQEADRYRNAET
+971 
-985 SRSETDAKRG
+985 
-995 ENGTGNRVDNSY
+995 
-1007 NSNRDRQVDSSS
+1007 QVDSSS

-1166 QIDGTFKTGTV
+1166 QIDGTFKTETV
-1177 SEAGKNASQPEKI
+1177 SEAGKNVSQPEKI

-1207 KAKDYSGDNKSEAT
+1207 KAKDYSGDNKSAAT
-1221 PVQPVVQG
+1221 PVQPVGQS
-1229 KKDIQNNQAS
+1229 KDAS
-1239 GYRRDSY
+1239 GSKQFGSNVTGNNIHE
-1246 ASAGMNAA
+1246 AQAA
-1254 VAGTATIVNNTHKAS
+1254 TT
-1269 AAEKVV
+1269 
-1275 TEQKIPSESRP
+1275 
-1286 QEHRIDNNYNTQP
+1286 
-1299 GHQIDGTFKTGT
+1299 
-1311 VSEAGKNASQ
+1311 
-1321 PEKIDSVHG
+1321 
-1330 GSSTAKESLN
+1330 
-1340 AIKAKDYSSGNKS
+1340 KS
-1353 TITPVQPIFKNKDS
+1353 
-1367 VELKKNGES
+1367 
-1376 KIDNIAREPGSS
+1376 
-1388 DSTQNIGLD
+1388 
-1397 SHSKKHVY
+1397 VY
-1405 ERDSYEM
+1405 ERDSYET
-1412 AGQKTSENF
+1412 AGQKAAENF
-1421 GKPDLNQSAL
+1421 GSKNPSQAFV
-1431 EKNIKD
+1431 EKSIAEKE
-1437 SKKQLA
+1437 KQAA
-1443 KEGAK
+1443 KESSK
-1448 IIDSENK
+1448 IVGSENK

-1460 AKDGNKNNHVQ
+1460 AKDGDKNNHVQ
-1471 INKAGAQV
+1471 INKTGTQV
-1479 VDGHVSKEISGPAD
+1479 VDGHVSKDVSGPAD

-1514 AAAAVGGVTNKNKS
+1514 AAAAAVGGATNKNKS

-1547 AVVKQKNKSQLW
+1547 AVAKQKNKSQMW

-1565 TQDLASKSN
+1565 TQDLTSKSN

-1948 AYLKFQLEVAGL
+1948 AYLKFQLEVSGL

-2103 RSIAMKA
+2103 RSIVMKA

-2177 RRSKRAIRKFKM
+2177 RRGKRAIRKFKM

-2310 KVGDPDNPSNSL
+2310 KIGDPDNPSNSL

-2358 DGALESRNG
+2358 DGVLESRNG

-2379 LAAFGTFWGKVG
+2379 LVAFGTFWGKVG

-2410 KEIYMMMFDTKAHK
+2410 KEIYMMMFDTKAHIH
-2424 DTNYPAEP
+2424 TNYPAEP

>member
-1 MNKKNVDYILSSTDG
+1 MNKKNVDYIVSSTDG

-40 NIDLPE
+40 NVDLPE

-68 ENAGDF
+68 ENAEDF
-74 EIQDKYPE
+74 ELQDKYPE

-92 DRENDEPERVR
+92 DRENDEPERAR
-103 EDEAGEAEEEIEEE
+103 EDEDGEAEEEIEEG
-117 LEEGVPESLST
+117 LKEGAPEPLST

-169 RRALEADEALNKE
+169 RRVLEADETLNKE

-187 READAARLREQEF
+187 RETDAARLREQEF
-200 FDKRKAAEADFDEKA
+200 FDKRKAEEIDFDEKA

-233 SFEYRKDEVK
+233 SFEDRKDEAK

-249 TNTNKQVDSSFRSD
+249 TNADKQVDSSFRSD
-263 AVDNAGDAGKRRYQ
+263 AVDNAGDVGKRRYQ

-282 NNMHGGANDAGD
+282 NNMHGGANDAGN
-294 VSNAIH
+294 VSNVIH
-300 SKTYGTETAAETA
+300 NKTYGTETAAETA

-338 HEEAAS
+338 HEETAS
-344 KAETEKYNAEK
+344 KAETEKRNAEK

-362 TSKNQAESSRLDNN
+362 TSKSQEEPSRLDNS

-415 YGDYNAGDVTHVV
+415 YGDSNAGDVTHVV
-428 KSREYETSKE
+428 KSREYETSRE
-438 TADARREVDEAVR
+438 TADAKREVDEAVR

-457 EQKEAEGDR
+457 ERKEAEGDR

-490 SDTALRDEDTKRE
+490 SDTALRDENTKRE
-503 IERRQH
+503 MERRQH

-538 AETAMREEA
+538 AETAMREET

-570 TDTKSECESGNRV
+570 ADTKSERESGNRV
-583 NNDYNSNRESQI
+583 NNGYSSNRESQI

-609 AGTRSSMQSER
+609 AGTRNSMQSER
-620 VENLHNGN
+620 VENLHNGS

-670 TDRENRNGSNSYS
+670 ADRGSRNGGNSY
-683 EEDRRSNIY
+683 
-692 NSDTAARDYDA
+692 
-703 GREMEKHQREAETN
+703 

-735 SSKYEPEQRTED
+735 SGKYEPERRTED

-752 TRREMDRRQQE
+752 TRKEMDRRQQE

-770 ETSRSET
+770 ETGRSET
-777 DAKRG
+777 DAKRS
-782 ENGTGNRVDNS
+782 ENGTGSRVDNS

-849 HASDAAA
+849 HASDAA
-856 DTAATVTATAAVAE
+856 T
-870 MTRREA
+870 
-876 AAKEQRETDR
+876 
-886 ENRNG
+886 
-891 SNSYSEED
+891 
-899 RRSNIYNSDTAAR
+899 
-912 DYDAGREM
+912 
-920 EKHQREA
+920 
-927 ETNRYN
+927 
-933 DYRNAETDK
+933 
-942 NDQYN
+942 
-947 GSSKYEPEQ
+947 
-956 RTEDAMREE
+956 
-965 TRREMD
+965 
-971 RRQQEADRYRNAET
+971 
-985 SRSETDAKRG
+985 
-995 ENGTGNRVDNSY
+995 
-1007 NSNRDRQVDSSS
+1007 
-1019 RTGSVHDAGNAGTR
+1019 
-1033 NSMQS
+1033 
-1038 EQVGNLHNG
+1038 
-1047 STNAGDVTNV
+1047 
-1057 IGGRTHASDAAAATA
+1057 ATA

-1081 AEMTRREAAAKE
+1081 TEMTRREAVAKE
-1093 QRGVETNQYR
+1093 QKRAEADSYR
-1103 TSGKYEPERRTEDAM
+1103 TSGKYEPEQRTESAM
-1118 REEIRMEMDRR
+1118 REEARMEMDRR
-1129 QREADIRRDD
+1129 QREADTRRDD
-1139 RITSPEKNQER
+1139 RVTSQEKNQER

-1207 KAKDYSGDNKSEAT
+1207 KAKDYSGDNKSAAT
-1221 PVQPVVQG
+1221 PVHPVGQS
-1229 KKDIQNNQAS
+1229 KDASGSKQFGSNVVGNNIHETQAS
-1239 GYRRDSY
+1239 
-1246 ASAGMNAA
+1246 
-1254 VAGTATIVNNTHKAS
+1254 TT
-1269 AAEKVV
+1269 
-1275 TEQKIPSESRP
+1275 
-1286 QEHRIDNNYNTQP
+1286 
-1299 GHQIDGTFKTGT
+1299 
-1311 VSEAGKNASQ
+1311 
-1321 PEKIDSVHG
+1321 
-1330 GSSTAKESLN
+1330 
-1340 AIKAKDYSSGNKS
+1340 KS
-1353 TITPVQPIFKNKDS
+1353 
-1367 VELKKNGES
+1367 
-1376 KIDNIAREPGSS
+1376 
-1388 DSTQNIGLD
+1388 
-1397 SHSKKHVY
+1397 VY
-1405 ERDSYEM
+1405 ERDSYET
-1412 AGQKTSENF
+1412 AGQKAAENF
-1421 GKPDLNQSAL
+1421 GSKNPSQAFVEKSIAEKEKQSAK
-1431 EKNIKD
+1431 ES
-1437 SKKQLA
+1437 SKIV
-1443 KEGAK
+1443 G
-1448 IIDSENK
+1448 SENK

-1460 AKDGNKNNHVQ
+1460 AKDGDKDNHVQ
-1471 INKAGAQV
+1471 INKTGAQV
-1479 VDGHVSKEISGPAD
+1479 VDGHVSKDVSGPAD

-1514 AAAAVGGVTNKNKS
+1514 AAAAAVGGATNKNKS
-1528 IAASANTSISQDTV
+1528 IAASASPSISQDTA

-1559 NQAINN
+1559 NQAISN
-1565 TQDLASKSN
+1565 TQDLTSKSN

-1605 FSPASGAGFS
+1605 FSPASGAGFA

-1630 IGNSIAAAKI
+1630 IGNSIAAAKT

-1682 TINVDGVLLNV
+1682 TINIDGVLLNV

-1698 SNLVFVGWK
+1698 SNLAFVGWK
-1707 DAFVN
+1707 DTFVN

-1721 VRFQIGSDGN
+1721 VRFQIGPDGN

-1736 TKLNLSLSNKE
+1736 TKLNLYLSNKE
-1747 LNATDINEIGEK
+1747 LNVTGIKKIGKK
-1759 LVESGIT
+1759 LVESGIA

-1820 GRIMHVMMTRYAS
+1820 GHIMHVMMTRYAS

-1905 LKRQLKAGHL
+1905 LKRQLKAGRL

-1970 MDKNAIPEESMKLV
+1970 LDKNAIPEESMKLV
-1984 QSYIN
+1984 QSYID

-2017 LPSNRRA
+2017 LPSNKRA

-2065 QRAGVNAYH
+2065 QRAGVNAYR
-2074 KSKNFLNKYM
+2074 KSKNFLNKYI

-2149 KKALTYGTRFT
+2149 KNALKYGNRFT

-2168 RKGVKFTVK
+2168 RKGVKFTAK
-2177 RRSKRAIRKFKM
+2177 RRGKRAIRKFKM

-2195 NLSIKSLKAMVQI
+2195 NLSIKSLKTMLQI

-2310 KVGDPDNPSNSL
+2310 KVGDPDNPKNSL

-2358 DGALESRNG
+2358 DGVLESRNG

-2424 DTNYPAEP
+2424 DTKYPAEP
-2432 EGVYGHHMPDGA
+2432 EGVYGHHMPEGA

-2454 KDGEPENMNGKGYLP
+2454 KDGLPENMNGKHYLP

-2538 PTPEGYDKT
+2538 PTPEGYDKS

-2726 FETKYKACPGHKKTS
+2726 FETKYKECPGHKKTS

-2802 PEFKMGISGTCSD
+2802 PEFKMGIPGTCSD

-2831 SQKEVCRHVYK
+2831 SQKEVCRYVYK

-2952 FERPAAKYE
+2952 FERPAAEYE

>member
-74 EIQDKYPE
+74 ELQDKYPE

-117 LEEGVPESLST
+117 LEEGIPEPLST

-169 RRALEADEALNKE
+169 RRALEADEAFNKE

-187 READAARLREQEF
+187 REDAAARLREQEF
-200 FDKRKAAEADFDEKA
+200 FDKRKAEETDFDEKA
-215 RREKEAER
+215 RREKEAEK

-233 SFEYRKDEVK
+233 SFEDRKDEAK
-243 IDKDYS
+243 IYKDYS
-249 TNTNKQVDSSFRSD
+249 TNADKQVDSSFRSD
-263 AVDNAGDAGKRRYQ
+263 VVDNAGDAGKRGYQ

-313 ATAAAMEMARREA
+313 ATTAAMEMARREA
-326 AAKAQV
+326 AVKAQV

-338 HEEAAS
+338 NKETAS
-344 KAETEKYNAEK
+344 KAETEKRNAEK

-362 TSKNQAESSRLDNN
+362 TSKSQEESSRLDNN

-415 YGDYNAGDVTHVV
+415 YGDSNAGDVTHVV

-570 TDTKSECESGNRV
+570 TDTKSERESGNRV

-628 TNAGDVTN
+628 TNVGDVTN

-643 ASEAAAAAT
+643 ASEAAAAVT

-670 TDRENRNGSNSYS
+670 ADRENRNGSNSYN

-703 GREMEKHQREAETN
+703 GREMEKHQREAEAN

-763 ADRYRNA
+763 ADRYRNS
-770 ETSRSET
+770 ETGRSET

-798 DRQVDSSSRTGSVHD
+798 DRQVDSS
-813 AGNAGTRN
+813 
-821 SMQSEQVGNLHNGST
+821 L
-836 NAGDVTNVIGGRT
+836 
-849 HASDAAA
+849 
-856 DTAATVTATAAVAE
+856 
-870 MTRREA
+870 
-876 AAKEQRETDR
+876 
-886 ENRNG
+886 
-891 SNSYSEED
+891 
-899 RRSNIYNSDTAAR
+899 
-912 DYDAGREM
+912 
-920 EKHQREA
+920 
-927 ETNRYN
+927 
-933 DYRNAETDK
+933 
-942 NDQYN
+942 
-947 GSSKYEPEQ
+947 
-956 RTEDAMREE
+956 
-965 TRREMD
+965 
-971 RRQQEADRYRNAET
+971 
-985 SRSETDAKRG
+985 
-995 ENGTGNRVDNSY
+995 
-1007 NSNRDRQVDSSS
+1007 

-1093 QRGVETNQYR
+1093 QRGAEADQYR

-1139 RITSPEKNQER
+1139 RVTSPEKNQER

-1207 KAKDYSGDNKSEAT
+1207 KAKDYS
-1221 PVQPVVQG
+1221 
-1229 KKDIQNNQAS
+1229 
-1239 GYRRDSY
+1239 
-1246 ASAGMNAA
+1246 
-1254 VAGTATIVNNTHKAS
+1254 
-1269 AAEKVV
+1269 
-1275 TEQKIPSESRP
+1275 
-1286 QEHRIDNNYNTQP
+1286 
-1299 GHQIDGTFKTGT
+1299 
-1311 VSEAGKNASQ
+1311 
-1321 PEKIDSVHG
+1321 
-1330 GSSTAKESLN
+1330 
-1340 AIKAKDYSSGNKS
+1340 SGNKS
-1353 TITPVQPIFKNKDS
+1353 TTTPVQPIFKNKDS

-1388 DSTQNIGLD
+1388 ASTQNIGLD

-1443 KEGAK
+1443 KEGSR

-1514 AAAAVGGVTNKNKS
+1514 AAAAAVGGVTNKNKS

-1565 TQDLASKSN
+1565 TQDLTSKSN

-1747 LNATDINEIGEK
+1747 LNATDINKIGEK
-1759 LVESGIT
+1759 LVEPGIA

-1984 QSYIN
+1984 QSYID

-2000 EDGFFAASMA
+2000 EDVFFAASMA

-2065 QRAGVNAYH
+2065 QREGVNAYR

-2096 LGGAGKV
+2096 LGGTGKV

-2149 KKALTYGTRFT
+2149 QKALTYGARFT

-2168 RKGVKFTVK
+2168 RKGAKFTVK
-2177 RRSKRAIRKFKM
+2177 RRGKRAIRKFKM

-2195 NLSIKSLKAMVQI
+2195 NLSVKSLKTMLQI

-2278 FRNALS
+2278 FRSALS
-2284 GGGGGGT
+2284 GGSSGGET
-2291 AASGT
+2291 SASGEENGT
-2296 DPDGGPQMQKGDSS
+2296 PQLQKGDSS
-2310 KVGDPDNPSNSL
+2310 KVEGL
-2322 YDVTQGTWW
+2322 YNVKTTTWW
-2331 NTEGKNSI
+2331 NNEGNI
-2339 DINWS
+2339 DTVPAAVTGNPNADWT
-2344 AGSDCD
+2344 GDCKRIRD
-2350 TLKKKLEA
+2350 KLRDA
-2358 DGALESRNG
+2358 NNLYSSNG
-2367 YAVAKYGDKTVF
+2367 YAVTKIGDKTVY
-2379 LAAFGTFWGKVG
+2379 LVAMGTYWGKDG
-2391 DVLKVE
+2391 DVLKVT
-2397 FNQPISLGGEPAS
+2397 FNNDIVLGDEPATN
-2410 KEIYMMMFDTKAHK
+2410 EIYVLKFDTKAWEH
-2424 DTNYPAEP
+2424 TGYLQGEQ
-2432 EGVYGHHMPDGA
+2432 EGIYGHHLGDG
-2444 HTRDFAEFMG
+2444 RDFLEFLAKDAGSG
-2454 KDGEPENMNGKGYLP
+2454 KRDGIPSGTIP
-2469 VQATNLGSVLDGT
+2469 QSAVNLGNILDDT
-2482 CDLATIGG
+2482 CDLGTVGG
-2490 GLSTSV
+2490 GLSTNV
-2496 SADVFYRQEIDQDVY
+2496 NKDVFYRQEIDQDVY

-2524 FPEDQET
+2524 FPEDKET

-2538 PTPEGYDKT
+2538 PTPEGYDKSS
-2547 TAKGAVYGFYNN
+2547 AKGAVYGFYNN
-2559 NQELISMV
+2559 NQELISMI
-2567 LAMYDFDINDV
+2567 LAMYDFDINDT

-2585 LAKADKSGINEE
+2585 LAKEDKSGINEE

-2670 PTYDKNGKA
+2670 PTYNKNGKA

-2770 KENPNYSSDK
+2770 KENPNYSSNDMK
-2780 IKDINYKAKESVL
+2780 KPNYKAKESVL
-2793 KYGTQRIKK
+2793 KNGIQKIKK
-2802 PEFKMGISGTCSD
+2802 PEFKMGIPGTCSD

-2831 SQKEVCRHVYK
+2831 SQKEVCQYVYK
-2842 FLTKDM
+2842 FLTKEM
-2848 TPKLTKEQAVGVL
+2848 TPKLTREQAIGVL
-2861 VNIMHESDFNY
+2861 VNIKHECEFNY
-2872 TATEHSDGS
+2872 TDIENPDGS
-2881 GGYGLVQWTGGRRTN
+2881 GGYGLAQWTAERRTN
-2896 LVTWCNNNGVKYNT
+2896 LVTWCNNHGLKYNT
-2910 LEGQCKFLEYEFSS
+2910 LEGQCKYLEYEFSS

>member
-40 NIDLPE
+40 NVDLPE

-74 EIQDKYPE
+74 ELQDKYPE

-92 DRENDEPERVR
+92 DRENDGPERVR

-117 LEEGVPESLST
+117 LEEGIPEPLST

-169 RRALEADEALNKE
+169 RRVLEADEALNKE
-182 RELAA
+182 RELSA
-187 READAARLREQEF
+187 REDAAARLREQEF
-200 FDKRKAAEADFDEKA
+200 FDKRKAEETDFDEKA

-223 YTEKDTDRSK
+223 YTEKDTNRSK
-233 SFEYRKDEVK
+233 SFEDRKDEAK

-249 TNTNKQVDSSFRSD
+249 TNADKQVDSSFRSD
-263 AVDNAGDAGKRRYQ
+263 AVDNAGDAGKHEYQ

-338 HEEAAS
+338 NKETAS
-344 KAETEKYNAEK
+344 KAETEKRNAEK

-362 TSKNQAESSRLDNN
+362 ASKSQEESSRLDNN

-415 YGDYNAGDVTHVV
+415 YGDSNAGDVTHVV

-503 IERRQH
+503 IERRQY

-538 AETAMREEA
+538 AETAIREEA

-570 TDTKSECESGNRV
+570 TDTKSERESGNRV

-620 VENLHNGN
+620 VENLHNGS

-643 ASEAAAAAT
+643 ASEATAAAT
-652 AAADEMSRR
+652 AAADEMLRR

-670 TDRENRNGSNSYS
+670 TDRENRNGSNSYN
-683 EEDRRSNIY
+683 EYEDRRSNAY

-703 GREMEKHQREAETN
+703 GREMERRQREAEAN
-717 RYNDYRNAETDK
+717 RHNDYRNAEANK
-729 NDQYNG
+729 NDQYSG
-735 SSKYEPEQRTED
+735 SGKYEPERRTED

-752 TRREMDRRQQE
+752 TRREMDKRQQE

-770 ETSRSET
+770 ETGRSET

-793 YNSNR
+793 YSSNR
-798 DRQVDSSSRTGSVHD
+798 DRQVDSSSRTGSIHD
-813 AGNAGTRN
+813 AGTRN
-821 SMQSEQVGNLHNGST
+821 SMQ
-836 NAGDVTNVIGGRT
+836 
-849 HASDAAA
+849 
-856 DTAATVTATAAVAE
+856 
-870 MTRREA
+870 
-876 AAKEQRETDR
+876 
-886 ENRNG
+886 
-891 SNSYSEED
+891 
-899 RRSNIYNSDTAAR
+899 
-912 DYDAGREM
+912 
-920 EKHQREA
+920 
-927 ETNRYN
+927 
-933 DYRNAETDK
+933 
-942 NDQYN
+942 
-947 GSSKYEPEQ
+947 P
-956 RTEDAMREE
+956 
-965 TRREMD
+965 
-971 RRQQEADRYRNAET
+971 
-985 SRSETDAKRG
+985 
-995 ENGTGNRVDNSY
+995 
-1007 NSNRDRQVDSSS
+1007 
-1019 RTGSVHDAGNAGTR
+1019 
-1033 NSMQS
+1033 

-1093 QRGVETNQYR
+1093 QRRAETDPYR
-1103 TSGKYEPERRTEDAM
+1103 TSGKYEPEQRTEAAM
-1118 REEIRMEMDRR
+1118 REDDRREMDRR
-1129 QREADIRRDD
+1129 QREADTRRDD
-1139 RITSPEKNQER
+1139 RVTSPEKNQER

-1166 QIDGTFKTGTV
+1166 QIDGTFQTGTV
-1177 SEAGKNASQPEKI
+1177 SEAGKNVSQPEKI

-1207 KAKDYSGDNKSEAT
+1207 KAKDYSGDNKS
-1221 PVQPVVQG
+1221 
-1229 KKDIQNNQAS
+1229 
-1239 GYRRDSY
+1239 
-1246 ASAGMNAA
+1246 AA
-1254 VAGTATIVNNTHKAS
+1254 
-1269 AAEKVV
+1269 
-1275 TEQKIPSESRP
+1275 
-1286 QEHRIDNNYNTQP
+1286 
-1299 GHQIDGTFKTGT
+1299 
-1311 VSEAGKNASQ
+1311 
-1321 PEKIDSVHG
+1321 
-1330 GSSTAKESLN
+1330 
-1340 AIKAKDYSSGNKS
+1340 
-1353 TITPVQPIFKNKDS
+1353 TPVQPIFKNKDS

-1388 DSTQNIGLD
+1388 ASTQNIGLD

-1443 KEGAK
+1443 KEGSR

-1514 AAAAVGGVTNKNKS
+1514 AAAAAVGGVTNKNKS

-1565 TQDLASKSN
+1565 TQDLTSKSN

-1747 LNATDINEIGEK
+1747 LNATDINKIGEK
-1759 LVESGIT
+1759 LVEPGIA

-1984 QSYIN
+1984 QSYID

-2065 QRAGVNAYH
+2065 QRAGVNAYR

-2134 AISVAKVSTSAFRAS
+2134 AISVAKVSTSAYRAS
-2149 KKALTYGTRFT
+2149 KGALKYGARFT

-2177 RRSKRAIRKFKM
+2177 KRGKRAIKKFKM
-2189 LGNGIK
+2189 LGKGMK
-2195 NLSIKSLKAMVQI
+2195 NLSIKSLKTMLQI

-2278 FRNALS
+2278 FRSALS
-2284 GGGGGGT
+2284 GGSGCGET
-2291 AASGT
+2291 SASGEENGT
-2296 DPDGGPQMQKGDSS
+2296 PQLQKGDSS
-2310 KVGDPDNPSNSL
+2310 KVEGL
-2322 YDVTQGTWW
+2322 YNVKTTTWW
-2331 NTEGKNSI
+2331 NNEGNI
-2339 DINWS
+2339 DTVPAAVTGNPNADWT
-2344 AGSDCD
+2344 GDCKRIRD
-2350 TLKKKLEA
+2350 KLRDA
-2358 DGALESRNG
+2358 NNLYSSNG
-2367 YAVAKYGDKTVF
+2367 YAVTKIGDKTVY
-2379 LAAFGTFWGKVG
+2379 LVAMGTYWGKDG
-2391 DVLKVE
+2391 DVLKVT
-2397 FNQPISLGGEPAS
+2397 FNNDIVLGDEPATN
-2410 KEIYMMMFDTKAHK
+2410 EIYVLKFDTKAWEH
-2424 DTNYPAEP
+2424 TGYLQGEQ
-2432 EGVYGHHMPDGA
+2432 EGIYGHHLGDG
-2444 HTRDFAEFMG
+2444 RDFLEFLAKDAGSG
-2454 KDGEPENMNGKGYLP
+2454 KRDGIPSGTIP
-2469 VQATNLGSVLDGT
+2469 QSAVNLGNILDDT
-2482 CDLATIGG
+2482 CDLGTVGG
-2490 GLSTSV
+2490 GLSTNV
-2496 SADVFYRQEIDQDVY
+2496 NKDVFYRQEIDQDVY

-2524 FPEDQET
+2524 FPEDKET

-2538 PTPEGYDKT
+2538 PTPEGYDKS

-2559 NQELISMV
+2559 NQELISMI
-2567 LAMYDFDINDV
+2567 LAMYDFDINDT

-2585 LAKADKSGINEE
+2585 LAKADKSGINEK

-2770 KENPNYSSDK
+2770 KENPNYSSNDMK
-2780 IKDINYKAKESVL
+2780 KPNYKAKESVL
-2793 KYGTQRIKK
+2793 KNGIQKIKK

-2831 SQKEVCRHVYK
+2831 SQKEVCRYVYK
-2842 FLTKDM
+2842 FLTKEM
-2848 TPKLTKEQAVGVL
+2848 TPKLTKEQAIGVL
-2861 VNIMHESDFNY
+2861 INIKHECEFDY
-2872 TATEHSDGS
+2872 TEIENPDGS
-2881 GGYGLVQWTGGRRTN
+2881 GGYGLAQWTAERRTN
-2896 LVTWCNNNGVKYNT
+2896 LVTWCNNHGLKYNT
-2910 LEGQCKFLEYEFSS
+2910 LEGQCKYLEYEFSS

>member
-40 NIDLPE
+40 NVDLPE

-74 EIQDKYPE
+74 ELQDKYPE

-117 LEEGVPESLST
+117 LEEGIPEPLST

-182 RELAA
+182 RELSA
-187 READAARLREQEF
+187 REDAAARLREQEF
-200 FDKRKAAEADFDEKA
+200 FDKRKAEETDFDEKA

-223 YTEKDTDRSK
+223 YTEKDTNRSK
-233 SFEYRKDEVK
+233 SFEDRKDEAK

-249 TNTNKQVDSSFRSD
+249 TNADKQVDSSFRSD

-300 SKTYGTETAAETA
+300 SKTYGTETAA
-313 ATAAAMEMARREA
+313 TAAAMEMARREA

-338 HEEAAS
+338 NKETAS
-344 KAETEKYNAEK
+344 KAETEKRNAEK

-362 TSKNQAESSRLDNN
+362 ASKSQEESSRLDNN

-415 YGDYNAGDVTHVV
+415 YGDSNAGDVTHVV

-570 TDTKSECESGNRV
+570 TDTKSERESGNRV

-628 TNAGDVTN
+628 TNVGDVTN

-652 AAADEMSRR
+652 AASDEMSRR

-670 TDRENRNGSNSYS
+670 ADR
-683 EEDRRSNIY
+683 
-692 NSDTAARDYDA
+692 
-703 GREMEKHQREAETN
+703 
-717 RYNDYRNAETDK
+717 
-729 NDQYNG
+729 YNG

-763 ADRYRNA
+763 ADRYRN
-770 ETSRSET
+770 SET
-777 DAKRG
+777 G
-782 ENGTGNRVDNS
+782 
-793 YNSNR
+793 
-798 DRQVDSSSRTGSVHD
+798 
-813 AGNAGTRN
+813 
-821 SMQSEQVGNLHNGST
+821 
-836 NAGDVTNVIGGRT
+836 
-849 HASDAAA
+849 
-856 DTAATVTATAAVAE
+856 
-870 MTRREA
+870 
-876 AAKEQRETDR
+876 
-886 ENRNG
+886 
-891 SNSYSEED
+891 
-899 RRSNIYNSDTAAR
+899 
-912 DYDAGREM
+912 
-920 EKHQREA
+920 
-927 ETNRYN
+927 
-933 DYRNAETDK
+933 
-942 NDQYN
+942 
-947 GSSKYEPEQ
+947 
-956 RTEDAMREE
+956 
-965 TRREMD
+965 
-971 RRQQEADRYRNAET
+971 
-985 SRSETDAKRG
+985 RSETDAKRG

-1093 QRGVETNQYR
+1093 QRGAEADQYR

-1129 QREADIRRDD
+1129 QREEDIRRDD

-1166 QIDGTFKTGTV
+1166 QIDGTFKTGTI

-1221 PVQPVVQG
+1221 PVQPAVQG
-1229 KKDIQNNQAS
+1229 KKDIPNNQAS

-1275 TEQKIPSESRP
+1275 TEQKRPSESRP

-1353 TITPVQPIFKNKDS
+1353 TTTPVQPIFKNKDS

-1388 DSTQNIGLD
+1388 ASTQNIGLD

-1443 KEGAK
+1443 KEGSR

-1514 AAAAVGGVTNKNKS
+1514 AAAAAVGGVTNKNKS

-1565 TQDLASKSN
+1565 TQDLTSKSN

-1747 LNATDINEIGEK
+1747 LNATDINKIGEK
-1759 LVESGIT
+1759 LVEPGIA

-1984 QSYIN
+1984 QSYID

-2065 QRAGVNAYH
+2065 QREGVNAYR

-2149 KKALTYGTRFT
+2149 QKALTYGARFT

-2168 RKGVKFTVK
+2168 RKGAKFTVK
-2177 RRSKRAIRKFKM
+2177 RRGKRAIRKFKM

-2195 NLSIKSLKAMVQI
+2195 NLSVKSLKTMLQI

-2278 FRNALS
+2278 FRSALS
-2284 GGGGGGT
+2284 GGSSGGET
-2291 AASGT
+2291 SASGEENGT
-2296 DPDGGPQMQKGDSS
+2296 PQLQKGDSS
-2310 KVGDPDNPSNSL
+2310 KVEGL
-2322 YDVTQGTWW
+2322 YNVKTTTWW
-2331 NTEGKNSI
+2331 NNEGNI
-2339 DINWS
+2339 DTVPAAVTGNPNADWT
-2344 AGSDCD
+2344 GDCKRIRD
-2350 TLKKKLEA
+2350 KLRDA
-2358 DGALESRNG
+2358 NNLYSSNG
-2367 YAVAKYGDKTVF
+2367 YAVTKIGDKTVY
-2379 LAAFGTFWGKVG
+2379 LVAMGTYWGKDG
-2391 DVLKVE
+2391 DVLKVT
-2397 FNQPISLGGEPAS
+2397 FNNDIVLGDEPATN
-2410 KEIYMMMFDTKAHK
+2410 EIYVLKFDTKAWEH
-2424 DTNYPAEP
+2424 TGYLQGEQ
-2432 EGVYGHHMPDGA
+2432 EGIYGHHLGDG
-2444 HTRDFAEFMG
+2444 RDFLEFLAKDAGSG
-2454 KDGEPENMNGKGYLP
+2454 KRDGIPSGTIP
-2469 VQATNLGSVLDGT
+2469 QSAVNLGNILDDT
-2482 CDLATIGG
+2482 CDLGTVGG
-2490 GLSTSV
+2490 GLSTNV
-2496 SADVFYRQEIDQDVY
+2496 NKDVFYRQEIDQDVY

-2524 FPEDQET
+2524 FPEDKET

-2538 PTPEGYDKT
+2538 PTPEGYDKSS
-2547 TAKGAVYGFYNN
+2547 AKGAVYGFYNN
-2559 NQELISMV
+2559 NQELISMI
-2567 LAMYDFDINDV
+2567 LAMYDFDINDT

-2585 LAKADKSGINEE
+2585 LAKEDKSGINEE

-2670 PTYDKNGKA
+2670 PTYNKNGKA

-2770 KENPNYSSDK
+2770 KENPNYSSNDMK
-2780 IKDINYKAKESVL
+2780 KPNYKAKESVL
-2793 KYGTQRIKK
+2793 KNGIQKIKK
-2802 PEFKMGISGTCSD
+2802 PEFKMGIPGTCSD

-2831 SQKEVCRHVYK
+2831 SQKEVCQYVYK
-2842 FLTKDM
+2842 FLTKEM
-2848 TPKLTKEQAVGVL
+2848 TPKLTREQAIGVL
-2861 VNIMHESDFNY
+2861 VNIKHECEFNY
-2872 TATEHSDGS
+2872 TDIENPDGS
-2881 GGYGLVQWTGGRRTN
+2881 GGYGLAQWTAERRTN
-2896 LVTWCNNNGVKYNT
+2896 LVTWCNNHGLKYNT
-2910 LEGQCKFLEYEFSS
+2910 LEGQCKYLEYEFSS

>member
-74 EIQDKYPE
+74 ELQDKYPE

-117 LEEGVPESLST
+117 LEEGIPEPLST

-200 FDKRKAAEADFDEKA
+200 FDKRKAEEADFDEKT
-215 RREKEAER
+215 RREKDAER

-233 SFEYRKDEVK
+233 SFEDRKDEAK
-243 IDKDYS
+243 IDKNYS
-249 TNTNKQVDSSFRSD
+249 TNADKQVDSSFRSD
-263 AVDNAGDAGKRRYQ
+263 AVDNAGDAGKHEYQ

-300 SKTYGTETAAETA
+300 SKTYGTETATETA

-332 GYGNTG
+332 GYGNIKN
-338 HEEAAS
+338 EETAS
-344 KAETEKYNAEK
+344 KAETEKRNAEK

-362 TSKNQAESSRLDNN
+362 ASKSQEESSRLDNN

-415 YGDYNAGDVTHVV
+415 YGDSNAGDVTHVV
-428 KSREYETSKE
+428 KNREYETSKE

-479 ERAERRTDSYG
+479 ERAERRTDSYD

-509 EAEANRYHDAEAGKR
+509 EAETNRYHDAEAGKR

-538 AETAMREEA
+538 AETAIREEA

-570 TDTKSECESGNRV
+570 TDTKSERESGNRV

-628 TNAGDVTN
+628 TNVGDVTN

-661 ESAAKEQRE
+661 ESAVKEQRDA
-670 TDRENRNGSNSYS
+670 DR
-683 EEDRRSNIY
+683 
-692 NSDTAARDYDA
+692 
-703 GREMEKHQREAETN
+703 
-717 RYNDYRNAETDK
+717 
-729 NDQYNG
+729 YNG

-763 ADRYRNA
+763 ADRYRN
-770 ETSRSET
+770 SET
-777 DAKRG
+777 G
-782 ENGTGNRVDNS
+782 
-793 YNSNR
+793 
-798 DRQVDSSSRTGSVHD
+798 
-813 AGNAGTRN
+813 
-821 SMQSEQVGNLHNGST
+821 
-836 NAGDVTNVIGGRT
+836 
-849 HASDAAA
+849 
-856 DTAATVTATAAVAE
+856 
-870 MTRREA
+870 
-876 AAKEQRETDR
+876 
-886 ENRNG
+886 
-891 SNSYSEED
+891 
-899 RRSNIYNSDTAAR
+899 
-912 DYDAGREM
+912 
-920 EKHQREA
+920 
-927 ETNRYN
+927 
-933 DYRNAETDK
+933 
-942 NDQYN
+942 
-947 GSSKYEPEQ
+947 
-956 RTEDAMREE
+956 
-965 TRREMD
+965 
-971 RRQQEADRYRNAET
+971 
-985 SRSETDAKRG
+985 RSETDAKRG

-1057 IGGRTHASDAAAATA
+1057 IGGRTHASDAAAASVEEETEA
-1072 ATVTATAAA
+1072 VTEKET
-1081 AEMTRREAAAKE
+1081 EMTRREAAAKE
-1093 QRGVETNQYR
+1093 QRGAEADQYR

-1166 QIDGTFKTGTV
+1166 QIDGTFKTGTI

-1221 PVQPVVQG
+1221 PVQPAVQG
-1229 KKDIQNNQAS
+1229 KKDIPNNQAS

-1275 TEQKIPSESRP
+1275 TEQKRPSESRP

-1353 TITPVQPIFKNKDS
+1353 TTTPVQPIFKNKDS

-1388 DSTQNIGLD
+1388 ASTQNIGLD

-1443 KEGAK
+1443 KEGSR

-1455 EHIYT
+1455 EHVYT

-1514 AAAAVGGVTNKNKS
+1514 AAAAAVGGVTNKNKS

-1565 TQDLASKSN
+1565 TQDLTSKSN

-1747 LNATDINEIGEK
+1747 LNATDINKIGEK
-1759 LVESGIT
+1759 LVEPGIA

-1984 QSYIN
+1984 QSYID

-2065 QRAGVNAYH
+2065 QRAGVNAYR

-2149 KKALTYGTRFT
+2149 QKALTYGARFT

-2177 RRSKRAIRKFKM
+2177 RRGKRAIRKFKM

-2195 NLSIKSLKAMVQI
+2195 NLSIKSLKTMVQI

-2278 FRNALS
+2278 FRSALS
-2284 GGGGGGT
+2284 GGSSGGET
-2291 AASGT
+2291 SASGEENGT
-2296 DPDGGPQMQKGDSS
+2296 PQLQKGDSS
-2310 KVGDPDNPSNSL
+2310 KVEGL
-2322 YDVTQGTWW
+2322 YNVKTTTWW
-2331 NTEGKNSI
+2331 NNEGNI
-2339 DINWS
+2339 DTVPAAVTGNPNADWT
-2344 AGSDCD
+2344 GDCKRIRD
-2350 TLKKKLEA
+2350 KLRDA
-2358 DGALESRNG
+2358 NNLYSSNG
-2367 YAVAKYGDKTVF
+2367 YAVTKIGDKTVY
-2379 LAAFGTFWGKVG
+2379 LVAMGTYWGKDG
-2391 DVLKVE
+2391 DVLKVT
-2397 FNQPISLGGEPAS
+2397 FNNDIVLGDEPATN
-2410 KEIYMMMFDTKAHK
+2410 EIYVLKFDTKAWEH
-2424 DTNYPAEP
+2424 TGYLQGEQ
-2432 EGVYGHHMPDGA
+2432 EGIYGHHLGDG
-2444 HTRDFAEFMG
+2444 RDFLEFLAKDAGSG
-2454 KDGEPENMNGKGYLP
+2454 KRDGIPSGTIP
-2469 VQATNLGSVLDGT
+2469 QSAVNLGNILDDT
-2482 CDLATIGG
+2482 CDLGTVGG
-2490 GLSTSV
+2490 GLSTNV
-2496 SADVFYRQEIDQDVY
+2496 NKDVFYRQEIDQDVY

-2524 FPEDQET
+2524 FPEDKET

-2538 PTPEGYDKT
+2538 PTPEGYDKSS
-2547 TAKGAVYGFYNN
+2547 AKGAVYGFYNN
-2559 NQELISMV
+2559 NQELISMI
-2567 LAMYDFDINDV
+2567 LAMYDFDINDT

-2670 PTYDKNGKA
+2670 PTYNKNGKA

-2770 KENPNYSSDK
+2770 KENPNYSSNDMK
-2780 IKDINYKAKESVL
+2780 KPNYKAKESVL
-2793 KYGTQRIKK
+2793 KNGIQKIKK
-2802 PEFKMGISGTCSD
+2802 PEFKMGIPGTCSD

-2831 SQKEVCRHVYK
+2831 SQKEVCQYVYK
-2842 FLTKDM
+2842 FLTKEM
-2848 TPKLTKEQAVGVL
+2848 TPKLTREQAIGVL
-2861 VNIMHESDFNY
+2861 VNIKHECEFNY
-2872 TATEHSDGS
+2872 TDIENPDGS
-2881 GGYGLVQWTGGRRTN
+2881 GGYGLAQWTAERRTN
-2896 LVTWCNNNGVKYNT
+2896 LVTWCNNHGLKYNT
-2910 LEGQCKFLEYEFSS
+2910 LEGQCKYLEYEFSS

>member
-74 EIQDKYPE
+74 ELQDKYPE

-117 LEEGVPESLST
+117 LEEGIPEPLST

-149 KYVEKDEYRA
+149 KYVEKDEYRE

-187 READAARLREQEF
+187 REDAAARLREQEF
-200 FDKRKAAEADFDEKA
+200 FDKRKAEETDFDEKA

-233 SFEYRKDEVK
+233 SFEDRKDEAK

-249 TNTNKQVDSSFRSD
+249 TNADKQVDSSFRSD
-263 AVDNAGDAGKRRYQ
+263 AVDNAGDAGKHEYQ

-313 ATAAAMEMARREA
+313 ATAAAIEMARREA

-332 GYGNTG
+332 GYGNTRN
-338 HEEAAS
+338 EETVS
-344 KAETEKYNAEK
+344 KAETEKRNAEK

-362 TSKNQAESSRLDNN
+362 TGKSQEESSRLDSS

-415 YGDYNAGDVTHVV
+415 YGDSNAGDVTHVV

-570 TDTKSECESGNRV
+570 TDTKSERESGNRV

-620 VENLHNGN
+620 VENLHNGS

-643 ASEAAAAAT
+643 ASEATAAAT
-652 AAADEMSRR
+652 AAADEMLRR

-670 TDRENRNGSNSYS
+670 TDRENRNGSNSYN
-683 EEDRRSNIY
+683 EYEDRRSNAY

-703 GREMEKHQREAETN
+703 GREMERRQREAEAN
-717 RYNDYRNAETDK
+717 RHNDYRNAEANK
-729 NDQYNG
+729 NDQYSG
-735 SSKYEPEQRTED
+735 SGKYEPERRTED

-752 TRREMDRRQQE
+752 TRREMDKRQQE
-763 ADRYRNA
+763 ANRYRNA
-770 ETSRSET
+770 ETGRSET

-793 YNSNR
+793 YSSNR
-798 DRQVDSSSRTGSVHD
+798 DRQVDSSSRTGSIHD
-813 AGNAGTRN
+813 AGTRN
-821 SMQSEQVGNLHNGST
+821 SMQ
-836 NAGDVTNVIGGRT
+836 
-849 HASDAAA
+849 
-856 DTAATVTATAAVAE
+856 
-870 MTRREA
+870 
-876 AAKEQRETDR
+876 
-886 ENRNG
+886 
-891 SNSYSEED
+891 
-899 RRSNIYNSDTAAR
+899 
-912 DYDAGREM
+912 
-920 EKHQREA
+920 
-927 ETNRYN
+927 
-933 DYRNAETDK
+933 
-942 NDQYN
+942 
-947 GSSKYEPEQ
+947 P
-956 RTEDAMREE
+956 
-965 TRREMD
+965 
-971 RRQQEADRYRNAET
+971 
-985 SRSETDAKRG
+985 
-995 ENGTGNRVDNSY
+995 
-1007 NSNRDRQVDSSS
+1007 
-1019 RTGSVHDAGNAGTR
+1019 
-1033 NSMQS
+1033 

-1093 QRGVETNQYR
+1093 QRRAETDPYR
-1103 TSGKYEPERRTEDAM
+1103 TSGKYEPEQRTEAAM
-1118 REEIRMEMDRR
+1118 REDDRREMDRR
-1129 QREADIRRDD
+1129 QREADTRRDD
-1139 RITSPEKNQER
+1139 RVTSPEKNQER

-1166 QIDGTFKTGTV
+1166 QIDGTFQTGTV
-1177 SEAGKNASQPEKI
+1177 SEAGKNVSQPEKI

-1207 KAKDYSGDNKSEAT
+1207 KAKDYSGDNKS
-1221 PVQPVVQG
+1221 
-1229 KKDIQNNQAS
+1229 
-1239 GYRRDSY
+1239 
-1246 ASAGMNAA
+1246 AA
-1254 VAGTATIVNNTHKAS
+1254 
-1269 AAEKVV
+1269 
-1275 TEQKIPSESRP
+1275 
-1286 QEHRIDNNYNTQP
+1286 
-1299 GHQIDGTFKTGT
+1299 
-1311 VSEAGKNASQ
+1311 
-1321 PEKIDSVHG
+1321 
-1330 GSSTAKESLN
+1330 
-1340 AIKAKDYSSGNKS
+1340 
-1353 TITPVQPIFKNKDS
+1353 TPVQPIFKNKDS

-1388 DSTQNIGLD
+1388 ASTQNIGLD

-1443 KEGAK
+1443 KEGSR

-1514 AAAAVGGVTNKNKS
+1514 AAAAAVGGVTNKNKS

-1565 TQDLASKSN
+1565 TQDLTSKSN

-1747 LNATDINEIGEK
+1747 LNATDINKIGEK
-1759 LVESGIT
+1759 LVEPGIA

-1984 QSYIN
+1984 QSYID

-2010 MLVEANN
+2010 MLVDANN

-2065 QRAGVNAYH
+2065 QRAGVNAYR

-2149 KKALTYGTRFT
+2149 QKALTYGARFT

-2177 RRSKRAIRKFKM
+2177 RRGKRAIRKFKM

-2195 NLSIKSLKAMVQI
+2195 NLSIKSLKTMVQI

-2278 FRNALS
+2278 FRSALS
-2284 GGGGGGT
+2284 GGSSGGET
-2291 AASGT
+2291 SASGEENGT
-2296 DPDGGPQMQKGDSS
+2296 PQLQKGDSS
-2310 KVGDPDNPSNSL
+2310 KVEGL
-2322 YDVTQGTWW
+2322 YNVKTTTWW
-2331 NTEGKNSI
+2331 NNEGNI
-2339 DINWS
+2339 DTVPAAVTGNPNADWT
-2344 AGSDCD
+2344 GDCKRIRD
-2350 TLKKKLEA
+2350 KLRDA
-2358 DGALESRNG
+2358 NNLYSSNG
-2367 YAVAKYGDKTVF
+2367 YAVTKIGDKTVY
-2379 LAAFGTFWGKVG
+2379 LVAMGTYWGKDG
-2391 DVLKVE
+2391 DVLKVT
-2397 FNQPISLGGEPAS
+2397 FNNDIVLGDEPATN
-2410 KEIYMMMFDTKAHK
+2410 EIYVLKFDTKAWEH
-2424 DTNYPAEP
+2424 TGYLQGEQ
-2432 EGVYGHHMPDGA
+2432 EGIYGHHLGDG
-2444 HTRDFAEFMG
+2444 RDFLEFLAKDAGSG
-2454 KDGEPENMNGKGYLP
+2454 KRDGIPSGTIP
-2469 VQATNLGSVLDGT
+2469 QSAVNLGNILDDT
-2482 CDLATIGG
+2482 CDLGTVGG
-2490 GLSTSV
+2490 GLSTNV
-2496 SADVFYRQEIDQDVY
+2496 NKDVFYRQEIDQDVY

-2538 PTPEGYDKT
+2538 PTPEGYDKSS
-2547 TAKGAVYGFYNN
+2547 AKGAVYGFYNN
-2559 NQELISMV
+2559 NQELISMI
-2567 LAMYDFDINDV
+2567 LAMYDFDINDT

-2670 PTYDKNGKA
+2670 PTYNKNGKA

-2770 KENPNYSSDK
+2770 KENPNYSSNDMK
-2780 IKDINYKAKESVL
+2780 KPNYKAKESVL
-2793 KYGTQRIKK
+2793 KNGIQKIKK
-2802 PEFKMGISGTCSD
+2802 PEFKMGIPGTCSD

-2831 SQKEVCRHVYK
+2831 SQKEVCQYVYK
-2842 FLTKDM
+2842 FLTKEM
-2848 TPKLTKEQAVGVL
+2848 TPKLTREQAIGVL
-2861 VNIMHESDFNY
+2861 VNIKHECEFNY
-2872 TATEHSDGS
+2872 TDIENPDGS
-2881 GGYGLVQWTGGRRTN
+2881 GGYGLAQWTAERRTN
-2896 LVTWCNNNGVKYNT
+2896 LVTWCNNHGLKYNT
-2910 LEGQCKFLEYEFSS
+2910 LEGQCKYLEYEFSS

>member
-74 EIQDKYPE
+74 ELQDKYPE

-117 LEEGVPESLST
+117 LEEGIPEPLST

-149 KYVEKDEYRA
+149 KHVEKDEYRA

-200 FDKRKAAEADFDEKA
+200 FDKRKAEEADFDEKA
-215 RREKEAER
+215 RREKDAER

-233 SFEYRKDEVK
+233 SFEDRKDEAK
-243 IDKDYS
+243 IDKNYS
-249 TNTNKQVDSSFRSD
+249 TNADKQVDSSFRSD
-263 AVDNAGDAGKRRYQ
+263 AVDNAGDAGKHEYQ

-300 SKTYGTETAAETA
+300 SKTYGTETATETA

-332 GYGNTG
+332 GYGNIKN
-338 HEEAAS
+338 EETAS
-344 KAETEKYNAEK
+344 KAETEKRNAEK

-362 TSKNQAESSRLDNN
+362 ASKSQEESSRLDNN

-415 YGDYNAGDVTHVV
+415 YGDSNAGDVTHVV
-428 KSREYETSKE
+428 KNREYETSKE

-479 ERAERRTDSYG
+479 ERAERRTDSYD

-509 EAEANRYHDAEAGKR
+509 EAETNRYHDAEAGKR

-538 AETAMREEA
+538 AETAIREEA

-570 TDTKSECESGNRV
+570 TDTKSERESGNRV

-628 TNAGDVTN
+628 TNVGDVTN

-661 ESAAKEQRE
+661 ESAVKEQRE
-670 TDRENRNGSNSYS
+670 ADRGNRNGSNSYN
-683 EEDRRSNIY
+683 EYEDRRSNIY

-703 GREMEKHQREAETN
+703 GREMEKRQREAEAN

-735 SSKYEPEQRTED
+735 SSKYEPEHRTED

-763 ADRYRNA
+763 ADRYHNA
-770 ETSRSET
+770 ETGRSET
-777 DAKRG
+777 DAKRD
-782 ENGTGNRVDNS
+782 ESRTGNRVDNS

-849 HASDAAA
+849 HAF
-856 DTAATVTATAAVAE
+856 
-870 MTRREA
+870 
-876 AAKEQRETDR
+876 
-886 ENRNG
+886 
-891 SNSYSEED
+891 
-899 RRSNIYNSDTAAR
+899 
-912 DYDAGREM
+912 
-920 EKHQREA
+920 
-927 ETNRYN
+927 
-933 DYRNAETDK
+933 
-942 NDQYN
+942 
-947 GSSKYEPEQ
+947 
-956 RTEDAMREE
+956 
-965 TRREMD
+965 
-971 RRQQEADRYRNAET
+971 
-985 SRSETDAKRG
+985 
-995 ENGTGNRVDNSY
+995 
-1007 NSNRDRQVDSSS
+1007 
-1019 RTGSVHDAGNAGTR
+1019 
-1033 NSMQS
+1033 
-1038 EQVGNLHNG
+1038 
-1047 STNAGDVTNV
+1047 
-1057 IGGRTHASDAAAATA
+1057 DAAAATA

-1081 AEMTRREAAAKE
+1081 AEMARREAAAKE
-1093 QRGVETNQYR
+1093 QRGVETDQYR

-1139 RITSPEKNQER
+1139 RVTSPEKNQER

-1207 KAKDYSGDNKSEAT
+1207 KAKDYS
-1221 PVQPVVQG
+1221 
-1229 KKDIQNNQAS
+1229 
-1239 GYRRDSY
+1239 
-1246 ASAGMNAA
+1246 
-1254 VAGTATIVNNTHKAS
+1254 
-1269 AAEKVV
+1269 
-1275 TEQKIPSESRP
+1275 
-1286 QEHRIDNNYNTQP
+1286 
-1299 GHQIDGTFKTGT
+1299 
-1311 VSEAGKNASQ
+1311 
-1321 PEKIDSVHG
+1321 
-1330 GSSTAKESLN
+1330 
-1340 AIKAKDYSSGNKS
+1340 SGNKS
-1353 TITPVQPIFKNKDS
+1353 TTTPVQPIFKNKDS

-1388 DSTQNIGLD
+1388 ASTQNIGLD

-1443 KEGAK
+1443 KEGSR

-1514 AAAAVGGVTNKNKS
+1514 AAAAAVGGVTNKNKS

-1565 TQDLASKSN
+1565 TQDLTSKSN

-1747 LNATDINEIGEK
+1747 LNATDINKIGEK
-1759 LVESGIT
+1759 LVEPGIA

-1984 QSYIN
+1984 QSYID

-2065 QRAGVNAYH
+2065 QRAGVNAYR

-2149 KKALTYGTRFT
+2149 QKALTYGARFT

-2177 RRSKRAIRKFKM
+2177 KRGKRAIRKFKM

-2195 NLSIKSLKAMVQI
+2195 NLSIKSLKTMVQI

-2310 KVGDPDNPSNSL
+2310 KIGDPDNPSNSL

-2339 DINWS
+2339 DISWS

-2358 DGALESRNG
+2358 DGVLESRNG

-2379 LAAFGTFWGKVG
+2379 LVAFGTFWGKVG

-2410 KEIYMMMFDTKAHK
+2410 KEIYMMMFDTKAHEH
-2424 DTNYPAEP
+2424 TNYPAEP

-2538 PTPEGYDKT
+2538 PTPEGYDKS

-2726 FETKYKACPGHKKTS
+2726 FETKYKKCPGHKKTS

-2802 PEFKMGISGTCSD
+2802 PEFKMGIPGTCSD

>member
-74 EIQDKYPE
+74 ELQDKYPE

-117 LEEGVPESLST
+117 LEEGIPEPLST

-159 KLDAEREESI
+159 KLDAEMEESI

-187 READAARLREQEF
+187 REDAAARLREQEF
-200 FDKRKAAEADFDEKA
+200 FDKRKAEETDFDEKA

-233 SFEYRKDEVK
+233 SFEDRKDEAK
-243 IDKDYS
+243 IYKDYS
-249 TNTNKQVDSSFRSD
+249 TNADKQVDSSFRSD
-263 AVDNAGDAGKRRYQ
+263 VVDNAGDAGKRGYQ

-313 ATAAAMEMARREA
+313 ATTAAMEMARREA

-338 HEEAAS
+338 NKETAS
-344 KAETEKYNAEK
+344 KAETEKRNAEK

-362 TSKNQAESSRLDNN
+362 TSKSQEESSRLDNN

-407 SEQIGSTH
+407 SEKIGSTH
-415 YGDYNAGDVTHVV
+415 YGDSNAGDVTHVV

-538 AETAMREEA
+538 AEAAIREEA

-570 TDTKSECESGNRV
+570 TDTKSERESGNRV

-628 TNAGDVTN
+628 TNVGDVTN

-661 ESAAKEQRE
+661 EPAAKEQRE
-670 TDRENRNGSNSYS
+670 ADRGNRNGSNSYN
-683 EEDRRSNIY
+683 EYEDRRSNIY

-703 GREMEKHQREAETN
+703 GREMEKRQREAEAN

-735 SSKYEPEQRTED
+735 SSKYEPEHRTED

-763 ADRYRNA
+763 ADRYHNA
-770 ETSRSET
+770 ETGRSET
-777 DAKRG
+777 DAKRD
-782 ENGTGNRVDNS
+782 ESRTGNRVDNS

-849 HASDAAA
+849 HAF
-856 DTAATVTATAAVAE
+856 
-870 MTRREA
+870 
-876 AAKEQRETDR
+876 
-886 ENRNG
+886 
-891 SNSYSEED
+891 
-899 RRSNIYNSDTAAR
+899 
-912 DYDAGREM
+912 
-920 EKHQREA
+920 
-927 ETNRYN
+927 
-933 DYRNAETDK
+933 
-942 NDQYN
+942 
-947 GSSKYEPEQ
+947 
-956 RTEDAMREE
+956 
-965 TRREMD
+965 
-971 RRQQEADRYRNAET
+971 
-985 SRSETDAKRG
+985 
-995 ENGTGNRVDNSY
+995 
-1007 NSNRDRQVDSSS
+1007 
-1019 RTGSVHDAGNAGTR
+1019 
-1033 NSMQS
+1033 
-1038 EQVGNLHNG
+1038 
-1047 STNAGDVTNV
+1047 
-1057 IGGRTHASDAAAATA
+1057 DAAAATA

-1081 AEMTRREAAAKE
+1081 AEMARREAAAKE
-1093 QRGVETNQYR
+1093 QRGVETDQYR

-1139 RITSPEKNQER
+1139 RVTSPEKNQER

-1207 KAKDYSGDNKSEAT
+1207 KAKDYS
-1221 PVQPVVQG
+1221 
-1229 KKDIQNNQAS
+1229 
-1239 GYRRDSY
+1239 
-1246 ASAGMNAA
+1246 
-1254 VAGTATIVNNTHKAS
+1254 
-1269 AAEKVV
+1269 
-1275 TEQKIPSESRP
+1275 
-1286 QEHRIDNNYNTQP
+1286 
-1299 GHQIDGTFKTGT
+1299 
-1311 VSEAGKNASQ
+1311 
-1321 PEKIDSVHG
+1321 
-1330 GSSTAKESLN
+1330 
-1340 AIKAKDYSSGNKS
+1340 SGNKS
-1353 TITPVQPIFKNKDS
+1353 TTTPVQPIFKNKDS

-1388 DSTQNIGLD
+1388 ASTQNIGLD

-1443 KEGAK
+1443 KEGSR

-1514 AAAAVGGVTNKNKS
+1514 AAAAAVGGVTNKNKS

-1565 TQDLASKSN
+1565 TQDLTSKSN

-1747 LNATDINEIGEK
+1747 LNATDINKIGEK
-1759 LVESGIT
+1759 LVEPGIA

-1984 QSYIN
+1984 QSYID

-2065 QRAGVNAYH
+2065 QREGVNAYR

-2149 KKALTYGTRFT
+2149 QKALTYGARFT

-2168 RKGVKFTVK
+2168 RKGAKFTVK
-2177 RRSKRAIRKFKM
+2177 RRGKRAIRKFKM

-2195 NLSIKSLKAMVQI
+2195 NLSVKSLKTMLQI

-2278 FRNALS
+2278 FRSALS
-2284 GGGGGGT
+2284 GGSSGGET
-2291 AASGT
+2291 SASGEENGT
-2296 DPDGGPQMQKGDSS
+2296 PQLQKGDSS
-2310 KVGDPDNPSNSL
+2310 KVEGL
-2322 YDVTQGTWW
+2322 YNVKTTTWW
-2331 NTEGKNSI
+2331 NNEGNI
-2339 DINWS
+2339 DTVPAAVTGNPNADWT
-2344 AGSDCD
+2344 GDCKRIRD
-2350 TLKKKLEA
+2350 KLRDA
-2358 DGALESRNG
+2358 NNLYSSNG
-2367 YAVAKYGDKTVF
+2367 YAVTKIGDKTVY
-2379 LAAFGTFWGKVG
+2379 LVAMGTYWGKDG
-2391 DVLKVE
+2391 DVLKVT
-2397 FNQPISLGGEPAS
+2397 FNNDIVLGDEPATN
-2410 KEIYMMMFDTKAHK
+2410 EIYVLKFDTKAWEH
-2424 DTNYPAEP
+2424 TGYLQGEQ
-2432 EGVYGHHMPDGA
+2432 EGIYGHHLGDG
-2444 HTRDFAEFMG
+2444 RDFLEFLAKDAGSG
-2454 KDGEPENMNGKGYLP
+2454 KRDGIPSGTIP
-2469 VQATNLGSVLDGT
+2469 QSAVNLGNILDDT
-2482 CDLATIGG
+2482 CDLGTVGG
-2490 GLSTSV
+2490 GLSTNV
-2496 SADVFYRQEIDQDVY
+2496 NKDVFYRQEIDQDVY

-2524 FPEDQET
+2524 FPEDKET

-2538 PTPEGYDKT
+2538 PTPEGYDKSS
-2547 TAKGAVYGFYNN
+2547 AKGAVYGFYNN
-2559 NQELISMV
+2559 NQELISMI
-2567 LAMYDFDINDV
+2567 LAMYDFDINDT

-2585 LAKADKSGINEE
+2585 LAKEDKSGINEE

-2670 PTYDKNGKA
+2670 PTYNKNGKA

-2770 KENPNYSSDK
+2770 KENPNYSSNDMK
-2780 IKDINYKAKESVL
+2780 KPNYKAKESVL
-2793 KYGTQRIKK
+2793 KNGIQKIKK
-2802 PEFKMGISGTCSD
+2802 PEFKMGIPGTCSD

-2831 SQKEVCRHVYK
+2831 SQKEVCQYVYK
-2842 FLTKDM
+2842 FLTKEM
-2848 TPKLTKEQAVGVL
+2848 TPKLTREQAIGVL
-2861 VNIMHESDFNY
+2861 VNIKHECEFNY
-2872 TATEHSDGS
+2872 TDIENPDGS
-2881 GGYGLVQWTGGRRTN
+2881 GGYGLAQWTAERRTN
-2896 LVTWCNNNGVKYNT
+2896 LVTWCNNHGLKYNT
-2910 LEGQCKFLEYEFSS
+2910 LEGQCKYLEYEFSS

>member
-40 NIDLPE
+40 NVDLPE

-74 EIQDKYPE
+74 ELQDKYPE

-92 DRENDEPERVR
+92 DKENDEPERVR
-103 EDEAGEAEEEIEEE
+103 EDEAGEADEEIEEE
-117 LEEGVPESLST
+117 LEESAPEPLST
-128 RDTVVK
+128 RDTVIK
-134 NIIEGEH
+134 NIVEGEH

-169 RRALEADEALNKE
+169 RRTLEADKALNKE

-187 READAARLREQEF
+187 RETDAARLREQEF
-200 FDKRKAAEADFDEKA
+200 FDKRKAEESNFDEKA

-223 YTEKDTDRSK
+223 YTEKDTNRSK
-233 SFEYRKDEVK
+233 SFEDRKDEAK

-249 TNTNKQVDSSFRSD
+249 TNADKRVDSSFRSD

-300 SKTYGTETAAETA
+300 SKTYGTETVAETA

-332 GYGNTG
+332 GYSNTG
-338 HEEAAS
+338 HEETAS
-344 KAETEKYNAEK
+344 KAETEKRNAEK

-362 TSKNQAESSRLDNN
+362 TSKSQEEPTRLDNS

-415 YGDYNAGDVTHVV
+415 YGDSNAGDVTHVV

-451 RDTAAR
+451 RDTVAR

-490 SDTALRDEDTKRE
+490 SDTALMDEDTKRE
-503 IERRQH
+503 TERRQQ

-538 AETAMREEA
+538 AETEMREEA
-547 RREMDKR
+547 RHEMDKR
-554 QQEADK
+554 QQEANK

-570 TDTKSECESGNRV
+570 ADTKSERESGNRV
-583 NNDYNSNRESQI
+583 NNGYSSNRESQI

-620 VENLHNGN
+620 VENLHNGS

-643 ASEAAAAAT
+643 TSEAAAAAT
-652 AAADEMSRR
+652 AATDEMSRR

-670 TDRENRNGSNSYS
+670 ADRGNRNGGNRYN
-683 EEDRRSNIY
+683 EYEDRRSNAY

-703 GREMEKHQREAETN
+703 GREMERRQREAEAN

-735 SSKYEPEQRTED
+735 SGKYEPEQRTED

-770 ETSRSET
+770 ETGRSET
-777 DAKRG
+777 DAKRD

-793 YNSNR
+793 YNSNH
-798 DRQVDSSSRTGSVHD
+798 DKQVDSSSRTGSVYD

-836 NAGDVTNVIGGRT
+836 NAGDVTNVIGG
-849 HASDAAA
+849 
-856 DTAATVTATAAVAE
+856 
-870 MTRREA
+870 
-876 AAKEQRETDR
+876 K
-886 ENRNG
+886 
-891 SNSYSEED
+891 
-899 RRSNIYNSDTAAR
+899 
-912 DYDAGREM
+912 
-920 EKHQREA
+920 
-927 ETNRYN
+927 
-933 DYRNAETDK
+933 
-942 NDQYN
+942 
-947 GSSKYEPEQ
+947 
-956 RTEDAMREE
+956 
-965 TRREMD
+965 
-971 RRQQEADRYRNAET
+971 
-985 SRSETDAKRG
+985 
-995 ENGTGNRVDNSY
+995 
-1007 NSNRDRQVDSSS
+1007 
-1019 RTGSVHDAGNAGTR
+1019 
-1033 NSMQS
+1033 
-1038 EQVGNLHNG
+1038 
-1047 STNAGDVTNV
+1047 
-1057 IGGRTHASDAAAATA
+1057 THASDAAAATA

-1081 AEMTRREAAAKE
+1081 AEITRREAAAKE
-1093 QRGVETNQYR
+1093 QRGAEADQCR

-1118 REEIRMEMDRR
+1118 REETRMEMDRR
-1129 QREADIRRDD
+1129 QREADTRRDD
-1139 RITSPEKNQER
+1139 RVPGPEKNQEK

-1207 KAKDYSGDNKSEAT
+1207 KAKDYSGDNKSAAT
-1221 PVQPVVQG
+1221 PVQPVWQ
-1229 KKDIQNNQAS
+1229 S
-1239 GYRRDSY
+1239 
-1246 ASAGMNAA
+1246 
-1254 VAGTATIVNNTHKAS
+1254 
-1269 AAEKVV
+1269 
-1275 TEQKIPSESRP
+1275 
-1286 QEHRIDNNYNTQP
+1286 
-1299 GHQIDGTFKTGT
+1299 
-1311 VSEAGKNASQ
+1311 KNASGFKQ
-1321 PEKIDSVHG
+1321 F
-1330 GSSTAKESLN
+1330 GSNVA
-1340 AIKAKDYSSGNKS
+1340 GNNIHEAQAATTKS
-1353 TITPVQPIFKNKDS
+1353 
-1367 VELKKNGES
+1367 
-1376 KIDNIAREPGSS
+1376 
-1388 DSTQNIGLD
+1388 
-1397 SHSKKHVY
+1397 VY
-1405 ERDSYEM
+1405 ERDSYETV
-1412 AGQKTSENF
+1412 GQKAAENVGSKNPSQAF
-1421 GKPDLNQSAL
+1421 V
-1431 EKNIKD
+1431 EKSIVEKE
-1437 SKKQLA
+1437 KQAA
-1443 KEGAK
+1443 KESSK
-1448 IIDSENK
+1448 IVGSENK

-1460 AKDGNKNNHVQ
+1460 AKDGDKNNHVQ
-1471 INKAGAQV
+1471 INKTGIQV
-1479 VDGHVSKEISGPAD
+1479 VDGHVSKNVSGPAD

-1514 AAAAVGGVTNKNKS
+1514 AAAAAVGGATNKNKS
-1528 IAASANTSISQDTV
+1528 ISASANSSISQDAV

-1547 AVVKQKNKSQLW
+1547 AIAKQKNKSQLW

-1565 TQDLASKSN
+1565 TQDLTSKSN

-1605 FSPASGAGFS
+1605 FSPASGAGFA
-1615 TNGTAEAIKNATKSS
+1615 TNGTAEAIKNATKNS
-1630 IGNSIAAAKI
+1630 IGNSIAAAKT

-1698 SNLVFVGWK
+1698 SNLAFVGWK
-1707 DAFVN
+1707 DVFVN

-1721 VRFQIGSDGN
+1721 VRFQIGPDGN

-1736 TKLNLSLSNKE
+1736 TKLNLYLSNKE
-1747 LNATDINEIGEK
+1747 LNVTGIKEIGKK
-1759 LVESGIT
+1759 LVKSGIA

-1877 HLSDI
+1877 HLSDV

-1905 LKRQLKAGHL
+1905 LKRQLKAGRL

-1960 PTNVKMLQTM
+1960 PTNVKMLQAM

-1984 QSYIN
+1984 QSYID

-2055 NFVARQAHKL
+2055 NFVAKQAHKL
-2065 QRAGVNAYH
+2065 QREGVNAYR

-2149 KKALTYGTRFT
+2149 KNALTYGARFT

-2177 RRSKRAIRKFKM
+2177 RRGKRAIRKFKM

-2195 NLSIKSLKAMVQI
+2195 NLSVKSLKTMLQI

-2278 FRNALS
+2278 FRSALS
-2284 GGGGGGT
+2284 GGSSGGET
-2291 AASGT
+2291 SASGEENGT
-2296 DPDGGPQMQKGDSS
+2296 PQLQKGDSS
-2310 KVGDPDNPSNSL
+2310 KVEGL
-2322 YDVTQGTWW
+2322 YNVKTTTWW
-2331 NTEGKNSI
+2331 NNEGNI
-2339 DINWS
+2339 DTVPAAVTGNPNADWT
-2344 AGSDCD
+2344 GDCKRIRD
-2350 TLKKKLEA
+2350 KLRDA
-2358 DGALESRNG
+2358 NNLYSSNG
-2367 YAVAKYGDKTVF
+2367 YAVTKIGDKTVY
-2379 LAAFGTFWGKVG
+2379 LVAMGTYWGKDG
-2391 DVLKVE
+2391 DVLKVT
-2397 FNQPISLGGEPAS
+2397 FNNDIVLGDEPATN
-2410 KEIYMMMFDTKAHK
+2410 EIYVLKFDTKAWEH
-2424 DTNYPAEP
+2424 TGYLQGEQ
-2432 EGVYGHHMPDGA
+2432 EGIYGHHLGDG
-2444 HTRDFAEFMG
+2444 RDFLEFLAKDAGSG
-2454 KDGEPENMNGKGYLP
+2454 KRDGIPSGTIP
-2469 VQATNLGSVLDGT
+2469 QSAVNLGNILDDT
-2482 CDLATIGG
+2482 CDLGTVGG
-2490 GLSTSV
+2490 GLSTNV
-2496 SADVFYRQEIDQDVY
+2496 NKDVFYRQEIDQDVY

-2524 FPEDQET
+2524 FPEDKET

-2538 PTPEGYDKT
+2538 PTPEGYDKSS
-2547 TAKGAVYGFYNN
+2547 AKGAVYGFYNN
-2559 NQELISMV
+2559 NQELISMI
-2567 LAMYDFDINDV
+2567 LAMYDFDINDT

-2670 PTYDKNGKA
+2670 PTYNKNGKA

-2770 KENPNYSSDK
+2770 KENPNYSSNDMK
-2780 IKDINYKAKESVL
+2780 KPNYKAKESVL
-2793 KYGTQRIKK
+2793 KNGIQKIKK
-2802 PEFKMGISGTCSD
+2802 PEFKMGIPGTCSD

-2831 SQKEVCRHVYK
+2831 SQKEVCQYVYK
-2842 FLTKDM
+2842 FLTKEM
-2848 TPKLTKEQAVGVL
+2848 TPKLTREQAIGVL
-2861 VNIMHESDFNY
+2861 VNIKHECEFNY
-2872 TATEHSDGS
+2872 TDIENPDGS
-2881 GGYGLVQWTGGRRTN
+2881 GGYGLAQWTAERRTN
-2896 LVTWCNNNGVKYNT
+2896 LVTWCNNHGLKYNT
-2910 LEGQCKFLEYEFSS
+2910 LEGQCKYLEYEFSS

-2952 FERPAAKYE
+2952 FERPAPKYE

-2968 NQDIATIESML
+2968 NQDIVTIESML

>member
-40 NIDLPE
+40 NVDLPE

-74 EIQDKYPE
+74 ELQDKYPE

-117 LEEGVPESLST
+117 LEEGIPEPLST

-187 READAARLREQEF
+187 REDAAARLREQEF
-200 FDKRKAAEADFDEKA
+200 FDKRKAEETDFDEKA

-223 YTEKDTDRSK
+223 YTEKDTNRSK
-233 SFEYRKDEVK
+233 SFEDRKDEAK

-249 TNTNKQVDSSFRSD
+249 TNADKQVDSSFRSD

-313 ATAAAMEMARREA
+313 ATAAAMEMARMEA

-415 YGDYNAGDVTHVV
+415 YGDSNAGDVTHVV
-428 KSREYETSKE
+428 KSREYKTSKE

-570 TDTKSECESGNRV
+570 TDTKSERESGNRV

-628 TNAGDVTN
+628 TNVGDVTN

-652 AAADEMSRR
+652 AASDEMSRR

-670 TDRENRNGSNSYS
+670 ADRENRNGSNSYN

-703 GREMEKHQREAETN
+703 GREMEKHQREAEAN

-763 ADRYRNA
+763 ADRYRNS
-770 ETSRSET
+770 ETGRSET

-782 ENGTGNRVDNS
+782 ENGTGNR
-793 YNSNR
+793 
-798 DRQVDSSSRTGSVHD
+798 
-813 AGNAGTRN
+813 
-821 SMQSEQVGNLHNGST
+821 
-836 NAGDVTNVIGGRT
+836 I
-849 HASDAAA
+849 
-856 DTAATVTATAAVAE
+856 
-870 MTRREA
+870 
-876 AAKEQRETDR
+876 
-886 ENRNG
+886 
-891 SNSYSEED
+891 
-899 RRSNIYNSDTAAR
+899 
-912 DYDAGREM
+912 
-920 EKHQREA
+920 
-927 ETNRYN
+927 
-933 DYRNAETDK
+933 
-942 NDQYN
+942 
-947 GSSKYEPEQ
+947 
-956 RTEDAMREE
+956 
-965 TRREMD
+965 
-971 RRQQEADRYRNAET
+971 
-985 SRSETDAKRG
+985 
-995 ENGTGNRVDNSY
+995 DNSY

-1081 AEMTRREAAAKE
+1081 TEMTRREAAAKE
-1093 QRGVETNQYR
+1093 QRGAEADQYR

-1150 PAEHRI
+1150 PA
-1156 DNNYNTQPGR
+1156 
-1166 QIDGTFKTGTV
+1166 
-1177 SEAGKNASQPEKI
+1177 
-1190 DSVHGGS
+1190 
-1197 STAKESLNAI
+1197 
-1207 KAKDYSGDNKSEAT
+1207 
-1221 PVQPVVQG
+1221 
-1229 KKDIQNNQAS
+1229 
-1239 GYRRDSY
+1239 
-1246 ASAGMNAA
+1246 
-1254 VAGTATIVNNTHKAS
+1254 
-1269 AAEKVV
+1269 
-1275 TEQKIPSESRP
+1275 
-1286 QEHRIDNNYNTQP
+1286 EHRIDNNYNTQP

-1353 TITPVQPIFKNKDS
+1353 TTTPVQPIFKNKDS

-1388 DSTQNIGLD
+1388 ASTQNIGLD

-1443 KEGAK
+1443 KEGSR

-1514 AAAAVGGVTNKNKS
+1514 AAAAAVGGVTNKNKS

-1565 TQDLASKSN
+1565 TQDLTSKSN

-1747 LNATDINEIGEK
+1747 LNATDINKIGEK
-1759 LVESGIT
+1759 LVEPGIA

-1984 QSYIN
+1984 QSYID

-2065 QRAGVNAYH
+2065 QRAGVNAYR

-2149 KKALTYGTRFT
+2149 QKALTYGARFT

-2177 RRSKRAIRKFKM
+2177 KRGKRAIRKFKM

-2195 NLSIKSLKAMVQI
+2195 NLSIKSLKTMVQI

-2310 KVGDPDNPSNSL
+2310 KIGDPDNPSNSL

-2538 PTPEGYDKT
+2538 PTPEGYDKS

-2726 FETKYKACPGHKKTS
+2726 FETKYKKCPGHKKTS

-2802 PEFKMGISGTCSD
+2802 PEFKMGIPGTCSD

>member
-74 EIQDKYPE
+74 ELQDKYPE

-92 DRENDEPERVR
+92 DRENDEPERIR

-117 LEEGVPESLST
+117 LEEGIPEPLST

-187 READAARLREQEF
+187 REDAAARLREQEF
-200 FDKRKAAEADFDEKA
+200 FDKRKAEETDFDEKA

-233 SFEYRKDEVK
+233 SFEDKKDEAK

-249 TNTNKQVDSSFRSD
+249 TNADKQVDSSFRSD
-263 AVDNAGDAGKRRYQ
+263 AVDNAGDAGKHEYQ

-313 ATAAAMEMARREA
+313 ATTAAMEMARREA

-338 HEEAAS
+338 NKETAS
-344 KAETEKYNAEK
+344 KAETEKRNAEK

-362 TSKNQAESSRLDNN
+362 ASKSQEESSRLDNS

-389 RTGSVNDAGDAGK
+389 RTGSVNDASDAGK

-415 YGDYNAGDVTHVV
+415 YGDSNAGDVTHVV

-451 RDTAAR
+451 RDTATR

-538 AETAMREEA
+538 AEAAIREEA

-570 TDTKSECESGNRV
+570 TDTKSERESGNRV

-628 TNAGDVTN
+628 TNVGDVTN

-661 ESAAKEQRE
+661 EPAAKEQRE
-670 TDRENRNGSNSYS
+670 ADRGNRNGSNSYN
-683 EEDRRSNIY
+683 EYEDRRSNIY

-703 GREMEKHQREAETN
+703 GREMEKRQREAEAN
-717 RYNDYRNAETDK
+717 RYNDYRNTETDK

-735 SSKYEPEQRTED
+735 SSKYEPEHRTED

-763 ADRYRNA
+763 ADRYHNA
-770 ETSRSET
+770 ETGRSET
-777 DAKRG
+777 DAKRD
-782 ENGTGNRVDNS
+782 ESRTGNRVDNS

-849 HASDAAA
+849 HAF
-856 DTAATVTATAAVAE
+856 
-870 MTRREA
+870 
-876 AAKEQRETDR
+876 
-886 ENRNG
+886 
-891 SNSYSEED
+891 
-899 RRSNIYNSDTAAR
+899 
-912 DYDAGREM
+912 
-920 EKHQREA
+920 
-927 ETNRYN
+927 
-933 DYRNAETDK
+933 
-942 NDQYN
+942 
-947 GSSKYEPEQ
+947 
-956 RTEDAMREE
+956 
-965 TRREMD
+965 
-971 RRQQEADRYRNAET
+971 
-985 SRSETDAKRG
+985 
-995 ENGTGNRVDNSY
+995 
-1007 NSNRDRQVDSSS
+1007 
-1019 RTGSVHDAGNAGTR
+1019 
-1033 NSMQS
+1033 
-1038 EQVGNLHNG
+1038 
-1047 STNAGDVTNV
+1047 
-1057 IGGRTHASDAAAATA
+1057 DAAAATA

-1081 AEMTRREAAAKE
+1081 AEMARREAAAKE
-1093 QRGVETNQYR
+1093 QRGVETDQYR

-1139 RITSPEKNQER
+1139 RVTSPEKNQER

-1207 KAKDYSGDNKSEAT
+1207 KAKDYS
-1221 PVQPVVQG
+1221 
-1229 KKDIQNNQAS
+1229 
-1239 GYRRDSY
+1239 
-1246 ASAGMNAA
+1246 
-1254 VAGTATIVNNTHKAS
+1254 
-1269 AAEKVV
+1269 
-1275 TEQKIPSESRP
+1275 
-1286 QEHRIDNNYNTQP
+1286 
-1299 GHQIDGTFKTGT
+1299 
-1311 VSEAGKNASQ
+1311 
-1321 PEKIDSVHG
+1321 
-1330 GSSTAKESLN
+1330 
-1340 AIKAKDYSSGNKS
+1340 SGNKS
-1353 TITPVQPIFKNKDS
+1353 TTTPVQPIFKNKDS

-1388 DSTQNIGLD
+1388 ASTQNIGLD

-1443 KEGAK
+1443 KEGSR

-1514 AAAAVGGVTNKNKS
+1514 AAAAAVGGVTNKNKS

-1565 TQDLASKSN
+1565 TQNLTSKSN

-1747 LNATDINEIGEK
+1747 LNATDINKIGEK
-1759 LVESGIT
+1759 LVEPGIA

-1984 QSYIN
+1984 QSYID

-2065 QRAGVNAYH
+2065 QREGVNAYR

-2149 KKALTYGTRFT
+2149 QKALTYGARFT

-2168 RKGVKFTVK
+2168 RKGAKFTVK
-2177 RRSKRAIRKFKM
+2177 RRGKRAIRKFKM

-2195 NLSIKSLKAMVQI
+2195 NLSVKSLKTMLQI

-2278 FRNALS
+2278 FRSALS
-2284 GGGGGGT
+2284 GGSSGGET
-2291 AASGT
+2291 SASGEENGT
-2296 DPDGGPQMQKGDSS
+2296 PQLQKGDSS
-2310 KVGDPDNPSNSL
+2310 KVEGL
-2322 YDVTQGTWW
+2322 YNVKTTTWW
-2331 NTEGKNSI
+2331 NNEGNI
-2339 DINWS
+2339 DTVPAAVTGNPNADWT
-2344 AGSDCD
+2344 GDCKRIRD
-2350 TLKKKLEA
+2350 KLRDA
-2358 DGALESRNG
+2358 NNLYSSNG
-2367 YAVAKYGDKTVF
+2367 YAVTKIGDKTVY
-2379 LAAFGTFWGKVG
+2379 LVAMGTYWGKDG
-2391 DVLKVE
+2391 DVLKVT
-2397 FNQPISLGGEPAS
+2397 FNNDIVLGDEPATN
-2410 KEIYMMMFDTKAHK
+2410 EIYVLKFDTKAWEH
-2424 DTNYPAEP
+2424 TGYLQGEQ
-2432 EGVYGHHMPDGA
+2432 EGIYGHHLGDG
-2444 HTRDFAEFMG
+2444 RDFLEFLAKDAGSG
-2454 KDGEPENMNGKGYLP
+2454 KRDGIPSGTIP
-2469 VQATNLGSVLDGT
+2469 QSAVNLGNILDDT
-2482 CDLATIGG
+2482 CDLGTVGG
-2490 GLSTSV
+2490 GLSTNV
-2496 SADVFYRQEIDQDVY
+2496 NKDVFYRQEIDQDVY

-2538 PTPEGYDKT
+2538 PTPEGYDKSS
-2547 TAKGAVYGFYNN
+2547 AKGAVYGFYNN
-2559 NQELISMV
+2559 NQELISMI
-2567 LAMYDFDINDV
+2567 LAMYDFDINDT

-2585 LAKADKSGINEE
+2585 LAKEDKSGINEE

-2670 PTYDKNGKA
+2670 PTYNKNGKA

-2770 KENPNYSSDK
+2770 KENPNYSSNDMK
-2780 IKDINYKAKESVL
+2780 KPNYKAKESVL
-2793 KYGTQRIKK
+2793 KNGIQKIKK
-2802 PEFKMGISGTCSD
+2802 PEFKMGIPGTCSD

-2831 SQKEVCRHVYK
+2831 SQKEVCQYVYK
-2842 FLTKDM
+2842 FLTKEM
-2848 TPKLTKEQAVGVL
+2848 TPKLTREQAIGVL
-2861 VNIMHESDFNY
+2861 VNIKHECEFNY
-2872 TATEHSDGS
+2872 TDIENPDGS
-2881 GGYGLVQWTGGRRTN
+2881 GGYGLAQWTAERRTN
-2896 LVTWCNNNGVKYNT
+2896 LVTWCNNHGLKYNT
-2910 LEGQCKFLEYEFSS
+2910 LEGQCKYLEYEFSS